1 MAEALPEDAPESAA
15 PAPAAEEKRKR
26 PKIAWSDDLSHDSEE
41 DRERERLAQLEREL
55 AETPVKPIYEPEEL
69 EKLKSYIMKMT
80 TIYDLRPEDWTE
92 DAIQHIEEWILEPKN
107 LILCIYFKGD
117 KLKAGPEIP
126 TSPVYDL
133 TYFLRPPDFVFKA
146 ETFHDDIIFGT
157 FIDSIESNVINMME
171 FVYAP
176 YFFAVNTWPD
186 SVKSEF
192 CTHIHTFLAKLT
204 DMYYKM
210 LGLTVLYI
218 PREGQNMSF
227 EKASADREL
236 VKRLEGVVVYWTHQ
250 IKSCLEDQAF
260 VASQK
265 ELLCPSDEYDFWIY
279 RHENLNALLHQLKN
293 PAVKH
298 ITKILVTTHSTFIH
312 QFQSLCEDIV
322 QKIGEAT
329 SNIEYLQVIKQPC
342 AVLECVVD
350 PDEIAKHIPHIIN
363 LFRFIWLESP
373 TYNSETRIT
382 NLFKALSNQIIILC
396 RNYIKLDELFDGNTI
411 KALGEFTKCIEC
423 CKKYREI
430 YDLMAEAHNDANP
443 NSWELDTGSIFNY
456 IDSFIQR
463 CFDMLDVCNC
473 MIIFGRINEMENIN
487 KPYFAGARGDQFEA
501 KCEKIERM
509 FFSALLDVKGV
520 GNTILDVQA
529 PSWYDDILAFRTII
543 KDIEIIIENLV
554 DTVFEGVNHVEEAVV
569 ALYSLNN
576 YSKRKNLKRVFK
588 RKTAEMWAM
597 FSEEVQ
603 EAKKDMVSTRGYYP
617 ADLPSY
623 AGRATVLRMR
633 KNRLM
638 YLKNIMT
645 DASAWLLPCSNSED
659 VIMHVNRLMGA
670 IDVAIRELW
679 ISWTHNLDEKCGAG
693 LNKTLMRK
701 SAENP
706 GLLECNIDINI
717 LELCKE
723 AAHWENLCM
732 DIPVHAFQVYQK
744 SKTVNYVYES
754 VLAVVKGYNKILDSL
769 SDEERLLFKPLIL
782 ACEKKVQ
789 PGITKLTWTS
799 TMSDAYIADCVM
811 QIGELQDFLTT
822 YKNCNVNLVKI
833 MEKIC
838 DTPFVEFDIYNVF
851 DIKVLR
857 AKIRKME
864 ATAMDAVL
872 DMYKVIVVYLVIVYE
887 GFEPYITQMAEHWIK
902 YVRRFDILLEDALR
916 LGIKST
922 MQNMYK
928 CVHGDGTMAPSPLIK
943 MDLYLTGKNITYI
956 PTKIEIQDTF
966 TTVLEEIVHIMS
978 TVPRLFEKFSL
989 PSGGLKKFYEA
1000 IALDQDC
1007 NKLQRFINDE
1017 IDYNIKLV
1025 NDHLTMWDPYMHIWT
1040 VDKDQFLEQYRA
1052 ERHTAEDFDCL
1063 VINYSNL
1070 ANSIQIQ
1077 ETINQIHFITLN
1089 SSELKKSI
1097 IAHCIVWQTRLG
1109 ELLRT
1114 ITEADIDVV
1123 YNYVEKSSEQAMKV
1137 PTDLKEL
1144 QESIETYD
1152 RLLSEITA
1160 IEKTFP
1166 PISDQMLTLAKFEV
1180 ELSSDMITRH
1190 ENIPVLWSDY
1200 LGVLEEAKKNLEAN
1214 KERFKTNL
1222 LDQAEVFKEQAKEF
1236 CEDFYRTAPVS
1247 SDISGKDALAQLKA
1261 FREQLNALRAQEQ
1274 LIRDG
1279 LAVFNLTTPV
1289 NLDLLKMEK
1298 ELEKLEEVWGLV
1310 NQWEESWEKY
1320 KTQSFWEMETDEMEE
1335 NVMFLFRNFN
1345 KLSRQ
1350 LKDKNWE
1357 IIDTTRIK
1365 VDAFRRTLPLIG
1377 DLKNPCMRERHWDR
1391 IKTLMAVDFDQNSAD
1406 FKLDLIMRLNFQAYA
1421 EEIAE
1426 ISNAATMELNIE
1438 NGLKAIREVWKN
1450 TTFEMQ
1456 HHRGD
1461 MYKIKTVDDVMQF
1474 LEDHQVQL
1482 SSMKS
1487 TKYVEPFIKE
1497 VDYWEKSLGYVA
1509 ECIEISLQVQ
1519 RRYLYLET
1527 IFSGEDIRKQLPA
1540 EVLIF
1545 DALTAA
1551 WTEVTG
1557 SMHAGKNAIEACIYK
1572 PQPYLFN
1579 KLNQMVDNL
1588 DGILRAL
1595 EKYLETKRQLFPRF
1609 YFISNDDLLEIL
1621 GNSKRPS
1628 LIQVHLKKLFDNVNR
1643 IRIDKNPMG
1652 LPVAKAMTSED
1663 GECVEWKYNLVLDG
1677 PAEIWLAG
1685 LEHTM
1690 RVVLRDQLILTR
1702 AALRKCRY
1710 QREAWI
1716 NDWPGQLGITSSK
1729 IQWTSDCTRTLC
1741 RCEIMQEK
1749 KPLKKLRKKQ
1759 NLILTT
1765 LQMMSRKEIS
1775 KILRAKVNALCVI
1788 EIHSRDTVDRMYKMG
1803 CMNVTAFEWFSQLK
1817 FYWDREREDC
1827 YIKQTNTN
1835 SIYTYEYIG
1844 NSGRLVIT
1852 PLTDRCY
1859 ITLTTALHLFRGGSP
1874 QGPAG
1879 TGKTETTKDL
1889 GRALARW
1896 VVVTNCSDGLDYK
1909 SMAKCFSGI
1918 AQSGCWGCFDEFNR
1932 INIEVLS
1939 VVAQQILAVLLALSL
1954 FQKRFIFEGA
1964 EIKLDPNCGI
1974 FITMN
1979 PGYAGRT
1986 ELPDN
1991 LKSMFRPI
1999 AMCVPDSLIIAE
2011 NTLFSDGFTAYKV
2024 NAKKVF
2030 TLYQLA
2036 MQQLSKQEHYDFG
2049 LRSMVA
2055 LLRYAGIKRRAYPH
2069 LPEQEMVILAMRDM
2083 NVARLTAKDVPLF
2096 DGIMQDIFPDV
2107 EIPTLDYELLET
2119 AITAEMR
2126 LAGLQPVKA
2135 ALHKVIQ
2142 TYETKN
2148 SRHSSILLGD
2158 TNTAKSV
2165 SWRMLALTITRLHN
2179 EKQPGFEVV
2188 HTFPMNPKALTL
2200 GELYGEYNLATGEWK
2215 DGVLSSIMRTTCQ
2228 DESPDSKWIIFDGP
2242 VDAIWIENLNSVM
2255 DDNKLLTLVNSE
2267 RISMPSQVTLLIET
2281 LDLAVA
2287 SPATVS
2293 RNGMVYNDYKDW
2305 GWWPFVNSWLETIDY
2320 ADYREMLR
2328 RFFLS
2333 ILTPVLELKRLYLRE
2348 GESVRGQE
2356 LTGVRCLCR
2365 LLSLLPEPAP
2375 ALPDEQTD
2383 IEGLAKMRFLFAMI
2397 WSVCATLE
2405 DEPRRKLDNWIREHE
2420 GIFPLKDTVYDYF
2433 VDERL
2438 QQFKPWEEKLPDNWR
2453 FNPATGF
2460 HSILVPTMEFIRVQ
2474 VVALEMLKAGYG
2486 VLVGGPT
2493 GTGKTFLIQGTLN
2506 MLDPTKYST
2515 QVINMSAQT
2524 TAANVQDIIE
2534 SRLEKRTKGNYV
2546 PAGGKKMIAF
2556 MDDINMPVRD
2566 YYGSQPPLELV
2577 RLWHDYG
2584 YWFDRAKQWRKNVKN
2599 MVLCGAAG
2607 PPGGAR
2613 SPLPARL
2620 LSCFHAFYLPSPTQQ
2635 QLVKIFGTMLG
2646 QHLQEFD
2653 EETKSVGK
2661 TVLIATIDMFN
2672 NIVAK
2677 LLPTPSKMHYLFNLR
2692 DISKIFQ
2699 GLLRSNKDYTNTKAR
2714 FLRLWIHEC
2723 FRVFCD
2729 RLTEEKDRDWFMNH
2743 IGDMLGKHFELTF
2756 HALCPSKSPP
2766 LFGHFLNPY
2775 EVYDDMNDPD
2785 ALRKYITN
2793 QMEEYNSCPGVVKM
2807 DLVLFKDAIEHI
2819 CRIVRVISQP
2829 RGNMLCVG
2837 IGGSGRTCLTRL
2849 ATYICEYNSFTVVV
2863 TKTYGLKD
2871 FREDLKILYTG
2882 CGVDHKKTTFIFSDT
2897 QIADECFT
2905 EIINNLLS
2913 SGEITNLYK
2922 PDEFED
2928 IKSALEKPMKA
2939 ANLMQTNEVVYL
2951 FLLERVRSNLHIVLC
2966 FSPIGEEFRNR
2977 IRQYPA
2983 LINATTTNWFLE
2995 WPREALLEVAYRF
3008 LHGVELLA
3016 SITGPRVRRMES
3028 LIESREDILRASV
3041 ASIMSLIHSSVGR
3054 YSLKMWQEMRRTNYV
3069 TPTNYL
3075 ELVAG
3080 YKEMLKMKRYEIALQ
3095 ANKLRNGL
3103 GKVEETTKLVGQ
3115 MSEELAEAQV
3125 QVGLYT
3131 EQCIEYMGVINVQQR
3146 NADEQ
3151 QRSVAARSKKTMEEE
3166 VQCKKLADAAMR
3178 DLAAAMP
3185 ALEEAIKA
3193 LDALNKK
3200 DITEVKSYAK
3210 PPQKVEMVLEA
3221 VLILLQKEPTWAEA
3235 KRQLGDQYFLDRL
3248 RDFDKD
3254 NISDK
3259 TLKKI
3264 GTYTVKPDFDPEIV
3278 GTVSSAAKSLCL
3290 WVRAIEKY
3298 GKIFKIVKPKKERL
3312 EEALESLRMKQQIL
3326 AEARAKLRELSE
3338 MIARLQREYDEK
3350 VAQKEELERRSRM
3363 LQLKLERAEALITGL
3378 SGEKERWEMTVE
3390 RLDKEFDNL
3399 PGDCLI
3405 ATGFVAYLGPFV
3417 SEYREA
3423 LMDDWFLEVCNESLP
3438 VTMDLSMK
3446 KFLLDDAT
3454 LRDWNYMGLPDDNFS
3469 AENGI
3474 IVVRATRWPLAVDP
3488 QGQALIWIS
3497 RLEEKNGIQVVDFG
3511 QPNYLRIME
3520 TCLSEGKPILIQN
3533 VGEVLDPS
3541 IAPILEKAIV
3551 TIGASKVIKFNDKM
3565 VSYHPDFHLYLTTKL
3580 GNPVYT
3586 PETLTKTTMVNFAV
3600 KEQGLTAQLL
3610 GIVVRKERPQL
3621 EQMKDT
3627 LVLSIAHNKKV
3638 LVDLENDLLRI
3649 MYESQVPLL
3658 ENEELFLTLQTSQ
3671 RTSLDVK
3678 EALITSQVTEKEID
3692 TARAGYVPV
3701 AVRASVLFFAL
3712 NDLSRIDPM
3721 YQFSLDAYIDLFT
3734 YSIDRSPKAGELEDR
3749 INNLN
3754 EFHTYAVYKNT
3765 CRALFE
3771 RHKLLLSFHIVSR
3784 ILFQMGKMSRNEYM
3798 FLLKGGVVLDRSE
3811 QPDNPTNWMPDDCWD
3826 NITEMDKLPGF
3837 HGIVDVFESLS
3848 KEWKDWYLHPEPESQ
3863 PLIGDWNDICS
3874 DFQKILFIRSLR
3886 VDRVSACITTFI
3898 INVLGPRYVEPPVL
3912 DIRAA
3917 WEESSWK
3924 TSLLFVLSPGVD
3936 PTAAL
3941 IQLAQ
3946 DVKMFDRFAS
3956 LSLGQGQ
3963 APTATRMLSHGMK
3976 EGGWVF
3982 LANCHLACEW
3992 LGSLR
3997 GLDNPKIHPRFR
4009 LWLSSMPDDKF
4020 PLNMLQRSIKMTTE
4034 PPQGLK
4040 GNLVR
4045 LFANINEDKFDE
4057 ATPKYRRL
4065 LFCVSFFHCTLI
4077 ARKRFRQLGYN
4088 AVYSF
4093 NDADFDV
4100 SDNLLANYLEE
4111 YEEVPWDALRYLFA
4125 IINYGGHITD
4135 DWDKRVLIA
4144 YINQFF
4150 NEDALET
4157 PFYRLSS
4164 IPAYHIPRDGSL
4176 ESYRD
4181 FLDLLPAY
4189 ERAESVGQHAS
4200 ADVATLA
4207 QDALIM
4213 CSTLFALASTG
4224 GGGAGG
4230 GEDQKVDELAQE
4242 MLNKLPARIDMETT
4256 ERMMGPEIVMP
4267 MCVSLLQEIGYY
4279 NVLINMITMGLKEL
4293 RRAIEGLVVMSEMLE
4308 TMYLCIF
4315 EGRTPSFWL
4324 RGRPSMKPL
4333 GAWCRE
4339 LFLRGAHLQ
4348 GWANAPRAPP
4358 TLCWL
4363 PAFVAPTGFLTAVM
4377 QTTARGESWPID
4389 TLCWEFTVMPLEESS
4404 FVRPPRDG
4412 GVYIRGQYLEG
4423 ASWFRKEGHL
4433 QEPLPMQL
4441 VFPMSP
4447 IHFKPVRAT
4456 GKRLR
4461 NRYVCPCYYYP
4472 LRMGAFVVAVDLPA
4486 GKETSDFWVKRGTA
4500 MLCTLAT

>member
-1 MAEALPEDAPESAA
+1 MAGI
-15 PAPAAEEKRKR
+15 KRVK
-26 PKIAWSDDLSHDSEE
+26 ATWSDDLSHNSEE
-41 DRERERLAQLEREL
+41 ERERERLAQLEKEL
-55 AETPVKPIYEPEEL
+55 AEQPVKPVYDPKEL
-69 EKLKSYIMKMT
+69 HLLISYIKKIT
-80 TIYDLRPEDWTE
+80 TLYDLRDEDWNQ
-92 DAIQHIEEWILEPKN
+92 AAVQGIENWITEPKD
-107 LILCIYFKGD
+107 LILCIYFEGD
-117 KLKAGPEIP
+117 KLRAASDIP
-126 TSPVYDL
+126 LSPVYDL
-133 TYFLRPPDFVFKA
+133 TYFLRQPDFVFKA
-146 ETFHDDIIFGT
+146 ETFHDDIVFGT
-157 FIDSIESNVINMME
+157 FVDSVESNMIQVLELM
-171 FVYAP
+171 YAP
-176 YFFAVNTWPD
+176 YFFAINTWPD

-192 CTHIHTFLAKLT
+192 CSQLHTFLAKLT

-218 PREGQNMSF
+218 PREGQHLSF
-227 EKASADREL
+227 EKASSDREL

-250 IKSCLEDQAF
+250 IKSCIEDQAS

-265 ELLCPSDEYDFWIY
+265 ELLCPSDEYDFWVY
-279 RHENLNALLHQLKN
+279 RHENLNALVYQLKN

-312 QFQSLCEDIV
+312 QFQSLCDEILF
-322 QKIGEAT
+322 KIEEAT
-329 SNIEYLQVIKQPC
+329 SNIEYLQIIKQPC

-350 PDEIAKHIPHIIN
+350 PDEICKHVPNIIN
-363 LFRFIWLESP
+363 LFRFIWMESP
-373 TYNSETRIT
+373 HYNSETRIT
-382 NLFKALSNQIIILC
+382 NLFKDLSNQIIILC
-396 RNYIKLDELFDGNTI
+396 MNFIKLDDLFNGQTK
-411 KALGEFTKCIEC
+411 KAMGEFSKCIDC
-423 CKKYREI
+423 CKQYREI
-430 YDLMAEAHNDANP
+430 YDLMLEAHTDRNP
-443 NSWELDTGSIFNY
+443 GTWNLDTGSIFNY
-456 IDSFIQR
+456 IDSFVQR

-473 MIIFGRINEMENIN
+473 MIIFGRIDELEVIS
-487 KPYFAGARGDQFEA
+487 KPMFGGARGDEFEA
-501 KCEKIERM
+501 KCDQIEHM
-509 FFSALLDVKGV
+509 FHDALDNVKAV
-520 GNTILDVQA
+520 TSSILDVQA
-529 PSWYDDILAFRTII
+529 PSWYDDILQFRTVI

-554 DTVFEGVNHVEEAVV
+554 ETVFEGVNHVEEAVV
-569 ALYSLNN
+569 ALFSLHN
-576 YSKRKNLKRVFK
+576 YSKRKNLRRIFK
-588 RKTAEMWAM
+588 RKTAEVWAM

-603 EAKKDMVSTRGYYP
+603 EAKKETVASRGEYP

-623 AGRATVLRMR
+623 AGRAVLLRLR
-633 KNRLM
+633 RNRLA
-638 YLKNIMT
+638 YLKKVMT
-645 DASAWLLPCSNSED
+645 DACVWLMPCSNSED

-679 ISWTHNLDEKCGAG
+679 ISWTHNIDEKCSAG

-706 GLLECNIDINI
+706 GLMECNIDVNI

-723 AAHWENLCM
+723 ASNWENLRL
-732 DIPVHAFQVYQK
+732 DIPLHAFQVYMK
-744 SKTVNYVYES
+744 SKTIFYVYES

-769 SDEERLLFKPLIL
+769 SEQERLLFKPLIT

-799 TMSDAYIADCVM
+799 TMSDAYIADCVV
-811 QIGELQDFLTT
+811 QISELQDFVTT
-822 YKNCNVNLVKI
+822 YKNCNLNLVKI
-833 MEKIC
+833 MEKVC
-838 DTPFVEFDIYNVF
+838 DTPLIEFDIYNVF
-851 DIKVLR
+851 HIKELR
-857 AKIRKME
+857 HKIRIME
-864 ATAMDAVL
+864 EEAAQKIL
-872 DMYKVIVVYLVIVYE
+872 DMYKEVITYIVIVYE
-887 GFEPYITQMAEHWIK
+887 GFEAYITQMAEYWIK
-902 YVRRFDILLEDALR
+902 YVKRFDQLLEDALR
-916 LGIKST
+916 LAIKAT

-928 CVHGDGTMAPSPLIK
+928 AVHGDGTMAPSPLIT
-943 MDLYLTGKNITYI
+943 MNLYLSNENRIIYD
-956 PTKIEIQDTF
+956 PTRNELEDTF
-966 TTVLEEIVHIMS
+966 TTVLEEIIHLVS
-978 TVPRLFEKFSL
+978 TIPRLYEKFGL
-989 PSGGLKKFYEA
+989 PAGGLKKFKDV
-1000 IALDQDC
+1000 ITSDTDS
-1007 NKLQRFINDE
+1007 NKLQSLIDTE
-1017 IDYNIKLV
+1017 IHYNITLV
-1025 NDHLTMWDPYMHIWT
+1025 NEHIRMWDPYSHIWK
-1040 VDKDQFLEQYRA
+1040 VNKDDFMVNYRDQG
-1052 ERHTAEDFDCL
+1052 HTAADFDAL
-1063 VINYSNL
+1063 IINYSDL
-1070 ANSIQIQ
+1070 ANAVQIQ

-1089 SSELKKSI
+1089 SCELKKSI
-1097 IAHCIVWQTRLG
+1097 ISHCLVWQTKLG
-1109 ELLRT
+1109 ELLKR
-1114 ITEADIDVV
+1114 ITEDDIDTV
-1123 YNYVEKSSEQAMKV
+1123 YNYIEKSSTEAMTM
-1137 PTDLKEL
+1137 PSTLKEL
-1144 QESIETYD
+1144 ATSIATYE
-1152 RLLSEITA
+1152 RLISEIPT

-1166 PISDQMLTLAKFEV
+1166 PITDKMTTLAKFEV
-1180 ELSSDMITRH
+1180 ELSSDMLAQH
-1190 ENIPVLWSDY
+1190 ENIPAKWAEYLVL
-1200 LGVLEEAKKNLEAN
+1200 LEEAKKLLESN
-1214 KERFKTNL
+1214 KDKFKAEL
-1222 LDQAEVFKEQAKEF
+1222 LEQAEVFKEQAKEF
-1236 CEDFYRTAPVS
+1236 CEEFYNTAPTS
-1247 SDISGKDALAQLKA
+1247 SDISGKDALSQLKA
-1261 FREQLNALRAQEQ
+1261 FRDQLNALRAQEQ
-1274 LIRDG
+1274 QIRDG

-1289 NLDLLKMEK
+1289 NLDLQKMEK

-1310 NQWEESWEKY
+1310 FQWEDSWEKY
-1320 KTQSFWEMETDEMEE
+1320 KTQIFWEMETDEMED

-1345 KLSRQ
+1345 RLSRQ
-1350 LKDKNWE
+1350 LKDKGWD
-1357 IIDTTRIK
+1357 IIDTTRVK

-1391 IKTLMAVDFDQNSAD
+1391 IKALMGVDFDQNSED
-1406 FKLDLIMRLNFQAYA
+1406 FKLELIMRLNFQAYA
-1421 EEIAE
+1421 EDIAE

-1438 NGLKAIREVWKN
+1438 NGLKAIREVWKS
-1450 TTFEMQ
+1450 TTYEMQ

-1461 MYKIKTVDDVMQF
+1461 MYRIKNVEEVMQF

-1519 RRYLYLET
+1519 RRYLYLES
-1527 IFSGEDIRKQLPA
+1527 IFSGEDIRKQLPE
-1540 EVLIF
+1540 EVKVF
-1545 DALTAA
+1545 DVLTAD
-1551 WTEVTG
+1551 WTEITSSMFAG
-1557 SMHAGKNAIEACIYK
+1557 SNAVEACLYK
-1572 PQPYLFN
+1572 PSPYLFN
-1579 KLNQMVDNL
+1579 KLNKMVENL

-1609 YFISNDDLLEIL
+1609 YFISNDDMLEIL
-1621 GNSKRPS
+1621 GNSKKPQ
-1628 LIQVHLKKLFDNVNR
+1628 LIQVHLKKLFDNVNK
-1643 IRIDKNPMG
+1643 IRIDKNALG
-1652 LPVAKAMTSED
+1652 LPVAKAMMSED
-1663 GECVEWKYNLVLDG
+1663 GECIEWKYNLVLDG
-1677 PAEIWLAG
+1677 PAEMWLLG

-1690 RVVLRDQLILTR
+1690 RVVLRDQLIITK

-1710 QREAWI
+1710 QREQWI
-1716 NDWPGQLGITSSK
+1716 NDYPGQLGITCSK

-1741 RCEIMQEK
+1741 RCEIMKEK

-1759 NLILTT
+1759 NQILAT
-1765 LQMMSRKEIS
+1765 LQNMSRKEIT
-1775 KILRAKVNALCVI
+1775 KILRCKVNALCVI
-1788 EIHSRDTVDRMYKMG
+1788 EIHSRDTVDRMYKLG
-1803 CMNVTAFEWFSQLK
+1803 CMSVTAFEWFSQLK

-1827 YIKQTNTN
+1827 YIRQTNTN

-1909 SMAKCFSGI
+1909 SMAKCFAGI

-1954 FQKRFIFEGA
+1954 NQKRFMFEGA
-1964 EIKLDPNCGI
+1964 DIKLDGNCGI

-2011 NTLFSDGFTAYKV
+2011 NTLFSDGFTAYKI

-2036 MQQLSKQEHYDFG
+2036 MQQLSKQDHYDFG

-2055 LLRYAGIKRRAYPH
+2055 LLRYAGVKRRAYPH

-2096 DGIMQDIFPDV
+2096 DGIMRDIFPDV
-2107 EIPTLDYELLET
+2107 DIPTLDYEMLET

-2126 LAGLQPVKA
+2126 ILTLQPTKA

-2158 TNTAKSV
+2158 TNTAKSI
-2165 SWRMLALTITRLHN
+2165 SWKMLAATLSRLAR
-2179 EKQPGFEVV
+2179 EKVPGFENVQ
-2188 HTFPMNPKALTL
+2188 TYPMNPKALTL

-2215 DGVLSSIMRTTCQ
+2215 DGVLSSIMRNTCQ
-2228 DESPDSKWIIFDGP
+2228 DESPDQKWIIFDGP
-2242 VDAIWIENLNSVM
+2242 VDAVWIENLNSVM

-2267 RISMPSQVTLLIET
+2267 RISMPSQVSLLIET

-2293 RNGMVYNDYKDW
+2293 RNGIVYNDYKDW
-2305 GWWPFVNSWLETIDY
+2305 GWWPYVNSWLESIIDLE
-2320 ADYREMLR
+2320 YRESLR
-2328 RFFLS
+2328 RHFLN
-2333 ILTPVLELKRLYLRE
+2333 ILTPVLELKRVHLVE
-2348 GESVRGQE
+2348 GQSVRGQE
-2356 LTGVRCLCR
+2356 LTGVRSMCR
-2365 LLSLLPEPAP
+2365 LLGLLPAP
-2375 ALPDEQTD
+2375 LPPLPDQED
-2383 IEGLAKMRFLFAMI
+2383 NEGFSKMRFLFALI

-2405 DEPRRKLDNWIREHE
+2405 EESRRKFDNWVREHE
-2420 GIFPLKDTVYDYF
+2420 GIFPLKDTVYDYY

-2438 QQFKPWEEKLPDNWR
+2438 RQFKPWEDKLPDNWR
-2453 FNPATGF
+2453 YNPNLGF
-2460 HSILVPTMEFIRVQ
+2460 HTILVPTVEFIRVQ
-2474 VVALEMLKAGYG
+2474 VVALEVLRAGHG
-2486 VLVGGPT
+2486 ILVGGST
-2493 GTGKTFLIQGTLN
+2493 GTGKTFLLQGTLAS
-2506 MLDPTKYST
+2506 LDPERYST

-2524 TAANVQDIIE
+2524 TAANVQDTIE
-2534 SRLEKRTKGNYV
+2534 ARLEKRTKGNYV
-2546 PAGGKKMIAF
+2546 PAGGKRMIAF

-2566 YYGSQPPLELV
+2566 EYGSQPPLELM
-2577 RLWHDYG
+2577 RLWYDYG
-2584 YWFDRAKQWRKNVKN
+2584 YWFDRLKQWRKNVKD

-2613 SPLPARL
+2613 SPLPQRL
-2620 LSCFHAFYLPSPTQQ
+2620 LSCFHAFFLPPPAQQ
-2635 QLVKIFGTMLG
+2635 QLVKIFGTMLS

-2653 EETKSVGK
+2653 EETKTVGK
-2661 TVLIATIDMFN
+2661 IVLIATIDMFN

-2699 GLLRSNKDYTNTKAR
+2699 GLLRSNKDYQNTKPR
-2714 FLRLWIHEC
+2714 FLRLWVHEC
-2723 FRVFCD
+2723 FRVFSD

-2743 IGDMLGKHFELTF
+2743 ISDMLGKHFELTF

-2766 LFGHFLNPY
+2766 LFGHFLNPF
-2775 EVYDDMNDPD
+2775 EVYDDLNDPA
-2785 ALRKYITN
+2785 ALRKYISN

-2829 RGNMLCVG
+2829 RGNVLCVG
-2837 IGGSGRTCLTRL
+2837 IGGSGRQSLTRV
-2849 ATYICEYNSFTVVV
+2849 ASYICECNSYQVVV
-2863 TKTYGLKD
+2863 TKTYGIKD
-2871 FREDLKILYTG
+2871 FREDLKTLYTS
-2882 CGVDHKKTTFIFSDT
+2882 CGVDSKKTTFIFCDT
-2897 QIADECFT
+2897 QIVEETFT
-2905 EIINNLLS
+2905 EVVNNLLS

-2939 ANLMQTNEVVYL
+2939 ANLMQTSEAVYL
-2951 FLLERVRSNLHIVLC
+2951 FLVERVRANLRIVLC
-2966 FSPIGEEFRNR
+2966 FSPIGDEFRNR

-2995 WPREALLEVAYRF
+2995 WPREALLEVAYKF
-3008 LHGVELLA
+3008 LEGVELLA
-3016 SITGPRVRRMES
+3016 SITGPRVRRKES
-3028 LIESREDILRASV
+3028 LVESREDTLRASV

-3054 YSLKMWQEMRRTNYV
+3054 YSVRMWREMRRTNYV

-3075 ELVAG
+3075 ELVSG
-3080 YKEMLKMKRYEIALQ
+3080 YKEMLKAKRIEIALQ

-3115 MSEELAEAQV
+3115 MSEELAVAKV
-3125 QVGLYT
+3125 QVAEYT

-3151 QRSVAARSKKTMEEE
+3151 QRSVAARSKKTQEEE
-3166 VQCKKLADAAMR
+3166 VQCKKLAEAAMR
-3178 DLAAAMP
+3178 DLASAMP
-3185 ALEEAIKA
+3185 ALDEAVKA

-3264 GTYTVKPDFDPEIV
+3264 GTYTCKPDFDPEIV
-3278 GTVSSAAKSLCL
+3278 GTVSLAAKSLCL

-3298 GKIFKIVKPKKERL
+3298 GKVYKIVKPKKERL

-3338 MIARLQREYDEK
+3338 MIARLQKEYDEK
-3350 VAQKEELERRSRM
+3350 VAQKDELERKSRM

-3378 SGEKERWEMTVE
+3378 SGERERWELTVE

-3423 LMDDWFLEVCNESLP
+3423 LMFDWFNEVCNEALP
-3438 VTMDLSMK
+3438 VTMELSMK
-3446 KFLLDDAT
+3446 VFLLDDAT

-3497 RLEEKNGIQVVDFG
+3497 RLEEHNDIQIVDFG
-3511 QPNYLRIME
+3511 QPNYLKIME
-3520 TCLSEGKPILIQN
+3520 TCLSSGQPIIVQN

-3541 IAPILEKAIV
+3541 IAPILDKAIV
-3551 TIGASKVIKFNDKM
+3551 KIGKDLVIKFNEKM
-3565 VSYHPDFHLYLTTKL
+3565 VPYNTQFKMYLTTKL

-3586 PETLTKTTMVNFAV
+3586 PEVLTKTTMVNFAV
-3600 KEQGLTAQLL
+3600 KEQGLTSQLL
-3610 GIVVRKERPQL
+3610 SIVVRKERPQL
-3621 EQMKDT
+3621 ETMKDN
-3627 LVLSIAHNKKV
+3627 LVMTIAKNKKT

-3658 ENEELFLTLQTSQ
+3658 ENEELFITLQTSQ
-3671 RTSLDVK
+3671 RTSLEVK

-3692 TARAGYVPV
+3692 TARQGYVPV

-3734 YSIDRSPKAGELEDR
+3734 YSIDRSPKSAELDDR
-3749 INNLN
+3749 ISNLN
-3754 EFHTYAVYKNT
+3754 EFHTFAVYKNT

-3771 RHKLLLSFHIVSR
+3771 RHKLLLSFHMVSR
-3784 ILFQMGKMSRNEYM
+3784 ILFQAGKMSSHEYL

-3811 QPDNPTNWMPDDCWD
+3811 QPDNPTNWLPEDCWD
-3826 NITEMDKLPGF
+3826 NITELDKLPGF
-3837 HGIVDVFESLS
+3837 HGITDAFETFS
-3848 KEWKDWYLHPEPESQ
+3848 KEWKEWYLHPEPESQ
-3863 PLIGDWNDICS
+3863 PLIGEWNDICS
-3874 DFQKILFIRSLR
+3874 EFQRILFVRSLR
-3886 VDRVSACITTFI
+3886 VDRVSACVTTYI
-3898 INVLGPRYVEPPVL
+3898 VNVLGPRYVEPPVL

-3936 PTAAL
+3936 PTSAL
-3941 IQLAQ
+3941 IQLAV
-3946 DVKMFDRFAS
+3946 DVKMFDKFQS

-3963 APTATRMLSHGMK
+3963 APAAAKMLAHGMR

-3982 LANCHLACEW
+3982 LANCHLACTW
-3992 LGSLR
+3992 LGAIR
-3997 GLDNPKIHPRFR
+3997 GLDNPRIHPRFR

-4020 PLNMLQRSIKMTTE
+4020 PLGVLQRSIKMTTE

-4040 GNLVR
+4040 GNMVR

-4057 ATPKYRRL
+4057 ASPKYRRL
-4065 LFCVSFFHCTLI
+4065 LFCVSFFHCSLI
-4077 ARKRFRQLGYN
+4077 ARKRFRHLGYN

-4093 NDADFDV
+4093 NDSDFEV

-4111 YEEVPWDALRYLFA
+4111 YDEVPWDALRYLFA

-4150 NEDALET
+4150 CEEAHDT

-4200 ADVATLA
+4200 ADVAALA
-4207 QDALIM
+4207 QDARIM

-4224 GGGAGG
+4224 GGGGGG
-4230 GEDQKVDELAQE
+4230 GEDQKVDELAAE
-4242 MLNKLPARIDMETT
+4242 MLSKLPARIDAETT
-4256 ERMMGPEIVMP
+4256 ERMMGPEVVMP

-4279 NVLINMITMGLKEL
+4279 NALISAIVAGLKEL

-4308 TMYLCIF
+4308 IMYNCIF
-4315 EGRTPSFWL
+4315 EGRVPSFWQKA
-4324 RGRPSMKPL
+4324 RPSMKPL

-4339 LFLRGAHLQ
+4339 LYLRGAHLTA
-4348 GWANAPRAPP
+4348 WANAPRSPP

-4363 PAFVAPTGFLTAVM
+4363 PALVAPTGFLTAVM
-4377 QTTARGESWPID
+4377 QTTARGECWPID
-4389 TLCWEFTVMPLEESS
+4389 TLCWEFTVLPLEESA

-4412 GVYIRGQYLEG
+4412 GVYIRGLFLEG
-4423 ASWFRKEGHL
+4423 ASWTRKEGHL

-4441 VFPMSP
+4441 LFPVTP
-4447 IHFKPVRAT
+4447 VHFKPVRAT
-4456 GKRLR
+4456 GRKLK

-4472 LRMGAFVVAVDLPA
+4472 LRKGAFVVAIDLPA
-4486 GKETSDFWVKRGTA
+4486 GKQTSDFWVKRGTA

>member
-1 MAEALPEDAPESAA
+1 MA
-15 PAPAAEEKRKR
+15 
-26 PKIAWSDDLSHDSEE
+26 
-41 DRERERLAQLEREL
+41 
-55 AETPVKPIYEPEEL
+55 
-69 EKLKSYIMKMT
+69 KLVSFVMRMT
-80 TIYDLRPEDWTE
+80 TLYDLRDEDWTADVKQAIE
-92 DAIQHIEEWILEPKN
+92 DWFLEPRA
-107 LILCIYFKGD
+107 LILCVYFRGD
-117 KLKAGPEIP
+117 RLKATCDIP
-126 TSPVYDL
+126 LSPVFDL
-133 TYFLRPPDFVFKA
+133 TYFLRQPDFVFKV
-146 ETFHDDIIFGT
+146 ESFHDDIVFGT
-157 FIDSIESNVINMME
+157 FVDSVESNMIQILE
-171 FVYAP
+171 YVYAP
-176 YFFAVNTWPD
+176 YFFAINTWPD

-192 CTHIHTFLAKLT
+192 CSHIHTFLAKLT

-218 PREGQNMSF
+218 PREGQQLSF
-227 EKASADREL
+227 EQASADREL

-250 IKSCLEDQAF
+250 IKSCIEDQAF

-279 RHENLNALLHQLKN
+279 RHENLNALRHQLKN
-293 PAVKH
+293 PAVRH

-312 QFQSLCEDIV
+312 QFQSLCDEII
-322 QKIGEAT
+322 QKIHEAT

-342 AVLECVVD
+342 AILECVED
-350 PDEIAKHIPHIIN
+350 PDEISNHIPQIIN
-363 LFRFIWLESP
+363 LFRFIWMESP
-373 TYNSETRIT
+373 FYNSETRIT
-382 NLFKALSNQIIILC
+382 NIFKALSNQIIILC
-396 RNYIKLDELFDGNTI
+396 RTYIKPDDLFDGKTK
-411 KALGEFTKCIEC
+411 KALGEFGKCIDC

-430 YDLMAEAHNDANP
+430 YDTMAEAHNDIKP
-443 NSWELDTGSIFNY
+443 GSWELDTGSIFNY
-456 IDSFIQR
+456 IDSFVQR

-473 MIIFGRINEMENIN
+473 MIIFGRIDEMENIN
-487 KPYFAGARGDQFEA
+487 KPMFGGAHGDRFEA
-501 KCEKIERM
+501 KCDQIEYM
-509 FFSALLDVKGV
+509 FHDALNYVRRV
-520 GNTILDVQA
+520 SNSILDVQA
-529 PSWYDDILAFRTII
+529 PSWYDDVLQFRGVI

-554 DTVFEGVNHVEEAVV
+554 ETVFEGVNHVEEAVV

-576 YSKRKNLKRVFK
+576 YSKRKNLRRIFK
-588 RKTAEMWAM
+588 RKTAEVWAM
-597 FSEEVQ
+597 FSDEVQ
-603 EAKKDMVSTRGYYP
+603 EAKKDMVATRSQHP
-617 ADLPSY
+617 ADLPAF
-623 AGRATVLRMR
+623 AGRAIVLRMR
-633 KNRLM
+633 KNRLL
-638 YLKNIMT
+638 YLKKVMT
-645 DASAWLLPCSNSED
+645 DASVWLMPCSNSED

-670 IDVAIRELW
+670 IDVAVRELF
-679 ISWTHNLDEKCGAG
+679 ISWTHNFDEKCGAG

-701 SAENP
+701 STENL
-706 GLLECNIDINI
+706 GLLECNIDVNI

-723 AAHWENLCM
+723 AAHWENLGL
-732 DIPVHAFQVYQK
+732 DIPLHAYQVYMK
-744 SKTVNYVYES
+744 TKTVFYVYES

-769 SDEERLLFKPLIL
+769 SDEERLLFKPLTT

-799 TMSDAYIADCVM
+799 TMSDAYIAECVTH
-811 QIGELQDFLTT
+811 IGELQDYLTT
-822 YKNCNVNLVKI
+822 YKNCNINLVKI
-833 MEKIC
+833 MEQIC
-838 DTPFVEFDIYNVF
+838 GTPFIEFDIYNIF
-851 DIKVLR
+851 EIRVLR
-857 AKIRKME
+857 ENIRVME
-864 ATAMDAVL
+864 AEAAEKIL
-872 DMYKVIVVYLVIVYE
+872 NMYKEIITYLVIVYE
-887 GFEPYITQMAEHWIK
+887 GFEAYITQMAEHWVK
-902 YVRRFDILLEDALR
+902 YVRRFDRLLEDALR
-916 LGIKST
+916 LSIKST

-943 MDLYLTGKNITYI
+943 MDLCLSNKIIIYL
-956 PTKIEIQDTF
+956 PSSHEIRETF
-966 TTVLEEIVHIMS
+966 TTILEEIVHITS
-978 TVPRLFEKFSL
+978 TIPRLFEKFAL
-989 PSGGLKKFYEA
+989 PSGGLKRFYEA
-1000 IALDQDC
+1000 IQIDTDC
-1007 NKLQRFINDE
+1007 NKLQSLIDAEIDFNINLINDH
-1017 IDYNIKLV
+1017 IR
-1025 NDHLTMWDPYMHIWT
+1025 MWEPYSHIWT
-1040 VDKDQFLEQYRA
+1040 VDKNEFLNKYR
-1052 ERHTAEDFDCL
+1052 EEKHTAADFDAL
-1063 VINYSNL
+1063 IINYSNL
-1070 ANSIQIQ
+1070 ANTVQIQ
-1077 ETINQIHFITLN
+1077 ETVNQIHFITLN

-1097 IAHCIVWQTRLG
+1097 ISHCLLWQVKLG
-1109 ELLRT
+1109 ELLRK
-1114 ITEADIDVV
+1114 ITEEDIDNV
-1123 YNYVEKSSEQAMKV
+1123 YAYVEKSSEEAMKM
-1137 PTDLKEL
+1137 PADLKEL
-1144 QESIETYD
+1144 S
-1152 RLLSEITA
+1152 TA
-1160 IEKTFP
+1160 IATYERLVSDVSRFEKTFP
-1166 PISDQMLTLAKFEV
+1166 PISDEIMTLAKFEV
-1180 ELSSDMITRH
+1180 ELSADMVTRH
-1190 ENIPVLWSDY
+1190 ENIPLIWAEY
-1200 LGVLEEAKKNLEAN
+1200 LAVLEEAKKALEIN
-1214 KERFKTNL
+1214 KEKFKTEL
-1222 LDQAEVFKEQAKEF
+1222 LEQAEVFKEAAKEF
-1236 CEDFYRTAPVS
+1236 CEDFYKSAPCS
-1247 SDISGKDALAQLKA
+1247 SDVSGKDAMSQLKS
-1261 FREQLNALRAQEQ
+1261 FRDQLNALRAQEQ
-1274 LIRDG
+1274 QIRDG

-1289 NLDLLKMEK
+1289 NLDLQKMEK

-1310 NQWEESWEKY
+1310 FQWEESWEKY
-1320 KTQSFWEMETDEMEE
+1320 KTQTFWEMETDEMEE

-1345 KLSRQ
+1345 RLSRQ
-1350 LKDKNWE
+1350 LKDKGWD
-1357 IIDTTRIK
+1357 IIDTTRVK

-1391 IKTLMAVDFDQNSAD
+1391 IKVLMGVEFDQNSED
-1406 FKLDLIMRLNFQAYA
+1406 FKLELIMRLNFQAYA
-1421 EEIAE
+1421 EDIAE

-1438 NGLKAIREVWKN
+1438 NGLKTIREVWKN
-1450 TTFEMQ
+1450 TTYEMQ
-1456 HHRGD
+1456 HHKGD
-1461 MYKIKTVDDVMQF
+1461 MYKIKNVEEVMQF

-1497 VDYWEKSLGYVA
+1497 VDYWEKSLGYIA

-1519 RRYLYLET
+1519 RRYLYLEN
-1527 IFSGEDIRKQLPA
+1527 IFSGEDIRKQLPS
-1540 EVLIF
+1540 EVQIF
-1545 DALTAA
+1545 DGLTAD
-1551 WTEVTG
+1551 WTEIT
-1557 SMHAGKNAIEACIYK
+1557 SNMYAGKNAVEACLYK
-1572 PQPYLFN
+1572 PAPYVFN
-1579 KLNQMVDNL
+1579 KLNKMVDNL

-1621 GNSKRPS
+1621 GNSKKPQ
-1628 LIQVHLKKLFDNVNR
+1628 LIQVHLKKLFDNVNK
-1643 IRIDKNPMG
+1643 IRIDKNAIG
-1652 LPVAKAMTSED
+1652 LPVAKAMMSED
-1663 GECVEWKYNLVLDG
+1663 GECIEWKYNLVLDG
-1677 PAEIWLAG
+1677 PAEVWLQG

-1690 RVVLRDQLILTR
+1690 RVVLREQLILTR

-1710 QREAWI
+1710 QREQWI
-1716 NDWPGQLGITSSK
+1716 NDWPGQLGITCSK

-1741 RCEIMQEK
+1741 RCEIMKEK

-1759 NLILTT
+1759 NQILST
-1765 LQMMSRKEIS
+1765 LQMMSRKEIT
-1775 KILRAKVNALCVI
+1775 KILRCKVNALCVI

-1803 CMNVTAFEWFSQLK
+1803 CMSVTAFEWFSQLK

-1827 YIKQTNTN
+1827 CIRQTNTN

-1909 SMAKCFSGI
+1909 SMAKCFAGI

-1954 FQKRFIFEGA
+1954 FQKKFVFEGC
-1964 EIKLDPNCGI
+1964 EIKLDSNCGI

-2011 NTLFSDGFTAYKV
+2011 NTLFSDGFTAYKI

-2036 MQQLSKQEHYDFG
+2036 MQQLSKQDHYDFG

-2055 LLRYAGIKRRAYPH
+2055 LLRYAGVKRRAYPN

-2096 DGIMQDIFPDV
+2096 DGIMQDIFPEV
-2107 EIPTLDYELLET
+2107 EVPTLDYEMLEN
-2119 AITAEMR
+2119 AISAEMR
-2126 LAGLQPVKA
+2126 LVGLQPVKA

-2142 TYETKN
+2142 IYETKN

-2165 SWRMLALTITRLHN
+2165 SWKMLAATLSRLSR
-2179 EKQPGFEVV
+2179 EKVPGFVNV
-2188 HTFPMNPKALTL
+2188 QVYPMNPKALTL

-2228 DESPDSKWIIFDGP
+2228 DESPDQKWIIFDGP

-2267 RISMPSQVTLLIET
+2267 RISMPAQVSLLIET
-2281 LDLAVA
+2281 LDLSVA

-2305 GWWPFVNSWLETIDY
+2305 GWWPFVNSWLDTIDDPEY
-2320 ADYREMLR
+2320 KEMLR
-2328 RFFLS
+2328 HHFVN
-2333 ILTPVLELKRLYLRE
+2333 ILTPVLELKRLQLRDA
-2348 GESVRGQE
+2348 GSVRGQE
-2356 LTGVRCLCR
+2356 LSAVRALCR
-2365 LLSLLPEPAP
+2365 LLGGGPPPAG
-2375 ALPDEQTD
+2375 DH
-2383 IEGLAKMRFLFAMI
+2383 EGLAKMRFLFAMI
-2397 WSVCATLE
+2397 WSVCSTLE
-2405 DEPRRKLDNWIREHE
+2405 EESRRKLDNWVREHE
-2420 GIFPLKDTVYDYF
+2420 GIFPLKDTVYDYY

-2438 QQFKPWEEKLPDNWR
+2438 CQFRPWEDKLPDNWR
-2453 FNPATGF
+2453 FNPNLGF
-2460 HSILVPTMEFIRVQ
+2460 HTILVPTVEFIRVQ
-2474 VVALEMLKAGYG
+2474 IIALDMLRSGFG

-2493 GTGKTFLIQGTLN
+2493 GTGKTFLIQGTLAS
-2506 MLDPTKYST
+2506 LDTSRYSM

-2534 SRLEKRTKGNYV
+2534 ARLEKRTKGNYV

-2556 MDDINMPVRD
+2556 LDDMNMPVRD
-2566 YYGSQPPLELV
+2566 EYGAQPPLELV

-2584 YWFDRAKQWRKNVKN
+2584 FWFDRQKQWRKHIKD
-2599 MVLCGAAG
+2599 MVVCGAAG
-2607 PPGGAR
+2607 PAGGAR
-2613 SPLPARL
+2613 CPLPARL
-2620 LSCFHAFYLPSPTQQ
+2620 LSRFHALFLPPPAQQ
-2635 QLVKIFGTMLG
+2635 QLVNIFGTMLS

-2653 EETKSVGK
+2653 EETKTVGK

-2699 GLLRSNKDYTNTKAR
+2699 GLLRSNKDYTNTKPR

-2723 FRVFCD
+2723 FRVFGD

-2743 IGDMLGKHFELTF
+2743 MGEMLGKHFELTF
-2756 HALCPSKSPP
+2756 HAVCPSKSPP

-2775 EVYDDMNDPD
+2775 EVYDDLIDPI
-2785 ALRKYITN
+2785 ALRKYILN

-2829 RGNMLCVG
+2829 RGNLLCVG
-2837 IGGSGRTCLTRL
+2837 IGGSGRQSLTRV
-2849 ATYICEYNSFTVVV
+2849 ASYICECNTFQVVV
-2863 TKTYGLKD
+2863 TKTYGIKD
-2871 FREDLKILYTG
+2871 FREDLKVLYTS
-2882 CGVDHKKTTFIFSDT
+2882 CGVDAKKTTFIFCDT
-2897 QIADECFT
+2897 QIAEETFT
-2905 EIINNLLS
+2905 EVINNLLS
-2913 SGEITNLYK
+2913 SGEVTNLYK

-2928 IKSALEKPMKA
+2928 IKQALEKPMKA
-2939 ANLMQTNEVVYL
+2939 ANLMQTAESVYL
-2951 FLLERVRSNLHIVLC
+2951 FLVDRVRTNMHIVLC
-2966 FSPIGEEFRNR
+2966 FSPIGDEFRNR

-2983 LINATTTNWFLE
+2983 LINSTTTNWFLE
-2995 WPREALLEVAYRF
+2995 WPREALLEVAYKF
-3008 LHGVELLA
+3008 LDGVELLA
-3016 SITGPRVRRMES
+3016 SITGPRVRRKES
-3028 LIESREDILRASV
+3028 LVESREDALRASV

-3054 YSLKMWQEMRRTNYV
+3054 YSRKMWLEMRRTNYV

-3075 ELVAG
+3075 ELVSG

-3115 MSEELAEAQV
+3115 MSEELATAQV
-3125 QVGLYT
+3125 QVAEYT

-3146 NADEQ
+3146 NVDEQ

-3178 DLAAAMP
+3178 DLASAMP
-3185 ALEEAIKA
+3185 ALEEAVKA

-3221 VLILLQKEPTWAEA
+3221 VLILLQKEPTWAET

-3264 GTYTVKPDFDPEIV
+3264 GTYTAKPDFDPEIV
-3278 GTVSSAAKSLCL
+3278 GTVSAAAKSLCL

-3298 GKIFKIVKPKKERL
+3298 GKVYKIVKPKKERL

-3338 MIARLQREYDEK
+3338 MIARLQKEYDEK
-3350 VAQKEELERRSRM
+3350 VAQKEELERKSRM
-3363 LQLKLERAEALITGL
+3363 LQLKLDRAEALITGL
-3378 SGEKERWEMTVE
+3378 SGERERWELTVQ
-3390 RLDKEFDNL
+3390 RLDREFDHL
-3399 PGDCLI
+3399 PGDCLV

-3423 LMDDWFLEVCNESLP
+3423 LMSDWFMEVFNEAVP
-3438 VTMDLSMK
+3438 VTMDLRMK
-3446 KFLLDDAT
+3446 YFLLDDTT

-3497 RLEEKNGIQVVDFG
+3497 NLEEKNDIQIVDFG
-3511 QPNYLRIME
+3511 QPNYLKIME
-3520 TCLSEGKPILIQN
+3520 VALTDGKPIIIQN

-3541 IAPILEKAIV
+3541 IAPILDKAIV
-3551 TIGASKVIKFNDKM
+3551 KIGNSLVIKFNEKM
-3565 VSYHPDFHLYLTTKL
+3565 VPYNEKFRMYLTTKL

-3621 EQMKDT
+3621 EQMKDN
-3627 LVLSIAHNKKV
+3627 LVMTIANNKKV

-3658 ENEELFLTLQTSQ
+3658 ENEELFITLQTSQ
-3671 RTSLDVK
+3671 RTSLEVK

-3692 TARAGYVPV
+3692 AARQGYVPV

-3734 YSIDRSPKAGELEDR
+3734 YSIDRSPKSMELEDR

-3784 ILFQMGKMSRNEYM
+3784 ILFQMGKMSAHEYL

-3811 QPDNPTNWMPDDCWD
+3811 QPENPTNWMPDECWD
-3826 NITEMDKLPGF
+3826 NITELDKLPGF
-3837 HGIVDVFESLS
+3837 HGITDTFEIFN
-3848 KEWKDWYLHPEPESQ
+3848 KEWKEWYLHPEPEHQ
-3863 PLIGDWNDICS
+3863 PLIGDWNEICNE
-3874 DFQKILFIRSLR
+3874 FQKILFVRSLR
-3886 VDRVSACITTFI
+3886 ADRVSACVAAYVVS
-3898 INVLGPRYVEPPVL
+3898 VLGPRYVEPPVL
-3912 DIRAA
+3912 DIKAA

-3941 IQLAQ
+3941 LQLAS
-3946 DVKMFDRFAS
+3946 DVKMFDKFQS

-3963 APTATRMLSHGMK
+3963 APTAARMLANGMK

-4020 PLNMLQRSIKMTTE
+4020 PLSVLQRSIKMTTE

-4045 LFANINEDKFDE
+4045 IFANINEDKFDE

-4150 NEDALET
+4150 CEEAYDT
-4157 PFYRLSS
+4157 PFYRLSA
-4164 IPAYHIPRDGSL
+4164 IPSYHVPRDGSL
-4176 ESYRD
+4176 SSYRD
-4181 FLDLLPAY
+4181 FLELLPGS
-4189 ERAESVGQHAS
+4189 ERAESLGQHAS

-4207 QDALIM
+4207 QDAMIM

-4224 GGGAGG
+4224 GGGGGG
-4230 GEDQKVDELAQE
+4230 GEDQKVDELSAE
-4242 MLNKLPARIDMETT
+4242 MIQKLPSTIDVETT

-4279 NVLINMITMGLKEL
+4279 NVLIGSITAGLREL
-4293 RRAIEGLVVMSEMLE
+4293 RRAIEGLVVMSEKLE
-4308 TMYLCIF
+4308 IMYTCIF
-4315 EGRTPSFWL
+4315 EGRVPSFWQK
-4324 RGRPSMKPL
+4324 GRPSMKLL
-4333 GAWCRE
+4333 GSWCRE
-4339 LFLRGAHLQ
+4339 LFLRGAHLSS
-4348 GWANAPRAPP
+4348 WANAPRAPP

-4363 PAFVAPTGFLTAVM
+4363 PALVAPTGFLTAVM
-4377 QTTARGESWPID
+4377 QTTARGEGWPID
-4389 TLCWEFTVMPLEESS
+4389 TLCWEFTVMPLEESA

-4412 GVYIRGQYLEG
+4412 GVYIRGLYLEG
-4423 ASWFRKEGHL
+4423 ASWFKKEGHL

-4456 GKRLR
+4456 GRRQK
-4461 NRYVCPCYYYP
+4461 NRYICPCYYYP
-4472 LRMGAFVVAVDLPA
+4472 MRMGAFVVAVDLPS

-4500 MLCTLAT
+4500 LLCTLAT

>member
-1 MAEALPEDAPESAA
+1 M
-15 PAPAAEEKRKR
+15 EERKR
-26 PKIAWSDDLSHDSEE
+26 VKVTWSDDLSHNSEE
-41 DRERERLAQLEREL
+41 ERERERQAQLEREL
-55 AETPVKPIYEPEEL
+55 AQLPVKPVYEPEEL
-69 EKLKSYIMKMT
+69 QNLVSYIMDIT
-80 TIYDLRPEDWTE
+80 TLYDLRDEDWNDETKAGIEDWITE
-92 DAIQHIEEWILEPKN
+92 PRA

-117 KLKAGPEIP
+117 KLKAASDIP
-126 TSPVYDL
+126 LSPVYDL
-133 TYFLRPPDFVFKA
+133 MYFIRQPDFVFKA
-146 ETFHDDIIFGT
+146 ETFHDDIVFGT
-157 FIDSIESNVINMME
+157 FVDSVESNMIKILE
-171 FVYAP
+171 CVYAP
-176 YFFAVNTWPD
+176 YFFAIRTWPD

-192 CTHIHTFLAKLT
+192 CSQLHTFLAKLT

-218 PREGQNMSF
+218 PREGQDLSF

-250 IKSCLEDQAF
+250 IKSCIEDQSS

-265 ELLCPSDEYDFWIY
+265 ELLCPSDEYDFWVY
-279 RHENLNALLHQLKN
+279 RHENLSALLYQLRN

-312 QFQSLCEDIV
+312 QFQALCDEIN
-322 QKIGEAT
+322 QKIKEAT
-329 SNIEYLQVIKQPC
+329 SNIEFLQVIKQPC
-342 AVLECVVD
+342 AILECVED
-350 PDEIAKHIPHIIN
+350 PDEICNHIPQIIN
-363 LFRFIWLESP
+363 LFRVIWMESP
-373 TYNSETRIT
+373 YYNSETRIT

-396 RNYIKLDELFDGNTI
+396 RNYIKLEDLFDGQTK
-411 KALGEFTKCIEC
+411 KALGEFSKCIDC
-423 CKKYREI
+423 CKRYREI
-430 YDLMAEAHNDANP
+430 YDLMAEAHSEVNP
-443 NSWELDTGSIFNY
+443 GTWELDTGSIFNY
-456 IDSFIQR
+456 IDSFVQR

-473 MIIFGRINEMENIN
+473 MIIFGRIDELEVIH
-487 KPYFAGARGDQFEA
+487 KPMFAGARGDQFEA
-501 KCEKIERM
+501 KCDQIEHM
-509 FFSALLDVKGV
+509 FHDALDQVRAV
-520 GNTILDVQA
+520 ADTILDVQA
-529 PSWYDDILAFRTII
+529 PSWYDDVLQFRTVI

-554 DTVFEGVNHVEEAVV
+554 ETVFEGVNHVEEAVV
-569 ALYSLNN
+569 ALYSLHN
-576 YSKRKNLKRVFK
+576 YSKRKSLRRIFK
-588 RKTAEMWAM
+588 RKTAEVWAM
-597 FSEEVQ
+597 FSDEVQ
-603 EAKKDMVSTRGYYP
+603 EAKKDMVSARGQYP
-617 ADLPSY
+617 SDLPSFS
-623 AGRATVLRMR
+623 GRAVVLRMR
-633 KNRLM
+633 KNRLA
-638 YLKNIMT
+638 YLKKVMT
-645 DASAWLLPCSNSED
+645 DASVWLMACSNSED

-706 GLLECNIDINI
+706 GLLECNIDVNI

-723 AAHWENLCM
+723 AHHWENLKL
-732 DIPVHAFQVYQK
+732 DIPLHAYAVYNK
-744 SKTVNYVYES
+744 SKTVFYVYES

-769 SDEERLLFKPLIL
+769 SEDERLLFKPLTT

-789 PGITKLTWTS
+789 PGIFKLTWTS
-799 TMSDAYIADCVM
+799 TMSDAYIADCVT

-822 YKNCNVNLVKI
+822 YKNCNLNLVKI
-833 MEKIC
+833 MEQIC
-838 DTPFVEFDIYNVF
+838 DTPLIEFDIYNVF
-851 DIKVLR
+851 EIQVLR
-857 AKIRKME
+857 ETIRKME
-864 ATAMDAVL
+864 TEAATKIL
-872 DMYKVIVVYLVIVYE
+872 DMYKEIIIYIIIVYE
-887 GFEPYITQMAEHWIK
+887 GFEAYIGQMAEHWVK
-902 YVRRFDILLEDALR
+902 YVRRFDRLMEDALR
-916 LGIKST
+916 LAIKAT

-943 MDLYLTGKNITYI
+943 MQLYLSGKNIVYLPSRT
-956 PTKIEIQDTF
+956 EIVDSF
-966 TTVLEEIVHIMS
+966 TTVLEEIVHILS
-978 TVPRLFEKFSL
+978 TVPRLFEKFGL
-989 PSGGLKKFYEA
+989 PAGGLKKFNEVIKTDA
-1000 IALDQDC
+1000 DT
-1007 NKLQRFINDE
+1007 NKLQSLIDTEIEYNLTLINDH
-1017 IDYNIKLV
+1017 IR
-1025 NDHLTMWDPYMHIWT
+1025 MWDPYSHIWK
-1040 VDKDQFLEQYRA
+1040 VDKDEFMIKYRE
-1052 ERHTAEDFDCL
+1052 ERHKASDFDEL
-1063 VINYSNL
+1063 IINYSNL
-1070 ANSIQIQ
+1070 ANAVQIQ

-1097 IAHCIVWQTRLG
+1097 IAHCLVWQTKLG
-1109 ELLRT
+1109 ELLRV

-1123 YNYVEKSSEQAMKV
+1123 YAYIEKSSVEAMTM
-1137 PTDLKEL
+1137 PADL
-1144 QESIETYD
+1144 QELASAIATYE
-1152 RLLSEITA
+1152 RLLSEIVPF
-1160 IEKTFP
+1160 EKTFP
-1166 PISDQMLTLAKFEV
+1166 PITDQMMTLAKFEV
-1180 ELSSDMITRH
+1180 EVSSDMMTRH
-1190 ENIPVLWSDY
+1190 ENIPVVWAEY
-1200 LGVLEEAKKNLEAN
+1200 LNLLEEAKKALEMN
-1214 KERFKTNL
+1214 KDKFKAEL
-1222 LDQAEVFKEQAKEF
+1222 LEQAEVFKEAAKDF
-1236 CEDFYRTAPVS
+1236 CEDFYKTAPCS
-1247 SDISGKDALAQLKA
+1247 SDISGKDAMAQLKA
-1261 FREQLNALRAQEQ
+1261 YREQLNALRAQEQ
-1274 LIRDG
+1274 QIRDG

-1289 NLDLLKMEK
+1289 NLDLQRMEK

-1310 NQWEESWEKY
+1310 FQWEESWEKY
-1320 KTQSFWEMETDEMEE
+1320 KTQTFWEMETDEMED
-1335 NVMFLFRNFN
+1335 NVMYLFRNFN
-1345 KLSRQ
+1345 RLSRQ
-1350 LKDKNWE
+1350 LKDKGWD
-1357 IIDTTRIK
+1357 IIDTTRVK

-1391 IKTLMAVDFDQNSAD
+1391 IKTLMGVEFDQNSED
-1406 FKLDLIMRLNFQAYA
+1406 FKLELIMRLNFQAYA
-1421 EEIAE
+1421 EDIAE

-1450 TTFEMQ
+1450 TTYEMQ
-1456 HHRGD
+1456 HHRGE
-1461 MYKIKTVDDVMQF
+1461 MYKIKNVEDVMQF

-1519 RRYLYLET
+1519 RRYLYLES
-1527 IFSGEDIRKQLPA
+1527 IFSGEDIRKQLPN
-1540 EVLIF
+1540 EVKIF
-1545 DALTAA
+1545 DALCND
-1551 WTEVTG
+1551 WTEIT
-1557 SMHAGKNAIEACIYK
+1557 SNMYAGTNAVEACLYK
-1572 PQPYLFN
+1572 PAPYLFN
-1579 KLNQMVDNL
+1579 KLNTMVDNL

-1621 GNSKRPS
+1621 GNSKKPQ
-1628 LIQVHLKKLFDNVNR
+1628 LIQVHLKKLFDNVNK
-1643 IRIDKNPMG
+1643 IRIDKNALG
-1652 LPVAKAMTSED
+1652 LPVAKAMMSDD
-1663 GECVEWKYNLVLDG
+1663 GECIEWKYNLVLDG
-1677 PAEIWLAG
+1677 PAEVWLLG
-1685 LEHTM
+1685 LENTM
-1690 RVVLRDQLILTR
+1690 RVVLREQLILTR

-1710 QREAWI
+1710 QREQWI
-1716 NDWPGQLGITSSK
+1716 NDWPGQLGITCSK

-1741 RCEIMQEK
+1741 RCEIMKEK

-1759 NLILTT
+1759 NQILST
-1765 LQMMSRKEIS
+1765 LQYMSRKEIS
-1775 KILRAKVNALCVI
+1775 KILRCKVNALCVI

-1803 CMNVTAFEWFSQLK
+1803 CMTVTAFEWFSQLK

-1827 YIKQTNTN
+1827 YIRQTNTN

-1909 SMAKCFSGI
+1909 SMAKCFAGI

-1954 FQKRFIFEGA
+1954 FLKRFVFEGC
-1964 EIKLDPNCGI
+1964 EIKLDGNCGI

-2011 NTLFSDGFTAYKV
+2011 NTLFSDGFTAYKI

-2036 MQQLSKQEHYDFG
+2036 MQQLSKQDHYDFG

-2055 LLRYAGIKRRAYPH
+2055 LLRYAGVKRRAYPN

-2107 EIPTLDYELLET
+2107 VVPTLDYEMLET
-2119 AITAEMR
+2119 AISAEMR
-2126 LAGLQPVKA
+2126 LAGLQPVRA

-2142 TYETKN
+2142 TFETKN

-2158 TNTAKSV
+2158 TNTAKTV
-2165 SWRMLALTITRLHN
+2165 SWKMLAATLSRLKR
-2179 EKQPGFEVV
+2179 EKVPGFENVQV
-2188 HTFPMNPKALTL
+2188 NPMNPKALTL

-2228 DESPDSKWIIFDGP
+2228 DESPDQKWIIFDGP

-2267 RISMPSQVTLLIET
+2267 RISMPPQVSLLIET

-2305 GWWPFVNSWLETIDY
+2305 GWWPYVNSWLDTVDDVE
-2320 ADYREMLR
+2320 YREMLR
-2328 RFFLS
+2328 RHFLN
-2333 ILTPVLELKRLYLRE
+2333 ILTPVLELKRVHLVE
-2348 GESVRGQE
+2348 GQSVRGQE

-2365 LLSLLPEPAP
+2365 LLGLLPAP
-2375 ALPDEQTD
+2375 APPQPDEED
-2383 IEGLAKMRFLFAMI
+2383 NEALSKMRFLFAMI

-2405 DEPRRKLDNWIREHE
+2405 EESRRKLDNWVREHE
-2420 GIFPLKDTVYDYF
+2420 GVFPLKDTVYDYY

-2438 QQFKPWEEKLPDNWR
+2438 RQFKPWEDKLPDNWR
-2453 FNPATGF
+2453 FNPSLGF
-2460 HSILVPTMEFIRVQ
+2460 HNILVPTVEFIRLQ
-2474 VVALEMLKAGYG
+2474 IIALDMLKAGHG
-2486 VLVGGPT
+2486 VLVGGGT
-2493 GTGKTFLIQGTLN
+2493 GTGKTFLIQGTLAQ
-2506 MLDPTKYST
+2506 LDGSKYST

-2534 SRLEKRTKGNYV
+2534 ARLEKRTKGNYV

-2566 YYGSQPPLELV
+2566 EYGSQPPLELV

-2584 YWFDRAKQWRKNVKN
+2584 YWFDRQKQWRKNVKD

-2620 LSCFHAFYLPSPTQQ
+2620 LSCFHALFLPPPTHQ
-2635 QLVKIFGTMLG
+2635 QLVKIFGTMLS
-2646 QHLQEFD
+2646 QHLHDFD
-2653 EETKSVGK
+2653 EETKTIGK
-2661 TVLIATIDMFN
+2661 IVLIATIDMFN

-2699 GLLRSNKDYTNTKAR
+2699 GLLRSNKDYQNTKPR
-2714 FLRLWIHEC
+2714 FLRLWVCEC
-2723 FRVFCD
+2723 FRVFSD
-2729 RLTEEKDRDWFMNH
+2729 RLTEEKDRDWFMGQM
-2743 IGDMLGKHFELTF
+2743 GDMLGKHFELTF
-2756 HALCPSKSPP
+2756 HALCPTKSAPI
-2766 LFGHFLNPY
+2766 FGHFLNPF
-2775 EVYDDMNDPD
+2775 EVYDDLNDPN
-2785 ALRKYITN
+2785 ALRRYISN

-2819 CRIVRVISQP
+2819 VRIVRVVSQP
-2829 RGNMLCVG
+2829 RGHMLCVG
-2837 IGGSGRTCLTRL
+2837 IGGSGRQSLTRV
-2849 ATYICEYNSFTVVV
+2849 ASYICECNSFQVVV
-2863 TKTYGLKD
+2863 TKTYGVKD
-2871 FREDLKILYTG
+2871 FREDLKVLYTS
-2882 CGVDHKKTTFIFSDT
+2882 CGVDCKKTTFIFCDT
-2897 QIADECFT
+2897 QIVEETFT

-2913 SGEITNLYK
+2913 SGEVTNLYK

-2928 IKSALEKPMKA
+2928 IKQALEKPMKN
-2939 ANLMQTNEVVYL
+2939 ANLLQTAESVYL
-2951 FLLERVRSNLHIVLC
+2951 FLVDRVRTNMHIVLC
-2966 FSPIGEEFRNR
+2966 FSPIGDEFRNR

-2995 WPREALLEVAYRF
+2995 WPREALLEVAYKF
-3008 LHGVELLA
+3008 LDGVELLA
-3016 SITGPRVRRMES
+3016 SITGPRVRRKES
-3028 LIESREDILRASV
+3028 LVESREDILRASV

-3054 YSLKMWQEMRRTNYV
+3054 YSVRMWQEMRRTNYV

-3075 ELVAG
+3075 ELVSG
-3080 YKEMLKMKRYEIALQ
+3080 YKEMLKAKRIEVALQ

-3115 MSEELAEAQV
+3115 MSEELAVAQV
-3125 QVGLYT
+3125 QVAEYT

-3178 DLAAAMP
+3178 DLASAMP
-3185 ALEEAIKA
+3185 ALEEAVKA

-3248 RDFDKD
+3248 REFDKD
-3254 NISDK
+3254 NIADK

-3264 GTYTVKPDFDPEIV
+3264 GTYTAKPDFDPEIV
-3278 GTVSSAAKSLCL
+3278 GTVSLAAKSLCL

-3298 GKIFKIVKPKKERL
+3298 GKVYKIVKPKKERL

-3338 MIARLQREYDEK
+3338 MIARLQKEYDEK
-3350 VAQKEELERRSRM
+3350 VAQKEELERKSRL

-3378 SGEKERWEMTVE
+3378 SGERERWELTVE

-3423 LMDDWFLEVCNESLP
+3423 LMYDWFSEVYNEGVP
-3438 VTMDLSMK
+3438 CTMDLSMK
-3446 KFLLDDAT
+3446 NFLLDDAT

-3497 RLEEKNGIQVVDFG
+3497 RLEEKNDIQIVDFG
-3511 QPNYLRIME
+3511 QPNYLKIME
-3520 TCLSEGKPILIQN
+3520 TCLTDGKPVIVQN

-3541 IAPILEKAIV
+3541 IAPILDKAIV
-3551 TIGASKVIKFNDKM
+3551 KIGTALVIKFNEKM
-3565 VSYHPDFHLYLTTKL
+3565 VPYNTAFKMYLTTKL

-3600 KEQGLTAQLL
+3600 KEQGLTSQLL

-3621 EQMKDT
+3621 ELMKDN
-3627 LVLSIAHNKKV
+3627 LVMTIAHNKKV

-3658 ENEELFLTLQTSQ
+3658 ENEELFVTLQTSQ
-3671 RTSLDVK
+3671 RTSLEVK

-3692 TARAGYVPV
+3692 TARQGYVPV

-3721 YQFSLDAYIDLFT
+3721 YQFSLDAYTDLFT
-3734 YSIDRSPKAGELEDR
+3734 YSIDRSPKGGELEDR

-3754 EFHTYAVYKNT
+3754 EFHTFAVYKNT

-3771 RHKLLLSFHIVSR
+3771 RHKLLLSFHMVSR
-3784 ILFQMGKMSRNEYM
+3784 ILFQMGKMSMHEYL

-3811 QPDNPTNWMPDDCWD
+3811 QPDNPTNWMPDNCWD
-3826 NITEMDKLPGF
+3826 NVTELDKLPGF
-3837 HGIVDVFESLS
+3837 HGVIDAFETFS
-3848 KEWKDWYLHPEPESQ
+3848 KEWRDWYLHPEPETQ
-3863 PLIGDWNDICS
+3863 PLVGEWNDVCNE
-3874 DFQKILFIRSLR
+3874 FQRILFVRSLR
-3886 VDRVSACITTFI
+3886 ADRVSACISTFI
-3898 INVLGPRYVEPPVL
+3898 VNTLGPRYVEPPVL
-3912 DIRAA
+3912 DIKAA
-3917 WEESSWK
+3917 WEESTWK

-3936 PTAAL
+3936 PTASL

-3946 DVKMFDRFAS
+3946 DVKMFDKFQS

-3963 APTATRMLSHGMK
+3963 APTAAKMLSHGMK

-3982 LANCHLACEW
+3982 LANCHLACAW

-3997 GLDNPKIHPRFR
+3997 GLDNPRIHPRFR

-4020 PLNMLQRSIKMTTE
+4020 PLAVLQRSIKMTTE

-4045 LFANINEDKFDE
+4045 IFSNISEEKFDE

-4093 NDADFDV
+4093 NDSDFDV

-4150 NEDALET
+4150 CEDALET

-4181 FLDLLPAY
+4181 FLDLLPPQ

-4200 ADVATLA
+4200 ADVATQA

-4224 GGGAGG
+4224 GGGGGG
-4230 GEDQKVDELAQE
+4230 GEDQKVDELAAE
-4242 MLNKLPARIDMETT
+4242 MLVKLPSKIDVETT

-4279 NVLINMITMGLKEL
+4279 NVLISGITSGLKEL

-4308 TMYLCIF
+4308 IMYTCIF
-4315 EGRTPSFWL
+4315 EGRVPAFWQKA
-4324 RGRPSMKPL
+4324 RPSMKPL
-4333 GAWCRE
+4333 GSWCRE
-4339 LFLRGAHLQ
+4339 LWLRGLHLG
-4348 GWANAPRAPP
+4348 GWAGAPRAPP

-4363 PAFVAPTGFLTAVM
+4363 PALVAPTGFLTAVM
-4377 QTTARGESWPID
+4377 QTTARGEGWPID
-4389 TLCWEFTVMPLEESS
+4389 TLCWEFTVMPLEETA

-4412 GVYIRGQYLEG
+4412 GVYIRGLYLEG
-4423 ASWFRKEGHL
+4423 ASWNKKEGYL

-4441 VFPMSP
+4441 VFPVSP
-4447 IHFKPVRAT
+4447 IHFKPVRST
-4456 GKRLR
+4456 GRRLK
-4461 NRYVCPCYYYP
+4461 NRYVCPTYYYP
-4472 LRMGAFVVAVDLPA
+4472 KRMGAFVVAVDLHS
-4486 GKETSDFWVKRGTA
+4486 GKESPDFWVKRGTA
-4500 MLCTLAT
+4500 LLCTLAT

>member
-1 MAEALPEDAPESAA
+1 MEEDI
-15 PAPAAEEKRKR
+15 KRVKVT
-26 PKIAWSDDLSHDSEE
+26 WSDDLSHNSEE
-41 DRERERLAQLEREL
+41 ERERERQAQLEREL
-55 AETPVKPIYEPEEL
+55 AALPVKPVYEPTEL
-69 EKLKSYIMKMT
+69 KALVSYIMEMT
-80 TIYDLRPEDWTE
+80 TIYDLRPEDWNDE
-92 DAIQHIEEWILEPKN
+92 AKFAIEEWITEPKA
-107 LILCIYFKGD
+107 LILCVYFKGD
-117 KLKAGPEIP
+117 VLKAASDIP
-126 TSPVYDL
+126 LSPVYDL
-133 TYFLRPPDFVFKA
+133 SYFIRQPDYVFKA

-157 FIDSIESNVINMME
+157 FVDSVESNIIKHLELV
-171 FVYAP
+171 FAP
-176 YFFAVNTWPD
+176 FFFAVNTWPD

-192 CTHIHTFLAKLT
+192 CSQIHTFLAKLT

-218 PREGQNMSF
+218 PREGQNLTF

-250 IKSCLEDQAF
+250 IKSCIEDQSS

-265 ELLCPSDEYDFWIY
+265 ELLCPSDEYDFWVY
-279 RHENLNALLHQLKN
+279 RHENLSSLLYQLRN

-312 QFQSLCEDIV
+312 QFQSLCDEIN
-322 QKIGEAT
+322 QKLKEAT
-329 SNIEYLQVIKQPC
+329 SNIEFLQIIKQPC
-342 AVLECVVD
+342 AILECVDD
-350 PDEIAKHIPHIIN
+350 PDEIANHVPQIIN
-363 LFRFIWLESP
+363 LFRVIWMESP
-373 TYNSETRIT
+373 YYNSEARIT

-396 RNYIKLDELFDGNTI
+396 RNYVKLDELFEGNTK
-411 KALGEFTKCIEC
+411 KALGEFSKCIDC
-423 CKKYREI
+423 CKRYREI
-430 YDLMAEAHNDANP
+430 YELMAEAHSDVNP
-443 NSWELDTGSIFNY
+443 SSWELDIGAIFNY
-456 IDSFIQR
+456 IDSFVQR

-473 MIIFGRINEMENIN
+473 MIIFGRIDELEVIN
-487 KPYFAGARGDQFEA
+487 KPMFGGARGDQFEA
-501 KCEKIERM
+501 KCDQIEHM
-509 FFSALLDVKGV
+509 FHDALDNVRAV
-520 GNTILDVQA
+520 ADTILDVQA
-529 PSWYDDILAFRTII
+529 PSWYDDILQFRAVI

-554 DTVFEGVNHVEEAVV
+554 ETVFEGVNHVEEAVV
-569 ALYSLNN
+569 ALYSLHN
-576 YSKRKNLKRVFK
+576 YSKRKSLKRIFK
-588 RKTAEMWAM
+588 RKTAEVWAM
-597 FSEEVQ
+597 FSDEVQ
-603 EAKKDMVSTRGYYP
+603 EAKKDMVSGRGQYP
-617 ADLPSY
+617 TDLPSF
-623 AGRATVLRMR
+623 AGRAAVLRMR
-633 KNRLM
+633 KNRLA
-638 YLKNIMT
+638 YLKKVMT
-645 DASAWLLPCSNSED
+645 DASVWLMACSNSED

-670 IDVAIRELW
+670 IDVAIRELF

-706 GLLECNIDINI
+706 GLLECNIDVNI

-723 AAHWENLCM
+723 AHHWENLGL
-732 DIPVHAFQVYQK
+732 DIPLHAYQVYNK
-744 SKTVNYVYES
+744 SKTVFYVYES
-754 VLAVVKGYNKILDSL
+754 VLAVVKGYNKIIDSL
-769 SDEERLLFKPLIL
+769 SDDERQLFKPLTS

-789 PGITKLTWTS
+789 PGIFKLTWTS
-799 TMSDAYIADCVM
+799 TMSDAYIADCVL

-822 YKNCNVNLVKI
+822 YKNCNINLVKI

-838 DTPFVEFDIYNVF
+838 DSPLIEFDIYNVF
-851 DIKVLR
+851 EIYVLR
-857 AKIRKME
+857 ETIRNME
-864 ATAMDAVL
+864 TEAITNIL
-872 DMYKVIVVYLVIVYE
+872 EMYKEIIVYIIIVYE
-887 GFEPYITQMAEHWIK
+887 GFESYIGQMAEHWVK
-902 YVRRFDILLEDALR
+902 YVRRFDRLIEDALR
-916 LGIKST
+916 LAIKAT

-943 MDLYLTGKNITYI
+943 MSLYLSDKIIIYL
-956 PTKIEIQDTF
+956 PTKNEIVDTF
-966 TTVLEEIVHIMS
+966 TTVLDEIVHILS
-978 TVPRLFEKFSL
+978 TMPRLFQKFGL
-989 PSGGLKKFYEA
+989 PAGGLKNFSDVIQTDA
-1000 IALDQDC
+1000 DT
-1007 NKLQRFINDE
+1007 NKLQSL
-1017 IDYNIKLV
+1017 IDNEVEYNLGLI
-1025 NDHLTMWDPYMHIWT
+1025 HEHIRMWDPYAHIWK
-1040 VDKDQFLEQYRA
+1040 VDKDEFMEKYRQ
-1052 ERHTAEDFDCL
+1052 EGHTAADFDKL
-1063 VINYSNL
+1063 IINYSDL
-1070 ANSIQIQ
+1070 ANAVQIQ
-1077 ETINQIHFITLN
+1077 ETFNQIHFITLN

-1097 IAHCIVWQTRLG
+1097 IVHCSVWQTKLG

-1114 ITEADIDVV
+1114 ITESDIDVI
-1123 YNYVEKSSEQAMKV
+1123 YAYIERSSVEAMTM
-1137 PTDLKEL
+1137 PADLKEL
-1144 QESIETYD
+1144 ATAMATYE
-1152 RLLSEITA
+1152 RLITEIA
-1160 IEKTFP
+1160 PFEKTFA
-1166 PISDQMLTLAKFEV
+1166 PITDQMTTLGKFEV
-1180 ELSSDMITRH
+1180 ELSSDMVTRH
-1190 ENIPVLWSDY
+1190 ENIPVTWAEY
-1200 LGVLEEAKKNLEAN
+1200 LNLLEEAKKALELN
-1214 KERFKTNL
+1214 KDKFKAEL
-1222 LDQAEVFKEQAKEF
+1222 LEQAEVFKEAAKEF
-1236 CEDFYRTAPVS
+1236 CEDFYNTAPCS
-1247 SDISGKDALAQLKA
+1247 SEVSGKDAMAQLKA

-1274 LIRDG
+1274 QIKDG

-1289 NLDLLKMEK
+1289 NLDLQKMEK

-1310 NQWEESWEKY
+1310 YQWEESWEKY
-1320 KTQSFWEMETDEMEE
+1320 KTQIFWEMETDEMEE
-1335 NVMFLFRNFN
+1335 NVMYLFRNFN
-1345 KLSRQ
+1345 RLSRQ
-1350 LKDKNWE
+1350 LKDKGWD
-1357 IIDTTRIK
+1357 IIDTTRVK

-1391 IKTLMAVDFDQNSAD
+1391 IKTLMGVEFDQNSED
-1406 FKLDLIMRLNFQAYA
+1406 FKLELIMRLNFQAYA
-1421 EEIAE
+1421 EDIAE

-1450 TTFEMQ
+1450 TTYEMQ

-1461 MYKIKTVDDVMQF
+1461 MYKIKNVEDVMQF

-1519 RRYLYLET
+1519 RRYLYLES
-1527 IFSGEDIRKQLPA
+1527 IFSGEDIRKQLPN
-1540 EVLIF
+1540 EVKIF
-1545 DALTAA
+1545 DALSAD
-1551 WTEVTG
+1551 WTEIT
-1557 SMHAGKNAIEACIYK
+1557 SNMYAGTNAIEACLYK
-1572 PQPYLFN
+1572 PAPYLFN
-1579 KLNQMVDNL
+1579 KLNTMVDNL
-1588 DGILRAL
+1588 DGILRQL

-1621 GNSKRPS
+1621 GNSKKPQ
-1628 LIQVHLKKLFDNVNR
+1628 LIQVHLKKLFDNVNK
-1643 IRIDKNPMG
+1643 IRIDKNAVG
-1652 LPVAKAMTSED
+1652 LPVAKAMMSDD
-1663 GECVEWKYNLVLDG
+1663 GECIEWKYNLILDG
-1677 PAEIWLAG
+1677 PAEIWLLG

-1690 RVVLRDQLILTR
+1690 RVVLRENLIATR
-1702 AALRKCRY
+1702 AALKKCRY
-1710 QREAWI
+1710 QREQWI
-1716 NDWPGQLGITSSK
+1716 NDFPGQLGITCSK

-1741 RCEIMQEK
+1741 RCELMKEK

-1759 NLILTT
+1759 NLILST
-1765 LQMMSRKEIS
+1765 LQNMSRKEIS
-1775 KILRAKVNALCVI
+1775 KILRCKVNALCVI
-1788 EIHSRDTVDRMYKMG
+1788 EIHSRDTVDRMYKLG
-1803 CMNVTAFEWFSQLK
+1803 CMTVSAFEWFSQLK

-1827 YIKQTNTN
+1827 FIRQTNTN

-1909 SMAKCFSGI
+1909 SMAKCFAGI
-1918 AQSGCWGCFDEFNR
+1918 SQSGCWGCFDEFNR

-1954 FQKRFIFEGA
+1954 FLKRFVFEGSD
-1964 EIKLDPNCGI
+1964 IKLDGNCGI

-2011 NTLFSDGFTAYKV
+2011 NTLFSDGFTAYKI

-2030 TLYQLA
+2030 TLYELA
-2036 MQQLSKQEHYDFG
+2036 MQQLSKQDHYDFG

-2055 LLRYAGIKRRAYPH
+2055 LLRYAGVKRRAYPN

-2107 EIPTLDYELLET
+2107 TVPTLDYEMLET
-2119 AITAEMR
+2119 AISAEMR
-2126 LAGLQPVKA
+2126 LVGLQPVKA

-2158 TNTAKSV
+2158 TNTAKTV
-2165 SWRMLALTITRLHN
+2165 SWKMLASTISRLKR
-2179 EKQPGFEVV
+2179 EKVPGFENVQV
-2188 HTFPMNPKALTL
+2188 HPMNPKALTL

-2228 DESPDSKWIIFDGP
+2228 DESPDQKWIIFDGP

-2267 RISMPSQVTLLIET
+2267 RISMPPQVSLLIET

-2305 GWWPFVNSWLETIDY
+2305 GWWPFVNSWLETID
-2320 ADYREMLR
+2320 DLEYREMLR
-2328 RFFLS
+2328 RHFLN
-2333 ILTPVLELKRLYLRE
+2333 ILTPVLELKRLHLVE
-2348 GESVRGQE
+2348 GQSVRGQE
-2356 LTGVRCLCR
+2356 LTGVRSLCR
-2365 LLSLLPEPAP
+2365 LLGLLPAP
-2375 ALPDEQTD
+2375 APPQPDEED
-2383 IEGLAKMRFLFAMI
+2383 NEGLSKMRFLFAMI

-2405 DEPRRKLDNWIREHE
+2405 EESRRKLDNWVREHE
-2420 GIFPLKDTVYDYF
+2420 GVFPLKDTVYDYY

-2438 QQFKPWEEKLPDNWR
+2438 RAFKPWEDKLPDNWR
-2453 FNPATGF
+2453 FNPSLGF
-2460 HSILVPTMEFIRVQ
+2460 HNILVPTVEFIRVQ
-2474 VVALEMLKAGYG
+2474 IIALDMLKAGYG
-2486 VLVGGPT
+2486 VLVGGGT
-2493 GTGKTFLIQGTLN
+2493 GTGKTFLIQGTLAQ
-2506 MLDPTKYST
+2506 LDPDRYSM

-2534 SRLEKRTKGNYV
+2534 ARLEKRTKGNYV
-2546 PAGGKKMIAF
+2546 PAGGKRMIAF

-2566 YYGSQPPLELV
+2566 AYGSQPPLELV

-2584 YWFDRAKQWRKNVKN
+2584 YWFDRQKQWRKNVKD

-2613 SPLPARL
+2613 SNLPPRL
-2620 LSCFHAFYLPSPTQQ
+2620 LSCFHAFFLPPPTQQ
-2635 QLVKIFGTMLG
+2635 QLIKIFGTMLS
-2646 QHLQEFD
+2646 QHLSDFD
-2653 EETKSVGK
+2653 EETKTIGK
-2661 TVLIATIDMFN
+2661 IVLTATIDTFN

-2699 GLLRSNKDYTNTKAR
+2699 GLLRSNKDYQNTKPR
-2714 FLRLWIHEC
+2714 FLRLWVHEC

-2729 RLTEEKDRDWFMNH
+2729 RLTEEKDRDWFMGQM
-2743 IGDMLGKHFELTF
+2743 GDMLGKHFELTF

-2766 LFGHFLNPY
+2766 IFGHFLNPF
-2775 EVYDDMNDPD
+2775 EVYDDLNDAN
-2785 ALRKYITN
+2785 ALRRFIAN

-2819 CRIVRVISQP
+2819 VRIVRVISQP
-2829 RGNMLCVG
+2829 RGHMLCVG
-2837 IGGSGRTCLTRL
+2837 IGGSGRQSLTRV
-2849 ATYICEYNSFTVVV
+2849 ASYICECNSFQVVV
-2863 TKTYGLKD
+2863 TKTYGVKD
-2871 FREDLKILYTG
+2871 FREDLKVLYST
-2882 CGVDHKKTTFIFSDT
+2882 CGVDSKKTTFIFCDT
-2897 QIADECFT
+2897 QIVEETFT

-2913 SGEITNLYK
+2913 SGEVTNLFK

-2928 IKSALEKPMKA
+2928 IKQALEKPMKA
-2939 ANLMQTNEVVYL
+2939 ANLMQTNEAVYL
-2951 FLLERVRSNLHIVLC
+2951 FLVDRVRANMHIVLC
-2966 FSPIGEEFRNR
+2966 FSPIGDEFRNR

-2995 WPREALLEVAYRF
+2995 WPREALLEVAYKF
-3008 LHGVELLA
+3008 LDGVELLA
-3016 SITGPRVRRMES
+3016 SITGPRVRRKES
-3028 LIESREDILRASV
+3028 LVESREDALRASV
-3041 ASIMSLIHSSVGR
+3041 ASIMSLIHSSVGK
-3054 YSLKMWQEMRRTNYV
+3054 YSVRMWQEMRRTNYV

-3075 ELVAG
+3075 ELVSG
-3080 YKEMLKMKRYEIALQ
+3080 YKEMLRLKRIDIALQ

-3115 MSEELAEAQV
+3115 MSEELAISQV
-3125 QVGLYT
+3125 QVAEYT

-3151 QRSVAARSKKTMEEE
+3151 QRSVAARSKKTQEEE
-3166 VQCKKLADAAMR
+3166 VQCKKLAEAAMR
-3178 DLAAAMP
+3178 DLASAMP
-3185 ALEEAIKA
+3185 ALEEAVKA

-3248 RDFDKD
+3248 REFDKD

-3264 GTYTVKPDFDPEIV
+3264 GTYTAKPDFDPEIV
-3278 GTVSSAAKSLCL
+3278 GTVSLAAKSLCL

-3298 GKIFKIVKPKKERL
+3298 GKVYKIVKPKKERL

-3338 MIARLQREYDEK
+3338 MIARLQKEYDEK
-3350 VAQKEELERRSRM
+3350 VAQKEELERKARM

-3378 SGEKERWEMTVE
+3378 SGERERWELTVE

-3405 ATGFVAYLGPFV
+3405 ATGFVAYLGPFI

-3423 LMDDWFLEVCNESLP
+3423 LMYDWFNEVYNEGVP
-3438 VTMDLSMK
+3438 CTMDLSMK
-3446 KFLLDDAT
+3446 YFLLDDAT

-3497 RLEEKNGIQVVDFG
+3497 HLEEKNEIEIVDFG
-3511 QPNYLRIME
+3511 QPNYLKVME
-3520 TCLSEGKPILIQN
+3520 TGLTEGKPILVQN

-3541 IAPILEKAIV
+3541 IAPILDKAIV
-3551 TIGASKVIKFNDKM
+3551 KIGTALVIKFNEKM
-3565 VSYHPDFHLYLTTKL
+3565 VPYNQNFRMYLTTKL

-3600 KEQGLTAQLL
+3600 KEQGLTSQLL

-3621 EQMKDT
+3621 ELMKDN
-3627 LVLSIAHNKKV
+3627 LVMTIANNKKV
-3638 LVDLENDLLRI
+3638 LMDLENDLLRI

-3658 ENEELFLTLQTSQ
+3658 ENEELFVTLQTSQ
-3671 RTSLDVK
+3671 RTSLEVK

-3692 TARAGYVPV
+3692 TARQGYVPV

-3734 YSIDRSPKAGELEDR
+3734 YSIDRSPKGGELEDR

-3754 EFHTYAVYKNT
+3754 EFHTFSVYKNT

-3771 RHKLLLSFHIVSR
+3771 RHKLLLSFHMVSR
-3784 ILFQMGKMSRNEYM
+3784 ILFQMGKMNMNEYL
-3798 FLLKGGVVLDRSE
+3798 FVLKGGIVLDRSE
-3811 QPDNPTNWMPDDCWD
+3811 QPDNPTNWLPEDCWD
-3826 NITEMDKLPGF
+3826 NITELDKIPGF
-3837 HGIVDVFESLS
+3837 HGVIDAFETFS
-3848 KEWKDWYLHPEPESQ
+3848 KEWKEWYLHPEPESQ
-3863 PLIGDWNDICS
+3863 PLVGEWNEICNE
-3874 DFQKILFIRSLR
+3874 FQRILFVRSLR
-3886 VDRVSACITTFI
+3886 ADRVSACVSAFI
-3898 INVLGPRYVEPPVL
+3898 VNTLGPRYVEPPVL
-3912 DIRAA
+3912 DIKAA
-3917 WEESSWK
+3917 WEESTWK

-3946 DVKMFDRFAS
+3946 DVKMFDKFQS

-3963 APTATRMLSHGMK
+3963 APTAARMLISGMRD
-3976 EGGWVF
+3976 GGWVY

-3992 LGSLR
+3992 LGSIR

-4020 PLNMLQRSIKMTTE
+4020 PLSVLQRSIKMTTE

-4045 LFANINEDKFDE
+4045 IFSNLNEDKFDE

-4065 LFCVSFFHCTLI
+4065 LFCVSFFHCSLI

-4093 NDADFDV
+4093 NDSDFDV

-4150 NEDALET
+4150 CEEALET

-4164 IPAYHIPRDGSL
+4164 IPSYHIPRDGSL

-4181 FLDLLPAY
+4181 FLDLLPPY

-4200 ADVATLA
+4200 ADVATQA

-4224 GGGAGG
+4224 GGGGGG
-4230 GEDQKVDELAQE
+4230 GEDQKVDELAAE
-4242 MLNKLPARIDMETT
+4242 MIVKLPSKIDVETT

-4279 NVLINMITMGLKEL
+4279 NVLISGITSGLKEL

-4308 TMYLCIF
+4308 IMYTCIF
-4315 EGRTPSFWL
+4315 EGRVPTFWQKA
-4324 RGRPSMKPL
+4324 RPSMKPL

-4339 LFLRGAHLQ
+4339 LFLRGGHL
-4348 GWANAPRAPP
+4348 GAWANAPRSPP

-4363 PAFVAPTGFLTAVM
+4363 PSLVAPTGFLTAVM
-4377 QTTARGESWPID
+4377 QTTARGEGWPID
-4389 TLCWEFTVMPLEESS
+4389 TLCWEFTVMPLEETS

-4412 GVYIRGQYLEG
+4412 GVYIRGLYLEG
-4423 ASWFRKEGHL
+4423 ASWNKKEGYL

-4441 VFPMSP
+4441 VFPVTP
-4447 IHFKPVRAT
+4447 IHFKPIRAT
-4456 GKRLR
+4456 GRKLR

-4472 LRMGAFVVAVDLPA
+4472 KRMGAFVVAVDLHS
-4486 GKETSDFWVKRGTA
+4486 GKEIPDFWVKRGTA
-4500 MLCTLAT
+4500 LLCTLAT

>member
-1 MAEALPEDAPESAA
+1 MEDEF
-15 PAPAAEEKRKR
+15 KR
-26 PKIAWSDDLSHDSEE
+26 PKVAWSDDLSHDSEE
-41 DRERERLAQLEREL
+41 ERERERLAQLEKEL
-55 AETPVKPIYEPEEL
+55 AETPIKPSYDPEEL
-69 EKLKSYIMKMT
+69 HKLIGYIMRIT
-80 TIYDLRPEDWTE
+80 TLYDLREEDWTE
-92 DAIQHIEEWILEPKN
+92 DVKHGIEEWLLEPRS
-107 LILCIYFKGD
+107 LILCIYFRGD
-117 KLKAGPEIP
+117 KLKSISDIP
-126 TSPVYDL
+126 LSPVYDL
-133 TYFLRPPDFVFKA
+133 TYFIRAPDFVFKSD
-146 ETFHDDIIFGT
+146 TFHDDIIFGT
-157 FIDSIESNVINMME
+157 FVDSVESNVIQILEN
-171 FVYAP
+171 VYAP
-176 YFFAVNTWPD
+176 YFFAVNAWPD

-192 CTHIHTFLAKLT
+192 CSQIHTFLAKLT

-218 PREGQNMSF
+218 PREGQQLTF
-227 EKASADREL
+227 EQASADREL

-250 IKSCLEDQAF
+250 IKSCLEDHAF

-279 RHENLNALLHQLKN
+279 RHENLNALLYQLKN
-293 PAVKH
+293 PAVRH
-298 ITKILVTTHSTFIH
+298 ITKTLVTTHSTFIH
-312 QFQSLCEDIV
+312 QFQTLCQEVI
-322 QKIGEAT
+322 QKINEAT

-342 AVLECVVD
+342 AILECVID
-350 PDEIAKHIPHIIN
+350 PDEIAKHVPQIIN
-363 LFRFIWLESP
+363 LFRFIWMESP
-373 TYNSETRIT
+373 YYNSEARIT

-396 RNYIKLDELFDGNTI
+396 RNYVNLDELFEGETK

-430 YDLMAEAHNDANP
+430 YDTMAEAHCDSKP
-443 NSWELDTGSIFNY
+443 DSWNLDTGSIFNY
-456 IDSFIQR
+456 IDSFVQR
-463 CFDMLDVCNC
+463 CFDMLEVCNC
-473 MIIFGRINEMENIN
+473 MIIFGRIDELEHIN
-487 KPYFAGARGDQFEA
+487 KPMFSGARGDQFEA
-501 KCEKIERM
+501 KCDQIEHM
-509 FFSALLDVKGV
+509 FQDALLNVRRV
-520 GNTILDVQA
+520 SRAILDVQA
-529 PSWYDDILAFRTII
+529 PAWYDDILQFRTVI

-554 DTVFEGVNHVEEAVV
+554 ESVFEGVNHVEEAVV
-569 ALYSLNN
+569 ALFSLNN
-576 YSKRKNLKRVFK
+576 YSKRKSLKRIFK
-588 RKTAEMWAM
+588 KKTAEVWAM
-597 FSEEVQ
+597 FSDEVQ
-603 EAKKDMVSTRGYYP
+603 EAKKDMVSNRGQFP
-617 ADLPSY
+617 ADLPSF
-623 AGRATVLRMR
+623 AGRAIVLKTR
-633 KNRLM
+633 KNRLV
-638 YLKNIMT
+638 YLKKVMT
-645 DASAWLLPCSNSED
+645 DASVWMMACSNSED

-679 ISWTHNLDEKCGAG
+679 ISWTHNLDEKCSAG
-693 LNKTLMRK
+693 LNRTLMRK
-701 SAENP
+701 SAENL
-706 GLLECNIDINI
+706 GLLECNIDMNI
-717 LELCKE
+717 LDLCKE
-723 AAHWENLCM
+723 AAHWENLGQ
-732 DIPVHAFQVYQK
+732 DIPLHAYQVYMK
-744 SKTVNYVYES
+744 SKTIYYVYES
-754 VLAVVKGYNKILDSL
+754 VLAVVKGYNKIIDSL
-769 SDEERLLFKPLIL
+769 SDDERLLFKPMIT
-782 ACEKKVQ
+782 ACDKKVQ
-789 PGITKLTWTS
+789 PGISKLTWTS
-799 TMSDAYIADCVM
+799 NMSDAYIADCVT
-811 QIGELQDFLTT
+811 QIGEFQDFLTT

-838 DTPFVEFDIYNVF
+838 DTPLIEFDVYNVF
-851 DIKVLR
+851 EIKDLR
-857 AKIRKME
+857 AKIRTMQAGAASKI
-864 ATAMDAVL
+864 L
-872 DMYKVIVVYLVIVYE
+872 DMYKEIVIYIIIVYE
-887 GFEPYITQMAEHWIK
+887 GFEPYIPQMAEYWVR
-902 YVRRFDILLEDALR
+902 YVRRFDRLLEDALR
-916 LGIKST
+916 LAIKGT
-922 MQNMYK
+922 MQNIYK
-928 CVHGDGTMAPSPLIK
+928 CVHGDGTMAPAPLIK
-943 MDLYLTGKNITYI
+943 MKLFLTGKDIVYV
-956 PTKIEIQDTF
+956 PTEQEIKDTF
-966 TTVLEEIVHIMS
+966 NSILEEIVHILS
-978 TVPRLFEKFSL
+978 TVPRLFEKFAL
-989 PSGGLKKFYEA
+989 PAGGLRRFYEA
-1000 IALDQDC
+1000 IQIDLDC
-1007 NKLQRFINDE
+1007 NKLQSLIDAEIEYNLSLINDH
-1017 IDYNIKLV
+1017 IC
-1025 NDHLTMWDPYMHIWT
+1025 MWDPYAHIWN
-1040 VDKDQFLEQYRA
+1040 VNKDQFLEQYRL
-1052 ERHTAEDFDCL
+1052 EKHTAAEFDAL
-1063 VINYSNL
+1063 IINYSNL
-1070 ANSIQIQ
+1070 ANSVQIQ
-1077 ETINQIHFITLN
+1077 ETINQIHFVTLN
-1089 SSELKKSI
+1089 SNHLKKSI
-1097 IAHCIVWQTRLG
+1097 IAHCLVWQTKLG
-1109 ELLRT
+1109 ELLRK
-1114 ITEADIDVV
+1114 ITESDIDKV
-1123 YNYVEKSSEQAMKV
+1123 YVYVEKSSEDAMKM
-1137 PTDLKEL
+1137 PADLNQL
-1144 QESIETYD
+1144 ASAIATYEHLMSD
-1152 RLLSEITA
+1152 ISRVQH
-1160 IEKTFP
+1160 TFP
-1166 PISDQMLTLAKFEV
+1166 PITDQMQTLAKFEV
-1180 ELSSDMITRH
+1180 ELSSDMVARH
-1190 ENIPVLWSDY
+1190 ENIPVIWAEY
-1200 LGVLEEAKKNLEAN
+1200 LALLEEAKKALELN
-1214 KERFKTNL
+1214 KDKFKADL
-1222 LDQAEVFKEQAKEF
+1222 LEQAEVFKEAAKTF
-1236 CEDFYRTAPVS
+1236 CEDFYETLPCS
-1247 SDISGKDALAQLKA
+1247 SEVTGKDAISQLKA
-1261 FREQLNALRAQEQ
+1261 FRDQLNALRAQEQ
-1274 LIRDG
+1274 QIRDG

-1289 NLDLLKMEK
+1289 NLDLQKMEK

-1310 NQWEESWEKY
+1310 FQWEESWEKY
-1320 KTQSFWEMETDEMEE
+1320 KTQTFWEMETDEMEE

-1345 KLSRQ
+1345 RLSRQ
-1350 LKDKNWE
+1350 LKDKGWDVIE
-1357 IIDTTRIK
+1357 TTRVK

-1377 DLKNPCMRERHWDR
+1377 DLKNPCMRERHWER
-1391 IKTLMAVDFDQNSAD
+1391 IKTLMAVEFDENSED
-1406 FKLDLIMRLNFQAYA
+1406 FKLEVIMRLNFQAYSD
-1421 EEIAE
+1421 EIAE

-1450 TTFEMQ
+1450 TTYEMQ
-1456 HHRGD
+1456 QHKGE
-1461 MYKIKTVDDVMQF
+1461 MYRIKNVEDVMQF

-1509 ECIEISLQVQ
+1509 ECIEIALQVQ
-1519 RRYLYLET
+1519 RRYLYLES
-1527 IFSGEDIRKQLPA
+1527 IFCGEDIRKQLPS
-1540 EVLIF
+1540 EVQIF
-1545 DALTAA
+1545 DALTDD
-1551 WTEVTG
+1551 WTEIT
-1557 SMHAGKNAIEACIYK
+1557 SNMYAGTNAVEACLYN
-1572 PQPYLFN
+1572 PAPYVYN
-1579 KLNQMVDNL
+1579 KLNSMVDNL

-1609 YFISNDDLLEIL
+1609 YFVSNDDMLEIL
-1621 GNSKRPS
+1621 GNSKKPQ
-1628 LIQVHLKKLFDNVNR
+1628 LIQTHLKKLFDNVNK
-1643 IRIDKNPMG
+1643 IRIDKNALG
-1652 LPVAKAMTSED
+1652 LPVAKAMMSED
-1663 GECVEWKYNLVLDG
+1663 GECIEWKYNLVLDG
-1677 PAEIWLAG
+1677 PAEVWLLG

-1690 RVVLRDQLILTR
+1690 RVVLREQLILTR

-1710 QREAWI
+1710 QREQWI
-1716 NDWPGQLGITSSK
+1716 NDWPGQLGITASK

-1741 RCEIMQEK
+1741 RCEIMNEK
-1749 KPLKKLRKKQ
+1749 KPMKKLRKKQ
-1759 NLILTT
+1759 NQILST

-1775 KILRAKVNALCVI
+1775 KILRCKVNALCVI
-1788 EIHSRDTVDRMYKMG
+1788 EIHSRDMVDKMYKLG
-1803 CMNVTAFEWFSQLK
+1803 CMTVSAFEWFSQLK

-1827 YIKQTNTN
+1827 YIRQTNTN

-1909 SMAKCFSGI
+1909 SMAKCFAGI

-1954 FQKRFIFEGA
+1954 YQKKFVFEGS
-1964 EIKLDPNCGI
+1964 EIKLDGNCGI

-2011 NTLFSDGFTAYKV
+2011 NTLFSDGFTAYKI

-2036 MQQLSKQEHYDFG
+2036 TQQLSKQDHYDFG

-2055 LLRYAGIKRRAYPH
+2055 LLRYAGVKRRAYPH

-2119 AITAEMR
+2119 AIAAEMR
-2126 LAGLQPVKA
+2126 QAGLQPTRA

-2142 TYETKN
+2142 TFETKN

-2165 SWRMLALTITRLHN
+2165 SWRMLSATISRLCREN
-2179 EKQPGFEVV
+2179 VPGFENVQV
-2188 HTFPMNPKALTL
+2188 HPMNPKALTL

-2215 DGVLSSIMRTTCQ
+2215 DGVLSSIMRTICQ
-2228 DESPDSKWIIFDGP
+2228 DESPDQKWIIFDGP

-2267 RISMPSQVTLLIET
+2267 RISMPRQVSLLIET

-2305 GWWPFVNSWLETIDY
+2305 GWWPYVNSWLETISDLE
-2320 ADYREMLR
+2320 YREMLR
-2328 RFFLS
+2328 RHFQN
-2333 ILTPVLELKRLYLRE
+2333 ILTPVLELKRLQLTE
-2348 GESVRGQE
+2348 GPSVRGQE
-2356 LTGVRCLCR
+2356 LTGVRALCR
-2365 LLSLLPEPAP
+2365 LLGLLPPPAAP
-2375 ALPDEQTD
+2375 LPDEED
-2383 IEGLAKMRFLFAMI
+2383 NENFSKMRFLFALV

-2405 DEPRRKLDNWIREHE
+2405 EESRRKIDNWIREHE
-2420 GIFPLKDTVYDYF
+2420 GIFPLKDTVYDYY

-2438 QQFKPWEEKLPDNWR
+2438 RQFKPWEDKLPDNWR
-2453 FNPATGF
+2453 FNAGLGF
-2460 HSILVPTMEFIRVQ
+2460 HTILVPTVEFIRVQ
-2474 VVALEMLKAGYG
+2474 IVALEMLRAGRG
-2486 VLVGGPT
+2486 VLVGGAT
-2493 GTGKTFLIQGTLN
+2493 GTGKTFLVQGTLAS
-2506 MLDPTKYST
+2506 LDPDRYST

-2534 SRLEKRTKGNYV
+2534 ARLEKRTKGNYV

-2556 MDDINMPVRD
+2556 LDDINMPVRD
-2566 YYGSQPPLELV
+2566 EYGSQPPLELV
-2577 RLWHDYG
+2577 RLWNDYG
-2584 YWFDRAKQWRKNVKN
+2584 YWFDRQKQWRKNVKD

-2613 SPLPARL
+2613 SALPPRL
-2620 LSCFHAFYLPSPTQQ
+2620 LSCFHAFYLPPPTQS
-2635 QLVKIFGTMLG
+2635 QLIKIFGTMLS

-2661 TVLIATIDMFN
+2661 IVLAATIDMFN

-2699 GLLRSNKDYTNTKAR
+2699 GLLRSNKDYTNTKPR

-2723 FRVFCD
+2723 FRVFGD
-2729 RLTEEKDRDWFMNH
+2729 RLTEEKDRDWFMNQVS
-2743 IGDMLGKHFELTF
+2743 DMLGKHFELTF

-2766 LFGHFLNPY
+2766 LFGHFLNPF
-2775 EVYDDMNDPD
+2775 EVYDDLNDPA
-2785 ALRKYITN
+2785 ALRRYIAN

-2807 DLVLFKDAIEHI
+2807 DLVLFKDAIEYI
-2819 CRIVRVISQP
+2819 VRIVRVISQP
-2829 RGNMLCVG
+2829 RGHMLCVG
-2837 IGGSGRTCLTRL
+2837 IGGSGRQSLTRV
-2849 ATYICEYNSFTVVV
+2849 ASYICECNSFQVVV
-2863 TKTYGLKD
+2863 TKTYGVKD
-2871 FREDLKILYTG
+2871 FREDLKVLYTS
-2882 CGVDHKKTTFIFSDT
+2882 CGVDSKKTTFIFCDT
-2897 QIADECFT
+2897 QIVEETFT

-2913 SGEITNLYK
+2913 SGEVTNLYK

-2928 IKSALEKPMKA
+2928 IKQALEKPMKA
-2939 ANLMQTNEVVYL
+2939 ANLMQTAEAVYL
-2951 FLLERVRSNLHIVLC
+2951 FLVDRVRANMHIVLC
-2966 FSPIGEEFRNR
+2966 FSPIGDDFRNR

-2995 WPREALLEVAYRF
+2995 WPREALLEVAYKF
-3008 LHGVELLA
+3008 LDGVELLA
-3016 SITGPRVRRMES
+3016 SITGQRVRRKES
-3028 LIESREDILRASV
+3028 VIESREDSLRASV
-3041 ASIMSLIHSSVGR
+3041 ASIMSLVHSSVGK
-3054 YSLKMWQEMRRTNYV
+3054 YSVKMWNEMRRTNYV

-3075 ELVAG
+3075 ELVTG
-3080 YKEMLKMKRYEIALQ
+3080 YKEMLKAKRFEVALQ

-3115 MSEELAEAQV
+3115 MSEELAVAQV
-3125 QVGLYT
+3125 QVAEYT
-3131 EQCIEYMGVINVQQR
+3131 DQCIEYMGVINAQQR

-3151 QRSVAARSKKTMEEE
+3151 QRSVAARSKKTQEEE

-3178 DLAAAMP
+3178 DLASAMP
-3185 ALEEAIKA
+3185 ALEEAVKA

-3248 RDFDKD
+3248 REFDKD

-3264 GTYTVKPDFDPEIV
+3264 GTYTAKPDFDPEIV
-3278 GTVSSAAKSLCL
+3278 GTVSLAAKSLCL

-3298 GKIFKIVKPKKERL
+3298 GKVYKIVKPKKERL

-3338 MIARLQREYDEK
+3338 MIARLQKEYDEK
-3350 VAQKEELERRSRM
+3350 VAQKDELERKSKL

-3378 SGEKERWEMTVE
+3378 SGEKERWALTVE
-3390 RLDKEFDNL
+3390 RLDEEFTRL
-3399 PGDCLI
+3399 PGDCLL

-3417 SEYREA
+3417 SVYRED
-3423 LMDDWFLEVCNESLP
+3423 LLDHWFKEVFNEEVP
-3438 VTMDLSMK
+3438 VTMELSMK
-3446 KFLLDDAT
+3446 NFLLDDAI

-3497 RLEEKNGIQVVDFG
+3497 KLEEPNGIQVVDFG
-3511 QPNYLRIME
+3511 QPNYLKVME
-3520 TCLSEGKPILIQN
+3520 SCLMEGKPVIIQN
-3533 VGEVLDPS
+3533 VGEILDPS
-3541 IAPILEKAIV
+3541 IAPILDKAIV
-3551 TIGASKVIKFNDKM
+3551 KIGNDLVIKFNEKM
-3565 VSYHPDFHLYLTTKL
+3565 IPYNTKFKMYLTTKL

-3600 KEQGLTAQLL
+3600 KEEGLTAQLL

-3621 EQMKDT
+3621 EQMKDS
-3627 LVLSIAHNKKV
+3627 LVMTIANNKKV

-3658 ENEELFLTLQTSQ
+3658 ENEELFVTLQISQ
-3671 RTSLDVK
+3671 RTSEEVK

-3692 TARAGYVPV
+3692 AARQGYVPV

-3721 YQFSLDAYIDLFT
+3721 YQFSLEAYIDLFT
-3734 YSIDRSPKAGELEDR
+3734 YSIDKSPKGGELEDR

-3754 EFHTYAVYKNT
+3754 EYHTYSVYKNT

-3784 ILFQMGKMSRNEYM
+3784 ILFQMNKMSAHEYL

-3811 QPDNPTNWMPDDCWD
+3811 QPENPTNWMPDECWD
-3826 NITEMDKLPGF
+3826 NVTELDKLPGF
-3837 HGIVDVFESLS
+3837 HGVVDAFETFS
-3848 KEWKDWYLHPEPESQ
+3848 KDWRDWYLHPEPESQ
-3863 PLIGDWNDICS
+3863 PLIGEWNDICN
-3874 DFQKILFIRSLR
+3874 DFQKILFIRCLR
-3886 VDRVSACITTFI
+3886 ADRVSACVTAFI
-3898 INVLGPRYVEPPVL
+3898 VSVLGARYVEPPVL
-3912 DIRAA
+3912 DIKQA
-3917 WEESSWK
+3917 WEESTWK

-3936 PTAAL
+3936 PTASL
-3941 IQLAQ
+3941 IQLAR
-3946 DVKMFDRFAS
+3946 DVKMADKFQS

-3963 APTATRMLSHGMK
+3963 APAAVRLLSRGMR
-3976 EGGWVF
+3976 EGGWVY
-3982 LANCHLACEW
+3982 LANCHLACAW
-3992 LGSLR
+3992 LAGLR
-3997 GLDNPKIHPRFR
+3997 LDASRVHARFR
-4009 LWLSSMPDDKF
+4009 LWLSSLPDARF
-4020 PLNMLQRSIKMTTE
+4020 PLAVLQRSIKMTTE

-4045 LFANINEDKFDE
+4045 IYANMNEDRFDE

-4100 SDNLLANYLEE
+4100 SDNLLSNYLEE
-4111 YEEVPWDALRYLFA
+4111 YDEVPWDALRYLFA

-4150 NEDALET
+4150 CEEALDT

-4164 IPAYHIPRDGSL
+4164 MPSYHIPRDGSL

-4181 FLDLLPAY
+4181 FLELLPGY

-4207 QDALIM
+4207 Q
-4213 CSTLFALASTG
+4213 
-4224 GGGAGG
+4224 
-4230 GEDQKVDELAQE
+4230 
-4242 MLNKLPARIDMETT
+4242 
-4256 ERMMGPEIVMP
+4256 
-4267 MCVSLLQEIGYY
+4267 
-4279 NVLINMITMGLKEL
+4279 EL
-4293 RRAIEGLVVMSEMLE
+4293 RRAIEGLVVMSEVLE
-4308 TMYLCIF
+4308 DMNTCIF
-4315 EGRTPSFWL
+4315 EGRVPIFWQK
-4324 RGRPSMKPL
+4324 GRPSMKPL
-4333 GAWCRE
+4333 GSWCRE
-4339 LFLRGAHLQ
+4339 LCLRGTHLAA
-4348 GWANAPRAPP
+4348 WAGAPRAPP

-4363 PAFVAPTGFLTAVM
+4363 PALVAPTGFLTAVM
-4377 QTTARGESWPID
+4377 QTTARGEGWPID
-4389 TLCWEFTVMPLEESS
+4389 TLCWEFTVMPLEETA

-4423 ASWFRKEGHL
+4423 ASWFKKEGYL

-4441 VFPMSP
+4441 VFPMTP
-4447 IHFKPVRAT
+4447 IHFKPIRAT
-4456 GKRLR
+4456 GRRLK
-4461 NRYVCPCYYYP
+4461 NRYTCPCYYYP
-4472 LRMGAFVVAVDLPA
+4472 LRQGAFVVAVDLPS
-4486 GKETSDFWVKRGTA
+4486 GKESSDFWVKRGTA
-4500 MLCTLAT
+4500 LLCTLAT

>member
-1 MAEALPEDAPESAA
+1 MAN
-15 PAPAAEEKRKR
+15 RKR
-26 PKIAWSDDLSHDSEE
+26 PKISWSDDLSHDSEE
-41 DRERERLAQLEREL
+41 EKERERLAQIEREL
-55 AETPVKPIYEPEEL
+55 AAAPKKPVYAPEDL
-69 EKLKSYIMKMT
+69 QFLIKSIIDMT
-80 TIYDLRPEDWTE
+80 TLYDLREEDWTQEAKQAIE
-92 DAIQHIEEWILEPKN
+92 DWILEPRA
-107 LILCIYFKGD
+107 LVLSIYFLSE
-117 KLKAGPEIP
+117 KLRAISGIP
-126 TSPVYDL
+126 IYPVYDL
-133 TYFLRPPDFVFKA
+133 TYFLRAPDYVFKVD
-146 ETFHDDIIFGT
+146 TFHDDIVFGT
-157 FIDSIESNVINMME
+157 FVDSVESNMIEVLENM
-171 FVYAP
+171 YAP
-176 YFFAVNTWPD
+176 YFFAITTWPD

-192 CTHIHTFLAKLT
+192 CCSIHTFLAKLT

-218 PREGQNMSF
+218 PREGQHLSF

-260 VASQK
+260 VSSQN

-279 RHENLNALLHQLKN
+279 RHENLNAVRYQLKN
-293 PAVKH
+293 PAVRH

-312 QFQSLCEDIV
+312 QFQSLCDEIN
-322 QKIGEAT
+322 QKIVEAT
-329 SNIEYLQVIKQPC
+329 SNIEYLQVIKHPC

-350 PDEIAKHIPHIIN
+350 PDEIAKHIPQIIN
-363 LFRFIWLESP
+363 LFRFIWTESP
-373 TYNSETRIT
+373 YYNSEHRIT

-396 RNYIKLDELFDGNTI
+396 KAYINLEDLFEGSTK
-411 KALGEFTKCIEC
+411 KAMGEFTKCIEC

-430 YDLMAEAHNDANP
+430 YDLMVEAHNEKKPD
-443 NSWELDTGSIFNY
+443 SWVLDTGSIFNY
-456 IDSFIQR
+456 IDSFVQR

-473 MIIFGRINEMENIN
+473 MIIFGRMDEMEVIS
-487 KPYFAGARGDQFEA
+487 KPLFSGARGDQFEE
-501 KCEKIERM
+501 KCSSIEHM
-509 FFSALLDVKGV
+509 FQDALRNVRQV
-520 GNTILDVQA
+520 SSTILDVQA
-529 PSWYDDILAFRTII
+529 PSWYDDVLQFRTVV

-554 DTVFEGVNHVEEAVV
+554 ESVFEGVNHVEEAVV

-576 YSKRKNLKRVFK
+576 YSKRKSLRRIFK
-588 RKTAEMWAM
+588 RKTAEVWAM
-597 FSEEVQ
+597 FSDKVQ
-603 EAKKDMVSTRGYYP
+603 ETKKDLVSCRNMYP
-617 ADLPSY
+617 ADLPSF
-623 AGRATVLRMR
+623 AGRAVVLRMR

-638 YLKNIMT
+638 YLKKVMT
-645 DASAWLLPCSNSED
+645 DASVWLLPCSNSED
-659 VIMHVNRLMGA
+659 VIMHVNRLVGA
-670 IDVAIRELW
+670 IDLAIRDLFV
-679 ISWTHNLDEKCGAG
+679 SWTHNFDERCGAG
-693 LNKTLMRK
+693 LNKTLMRR
-701 SAENP
+701 SAVNP
-706 GLLECNIDINI
+706 GLLECNIDVNI
-717 LELCKE
+717 LDLCKE
-723 AAHWENLCM
+723 SGHWEGLGI
-732 DIPVHAFQVYQK
+732 DIPMHASQVYVK
-744 SKTVNYVYES
+744 SKNVLFVYES

-769 SDEERLLFKPLIL
+769 SDEERLLFKPLTS

-789 PGITKLTWTS
+789 PGIFKLTWTS
-799 TMSDAYIADCVM
+799 TMSDAYIADCVA

-838 DTPFVEFDIYNVF
+838 DTPFVEFDIYNVYEIKDLREEIRVMENLASE
-851 DIKVLR
+851 DILN
-857 AKIRKME
+857 
-864 ATAMDAVL
+864 
-872 DMYKVIVVYLVIVYE
+872 MYKEIVTYLVIVYE
-887 GFEPYITQMAEHWIK
+887 GFEANISQMAEYWVK
-902 YVRRFDILLEDALR
+902 YVRRFDRLLEDALR
-916 LGIKST
+916 LAMKAT

-943 MDLYLTGKNITYI
+943 MNLYLTDKEITHI
-956 PTKIEIQDTF
+956 PTSHEIRDTF
-966 TTVLEEIVHIMS
+966 TTILDEIVHIMS
-978 TVPRLFEKFSL
+978 KVPRLFEKFAL
-989 PSGGLKKFYEA
+989 PGGGLKRFCEV
-1000 IALDQDC
+1000 IQVEPDC
-1007 NKLQRFINDE
+1007 NMLQTLIDTE
-1017 IDYNIKLV
+1017 IEYNITLV
-1025 NDHLTMWDPYMHIWT
+1025 AEHIKMWDPYAHIWK
-1040 VDKDQFLEQYRA
+1040 VDKEEFMVKYREEKHPA
-1052 ERHTAEDFDCL
+1052 SDFDAL
-1063 VINYSNL
+1063 IIDYSNL
-1070 ANSIQIQ
+1070 ANTVQIQ
-1077 ETINQIHFITLN
+1077 ETVNQIHFITLN

-1097 IAHCIVWQTRLG
+1097 IAHCLKWQVKLG
-1109 ELLRT
+1109 ELLRA

-1123 YNYVEKSSEQAMKV
+1123 YAYVEKSSEDAMKM
-1137 PTDLKEL
+1137 PADLKEL
-1144 QESIETYD
+1144 ASAIATYE
-1152 RLLSEITA
+1152 RLVSDVSNF
-1160 IEKTFP
+1160 EKTFP
-1166 PISDQMLTLAKFEV
+1166 PISDQMATLAKFEV
-1180 ELSSDMITRH
+1180 ELSSDMVTRH
-1190 ENIPVLWSDY
+1190 ENIPVVWAEY
-1200 LGVLEEAKKNLEAN
+1200 LALLEEAKKALELN
-1214 KERFKTNL
+1214 KDKFKTEL
-1222 LDQAEVFKEQAKEF
+1222 LEQAEEFKEAAKEF
-1236 CEDFYRTAPVS
+1236 CEDFYNTAPVS
-1247 SDISGKDALAQLKA
+1247 SDVSGKDAMAQLKA

-1274 LIRDG
+1274 QIRDG

-1289 NLDLLKMEK
+1289 NLDLQRMEK

-1310 NQWEESWEKY
+1310 FQWEESWEKY
-1320 KTQSFWEMETDEMEE
+1320 KTQTFWEMETDEMED

-1345 KLSRQ
+1345 RLSRQ
-1350 LKDKNWE
+1350 LKDKGWD
-1357 IIDTTRIK
+1357 IIDTTRVK

-1391 IKTLMAVDFDQNSAD
+1391 IKVLMGVEFDQNSED
-1406 FKLDLIMRLNFQAYA
+1406 FKLELIMRLNFQAYA
-1421 EEIAE
+1421 EDIAE

-1438 NGLKAIREVWKN
+1438 NGLKTIREIWKG
-1450 TTFEMQ
+1450 TTYEMQ
-1456 HHRGD
+1456 HHKGE
-1461 MYKIKTVDDVMQF
+1461 MYKIKNVEDVMQF

-1497 VDYWEKSLGYVA
+1497 VDYWEKALGYVA

-1519 RRYLYLET
+1519 RRYLYLES
-1527 IFSGEDIRKQLPA
+1527 IFSGEDIRKQLPS
-1540 EVLIF
+1540 EVQIF
-1545 DALTAA
+1545 DALTAD
-1551 WTEVTG
+1551 WTEIT
-1557 SMHAGKNAIEACIYK
+1557 SNMFAGANAIEACIYK
-1572 PQPYLFN
+1572 PMPYLYN
-1579 KLNQMVDNL
+1579 KLNKMVDNL

-1595 EKYLETKRQLFPRF
+1595 EKYLETKRMLFPRF

-1621 GNSKRPS
+1621 GNSKKPQ
-1628 LIQVHLKKLFDNVNR
+1628 LIQVHLKKLFDNVNK
-1643 IRIDKNPMG
+1643 IRIDKNALG
-1652 LPVAKAMTSED
+1652 LPVAKAMMSED
-1663 GECVEWKYNLVLDG
+1663 GECIEWKYNLILDG
-1677 PAEIWLAG
+1677 PAEVWLLG

-1690 RVVLRDQLILTR
+1690 RVVLREQLILTR
-1702 AALRKCRY
+1702 AALRKCKY
-1710 QREAWI
+1710 QREQWI
-1716 NDWPGQLGITSSK
+1716 NDWPGQLGITCSK

-1741 RCEIMQEK
+1741 RCELMKEK
-1749 KPLKKLRKKQ
+1749 KPMKKLRKKQ
-1759 NLILTT
+1759 NQILTT
-1765 LQMMSRKEIS
+1765 LQMMSRKDIS

-1788 EIHSRDTVDRMYKMG
+1788 EIHSRDMVDKMYKMG
-1803 CMNVTAFEWFSQLK
+1803 CMTVTAFEWFSQLK

-1827 YIKQTNTN
+1827 YIRQTNTN
-1835 SIYTYEYIG
+1835 SVYTYEYIG

-1909 SMAKCFSGI
+1909 SMAKCFAGI

-1939 VVAQQILAVLLALSL
+1939 VVAQQILAVLLALSQL
-1954 FQKRFIFEGA
+1954 QKKFVFEGC
-1964 EIKLDPNCGI
+1964 EIKLDSNCGI

-1999 AMCVPDSLIIAE
+1999 AMCVPDCLIIAE
-2011 NTLFSDGFTAYKV
+2011 NTLFSDGFTAYKI

-2036 MQQLSKQEHYDFG
+2036 MQQLSKQDHYDFG

-2055 LLRYAGIKRRAYPH
+2055 LLRYAGVKRRAYPN

-2107 EIPTLDYELLET
+2107 EVPTLDYEMLET
-2119 AITAEMR
+2119 AISAEMK
-2126 LAGLQPVKA
+2126 LVGLQPVRA

-2142 TYETKN
+2142 TFETKN

-2158 TNTAKSV
+2158 TNTAKTV
-2165 SWRMLALTITRLHN
+2165 SWKMLAATLSRLAR
-2179 EKQPGFEVV
+2179 EKVPGFINVQV
-2188 HTFPMNPKALTL
+2188 FPMNPKALTL

-2215 DGVLSSIMRTTCQ
+2215 DGVLSSIMRNTCQ
-2228 DESPDSKWIIFDGP
+2228 DESPDQKWIIFDGP

-2267 RISMPSQVTLLIET
+2267 RISMPAQVSLLIET

-2293 RNGMVYNDYKDW
+2293 RNGMVYNDYRDW
-2305 GWWPFVNSWLETIDY
+2305 GWWPFVNSWLDTVDDPEY
-2320 ADYREMLR
+2320 KEMLR
-2328 RFFLS
+2328 RHFLL
-2333 ILTPVLELKRLYLRE
+2333 ILTPVLELKRLHLSE
-2348 GESVRGQE
+2348 GASVRGQE
-2356 LTGVRCLCR
+2356 LTGVRALCR
-2365 LLSLLPEPAP
+2365 LLALWPPPAP
-2375 ALPDEQTD
+2375 PQPDEED
-2383 IEGLAKMRFLFAMI
+2383 NENFSKMRFLFAMI
-2397 WSVCATLE
+2397 WSVCSTLE
-2405 DEPRRKLDNWIREHE
+2405 DEPRRKLDNWVREHE
-2420 GIFPLKDTVYDYF
+2420 GIFPLKDTVYDYY

-2438 QQFKPWEEKLPDNWR
+2438 RQFKPWEDKLPDNWR
-2453 FNPATGF
+2453 FNPNLGF
-2460 HSILVPTMEFIRVQ
+2460 HMILVPTVEFIRVQ
-2474 VVALEMLKAGYG
+2474 IIALDMLVAGYG
-2486 VLVGGPT
+2486 VIVGGPT
-2493 GTGKTFLIQGTLN
+2493 GTGKTFLIQGTLAS
-2506 MLDPTKYST
+2506 LDPSKYSQ
-2515 QVINMSAQT
+2515 QVLNMSAQT

-2534 SRLEKRTKGNYV
+2534 ARLEKRTKGNYV

-2566 YYGSQPPLELV
+2566 NYGSQPPLELV

-2584 YWFDRAKQWRKNVKN
+2584 YWYDRAKQWRKNVKD
-2599 MVLCGAAG
+2599 MVLCAAAG

-2613 SPLPARL
+2613 SPLPPRL
-2620 LSCFHAFYLPSPTQQ
+2620 LSCFHPFYLTPPTHS
-2635 QLVKIFGTMLG
+2635 QLVKIFGTMLS
-2646 QHLQEFD
+2646 QHLMEFD
-2653 EETKSVGK
+2653 EETKTVGK
-2661 TVLIATIDMFN
+2661 VVLVATIDMFN

-2723 FRVFCD
+2723 FRVFGD
-2729 RLTEEKDRDWFMNH
+2729 RLTEEKDRDWFMNQV
-2743 IGDMLGKHFELTF
+2743 GDMLGKHFELTF

-2766 LFGHFLNPY
+2766 LFGHFLNPF
-2775 EVYDDMNDPD
+2775 EVYDDIVDPA
-2785 ALRKYITN
+2785 ALRKYILN

-2807 DLVLFKDAIEHI
+2807 ELVLFKDAIEHI
-2819 CRIVRVISQP
+2819 VRIVRVVSQP
-2829 RGNMLCVG
+2829 RGHVLCVG
-2837 IGGSGRTCLTRL
+2837 IGGSGRQSLTRV
-2849 ATYICEYNSFTVVV
+2849 ASYICECNSFQVVV
-2863 TKTYGLKD
+2863 TKTYGIKD
-2871 FREDLKILYTG
+2871 FREDLKLLYTST
-2882 CGVDHKKTTFIFSDT
+2882 GVDAKKTTFIFSDT
-2897 QIADECFT
+2897 QIVEDSFT

-2913 SGEITNLYK
+2913 SGEVTNLFK

-2928 IKSALEKPMKA
+2928 IKSALEKPMKN
-2939 ANLMQTNEVVYL
+2939 ANIMQTAEAVQL
-2951 FLLERVRSNLHIVLC
+2951 FLIDRVRTNLHIVLC
-2966 FSPIGEEFRNR
+2966 FSPIGDQFRNR

-2995 WPREALLEVAYRF
+2995 WPREALLEVAYKF
-3008 LHGVELLA
+3008 LEGVELLA
-3016 SITGPRVRRMES
+3016 SITGPRIRRKES
-3028 LIESREDILRASV
+3028 LIESREDGLRASV
-3041 ASIMSLIHSSVGR
+3041 ASIMSLIHSSVGK
-3054 YSLKMWQEMRRTNYV
+3054 YSVKMWLEMRRTNYV

-3075 ELVAG
+3075 ELVSG
-3080 YKEMLKMKRYEIALQ
+3080 YKEMLKMKRSEIALQ

-3103 GKVEETTKLVGQ
+3103 GKVAETTTLVGQ
-3115 MSEELAEAQV
+3115 MSEELAVSQV
-3125 QVGLYT
+3125 QVAEYT

-3166 VQCKKLADAAMR
+3166 VQCKKLAEAAMR
-3178 DLAAAMP
+3178 DLASAMP
-3185 ALEEAIKA
+3185 ALEEAVKA

-3235 KRQLGDQYFLDRL
+3235 KRQLGDQYFLDKL
-3248 RDFDKD
+3248 REFDKD

-3264 GTYTVKPDFDPEIV
+3264 GTYTAKPEFEPEII
-3278 GTVSSAAKSLCL
+3278 GMVSTAAKSLCL

-3298 GKIFKIVKPKKERL
+3298 GKVYKIVKPKKERL

-3338 MIARLQREYDEK
+3338 MIARLQKEYDEK
-3350 VAQKEELERRSRM
+3350 VAQKEELERKARM

-3378 SGEKERWEMTVE
+3378 SGERERWELTVE
-3390 RLDKEFDNL
+3390 RLDKEFANL

-3417 SEYREA
+3417 SEYRED
-3423 LMDDWFLEVCNESLP
+3423 LMGDWFREVYNEQLP

-3446 KFLLDDAT
+3446 YFLLDDAT

-3497 RLEEKNGIQVVDFG
+3497 RLEEKSNIEIVDFG
-3511 QPNYLRIME
+3511 QPNYLKIME
-3520 TCLSEGKPILIQN
+3520 TCLQEGKPVLVQN
-3533 VGEVLDPS
+3533 VGEVLEPS
-3541 IAPILEKAIV
+3541 IQPVLDKAIV
-3551 TIGASKVIKFNDKM
+3551 RIGKDLVIKFNEKM
-3565 VSYHPDFHLYLTTKL
+3565 VPYNPNFRMYLTTKL
-3580 GNPVYT
+3580 GNPAYT
-3586 PETLTKTTMVNFAV
+3586 PEILTKTTMVNFAV
-3600 KEQGLTAQLL
+3600 KEQGLTSQLL

-3621 EQMKDT
+3621 ELMKDN
-3627 LVLSIAHNKKV
+3627 LVMTIANNKKV

-3658 ENEELFLTLQTSQ
+3658 ENEELFITLQTSQ
-3671 RTSLDVK
+3671 RTSLEVK
-3678 EALITSQVTEKEID
+3678 EALITSQETEKEID
-3692 TARAGYVPV
+3692 TARQGYVPV

-3721 YQFSLDAYIDLFT
+3721 YQFSLDAYTDLFM
-3734 YSIDRSPKAGELEDR
+3734 YSIDRSPKGGELEDR

-3754 EFHTYAVYKNT
+3754 EFHTYSVYKNT

-3771 RHKLLLSFHIVSR
+3771 RHKLLLSFHMVSR
-3784 ILFQMGKMSRNEYM
+3784 ILFQMGKMSMHEYLY
-3798 FLLKGGVVLDRSE
+3798 LLKGGIVLDRSE
-3811 QPDNPTNWMPDDCWD
+3811 QPENPTNWMPEDCWD
-3826 NITEMDKLPGF
+3826 NITELDKLPGF
-3837 HGIVDVFESLS
+3837 HGVQDAFETFS
-3848 KEWKDWYLHPEPESQ
+3848 KEWKEWYLHPEPESQ
-3863 PLIGDWNDICS
+3863 PLIGEWNDICNE
-3874 DFQKILFIRSLR
+3874 FQRILWIRALR
-3886 VDRVSACITTFI
+3886 VDRVSACVAAFVTS
-3898 INVLGPRYVEPPVL
+3898 VLGGRYVEPPVL
-3912 DIRAA
+3912 DIKMA

-3941 IQLAQ
+3941 IQLAR
-3946 DVKMFDRFAS
+3946 DVKMEDKFHS

-3963 APTATRMLSHGMK
+3963 APTATRMLSQGMK

-3997 GLDNPKIHPRFR
+3997 GFDNPRIHPRFR

-4020 PLNMLQRSIKMTTE
+4020 PLNVLQRSIKMTTE

-4045 LFANINEDKFDE
+4045 IFANMNEDKFDE

-4150 NEDALET
+4150 CEEAYDT

-4213 CSTLFALASTG
+4213 CRTLFALASTG
-4224 GGGAGG
+4224 GGGGGG
-4230 GEDQKVDELAQE
+4230 GEDQKVDELALE
-4242 MLNKLPARIDMETT
+4242 MMQKLPNQIDVETT
-4256 ERMMGPEIVMP
+4256 EKMMGPEIVMP
-4267 MCVSLLQEIGYY
+4267 MCVSLLQEIGYF
-4279 NVLINMITMGLKEL
+4279 NVLIGGIVAGLKEL
-4293 RRAIEGLVVMSEMLE
+4293 RRAIEGLVVMSEILE
-4308 TMYLCIF
+4308 DMYTCIF
-4315 EGRTPSFWL
+4315 EGRVPTFW
-4324 RGRPSMKPL
+4324 RKGRPSMKPL

-4339 LFLRGAHLQ
+4339 LALRGAHLQ
-4348 GWANAPRAPP
+4348 AWAAAPRSPP

-4363 PAFVAPTGFLTAVM
+4363 PALVVPTGFLTAVM
-4377 QTTARGESWPID
+4377 QTTARAESWPID
-4389 TLCWEFTVMPLEESS
+4389 TLCWEFTVLPLEEAS

-4423 ASWFRKEGHL
+4423 ASWFKKEGYL

-4441 VFPMSP
+4441 VFPMTP
-4447 IHFKPVRAT
+4447 IHFKPIRAT
-4456 GKRLR
+4456 GRRMR
-4461 NRYVCPCYYYP
+4461 NRYICPCYYYP
-4472 LRMGAFVVAVDLPA
+4472 ARMGAFVVAVDMPA
-4486 GKETSDFWVKRGTA
+4486 GKESSDFWVKRGTA
-4500 MLCTLAT
+4500 LLCTLAT

>member
-1 MAEALPEDAPESAA
+1 
-15 PAPAAEEKRKR
+15 
-26 PKIAWSDDLSHDSEE
+26 
-41 DRERERLAQLEREL
+41 
-55 AETPVKPIYEPEEL
+55 
-69 EKLKSYIMKMT
+69 
-80 TIYDLRPEDWTE
+80 
-92 DAIQHIEEWILEPKN
+92 
-107 LILCIYFKGD
+107 
-117 KLKAGPEIP
+117 
-126 TSPVYDL
+126 
-133 TYFLRPPDFVFKA
+133 
-146 ETFHDDIIFGT
+146 
-157 FIDSIESNVINMME
+157 
-171 FVYAP
+171 
-176 YFFAVNTWPD
+176 
-186 SVKSEF
+186 
-192 CTHIHTFLAKLT
+192 
-204 DMYYKM
+204 
-210 LGLTVLYI
+210 
-218 PREGQNMSF
+218 
-227 EKASADREL
+227 
-236 VKRLEGVVVYWTHQ
+236 
-250 IKSCLEDQAF
+250 
-260 VASQK
+260 
-265 ELLCPSDEYDFWIY
+265 
-279 RHENLNALLHQLKN
+279 
-293 PAVKH
+293 
-298 ITKILVTTHSTFIH
+298 
-312 QFQSLCEDIV
+312 
-322 QKIGEAT
+322 
-329 SNIEYLQVIKQPC
+329 
-342 AVLECVVD
+342 
-350 PDEIAKHIPHIIN
+350 
-363 LFRFIWLESP
+363 
-373 TYNSETRIT
+373 
-382 NLFKALSNQIIILC
+382 
-396 RNYIKLDELFDGNTI
+396 
-411 KALGEFTKCIEC
+411 
-423 CKKYREI
+423 
-430 YDLMAEAHNDANP
+430 
-443 NSWELDTGSIFNY
+443 
-456 IDSFIQR
+456 
-463 CFDMLDVCNC
+463 
-473 MIIFGRINEMENIN
+473 
-487 KPYFAGARGDQFEA
+487 
-501 KCEKIERM
+501 
-509 FFSALLDVKGV
+509 
-520 GNTILDVQA
+520 
-529 PSWYDDILAFRTII
+529 
-543 KDIEIIIENLV
+543 
-554 DTVFEGVNHVEEAVV
+554 
-569 ALYSLNN
+569 
-576 YSKRKNLKRVFK
+576 
-588 RKTAEMWAM
+588 
-597 FSEEVQ
+597 
-603 EAKKDMVSTRGYYP
+603 
-617 ADLPSY
+617 
-623 AGRATVLRMR
+623 
-633 KNRLM
+633 
-638 YLKNIMT
+638 
-645 DASAWLLPCSNSED
+645 
-659 VIMHVNRLMGA
+659 
-670 IDVAIRELW
+670 
-679 ISWTHNLDEKCGAG
+679 
-693 LNKTLMRK
+693 
-701 SAENP
+701 
-706 GLLECNIDINI
+706 
-717 LELCKE
+717 
-723 AAHWENLCM
+723 
-732 DIPVHAFQVYQK
+732 
-744 SKTVNYVYES
+744 
-754 VLAVVKGYNKILDSL
+754 
-769 SDEERLLFKPLIL
+769 
-782 ACEKKVQ
+782 
-789 PGITKLTWTS
+789 
-799 TMSDAYIADCVM
+799 MSDAYIADCVT

-822 YKNCNVNLVKI
+822 YKNCNINLVKI

-838 DTPFVEFDIYNVF
+838 DTPLVEFDIYNVF
-851 DIKVLR
+851 KIKDLR
-857 AKIRKME
+857 EKIRNMEAIAAAKILE
-864 ATAMDAVL
+864 
-872 DMYKVIVVYLVIVYE
+872 MYKEIITYVIIVYE
-887 GFEPYITQMAEHWIK
+887 GFEAQIAQMAEYWIK
-902 YVRRFDILLEDALR
+902 YVRRFDCLLEDALR
-916 LGIKST
+916 LAIKAT
-922 MQNMYK
+922 MQNLYK

-943 MDLYLTGKNITYI
+943 MNLYLVGKDIVYA
-956 PTKIEIQDTF
+956 PSRHEVLDTF

-978 TVPRLFEKFSL
+978 TVPRLFEKFAL
-989 PSGGLKKFYEA
+989 PSAGLKKFWEA
-1000 IALDQDC
+1000 IQIDSDC
-1007 NKLQRFINDE
+1007 NKLQALIDAE
-1017 IDYNIKLV
+1017 IEYNISLI
-1025 NDHLTMWDPYMHIWT
+1025 NEHIHMWDPYMHIWK
-1040 VDKDQFLEQYRA
+1040 VNKDDFMQKYR
-1052 ERHTAEDFDCL
+1052 EENHTAAEFDEL
-1063 VINYSNL
+1063 IINYSDL
-1070 ANSIQIQ
+1070 ANTVQIQ
-1077 ETINQIHFITLN
+1077 ETVNQIHFITLN
-1089 SSELKKSI
+1089 SSDLKKSI
-1097 IAHCIVWQTRLG
+1097 IAHCLVWQTKLG
-1109 ELLRT
+1109 ELLRK
-1114 ITEADIDVV
+1114 ISESDIDKV
-1123 YNYVEKSSEQAMKV
+1123 YTYVEKSSEEAMKM
-1137 PTDLKEL
+1137 PADLKDLAFAIATYERL
-1144 QESIETYD
+1144 ISDIPIVES
-1152 RLLSEITA
+1152 
-1160 IEKTFP
+1160 TFP
-1166 PISDQMLTLAKFEV
+1166 PITDKMTTLAKFEV
-1180 ELSSDMITRH
+1180 ELSSDMVTRH
-1190 ENIPVLWSDY
+1190 ENIPVIWSDY
-1200 LGVLEEAKKNLEAN
+1200 LLLLEEAKKNLELN
-1214 KERFKTNL
+1214 KDKFKTEL
-1222 LDQAEVFKEQAKEF
+1222 LEQAEVFKEAAKDF
-1236 CEDFYRTAPVS
+1236 CEDFYKKSPCS
-1247 SDISGKDALAQLKA
+1247 SDISGKDAMAQLKA
-1261 FREQLNALRAQEQ
+1261 FRDQLNALRAQEQ
-1274 LIRDG
+1274 QIRDG

-1289 NLDLLKMEK
+1289 NLDLQKMEK

-1310 NQWEESWEKY
+1310 FQWEESWEKY
-1320 KTQSFWEMETDEMEE
+1320 KTQTFWEMETDEMEE

-1345 KLSRQ
+1345 RLSRQ
-1350 LKDKNWE
+1350 LKDKGWD
-1357 IIDTTRIK
+1357 IIDTTRVK

-1391 IKTLMAVDFDQNSAD
+1391 IKTLMGVEFDQDSED
-1406 FKLDLIMRLNFQAYA
+1406 FKLELIMRLNFQAYA
-1421 EEIAE
+1421 DEIAE

-1450 TTFEMQ
+1450 TTYEMQ
-1456 HHRGD
+1456 HHKGE
-1461 MYKIKTVDDVMQF
+1461 MYRIKNVEEVMQF

-1487 TKYVEPFIKE
+1487 TKYVEPFIRE

-1509 ECIEISLQVQ
+1509 ECIEIALQVQ

-1527 IFSGEDIRKQLPA
+1527 IFSGEDIRKQLPN
-1540 EVLIF
+1540 EVIIF
-1545 DALTAA
+1545 DALTAD
-1551 WTEVTG
+1551 WTEIT
-1557 SMHAGKNAIEACIYK
+1557 SNMYAGTNAVEACLYK
-1572 PQPYLFN
+1572 PAPYVYN

-1609 YFISNDDLLEIL
+1609 YFISNDDMLEIL
-1621 GNSKRPS
+1621 GNSKKPQ
-1628 LIQVHLKKLFDNVNR
+1628 LIQVHLKKLFDNVNK

-1652 LPVAKAMTSED
+1652 LPVAKAMMSDD
-1663 GECVEWKYNLVLDG
+1663 GECIEWKYNLILDG
-1677 PAEIWLAG
+1677 PAEVWLLG

-1710 QREAWI
+1710 QREQWI
-1716 NDWPGQLGITSSK
+1716 NDWPGQLGITCSK

-1741 RCEIMQEK
+1741 RCELMKEK
-1749 KPLKKLRKKQ
+1749 KPMKKLRKKQ
-1759 NLILTT
+1759 NQILST
-1765 LQMMSRKEIS
+1765 LQMMSRKDIS

-1788 EIHSRDTVDRMYKMG
+1788 EIHSRDMVDKMYKLG
-1803 CMNVTAFEWFSQLK
+1803 CMSVSAFEWFSQLK

-1827 YIKQTNTN
+1827 YIRQTNTN

-1909 SMAKCFSGI
+1909 SMAKCFAGI

-1954 FQKRFIFEGA
+1954 YQKKFFFEGF
-1964 EIKLDPNCGI
+1964 EIKLDSNCGV

-1999 AMCVPDSLIIAE
+1999 AMCVPDCLIIAE
-2011 NTLFSDGFTAYKV
+2011 NTLFSDGFTAYKLS
-2024 NAKKVF
+2024 AKKVF

-2036 MQQLSKQEHYDFG
+2036 MQQLSKQDHYDFG

-2055 LLRYAGIKRRAYPH
+2055 LLRYAGVKRRAYPH
-2069 LPEQEMVILAMRDM
+2069 LPEQEIVILAMRDM

-2107 EIPTLDYELLET
+2107 TVPTLDYDMLET
-2119 AITAEMR
+2119 AISAEMR
-2126 LAGLQPVKA
+2126 QAGLQPMKA

-2142 TYETKN
+2142 TFETKN

-2165 SWRMLALTITRLHN
+2165 SWKMLACTISRLYR
-2179 EKQPGFEVV
+2179 EKVPGFDNVQ
-2188 HTFPMNPKALTL
+2188 TFPINPKALTL

-2215 DGVLSSIMRTTCQ
+2215 DGVLSSIMRNTCQ
-2228 DESPDSKWIIFDGP
+2228 DESPDQKWIIFDGP

-2267 RISMPSQVTLLIET
+2267 RISMPRQVSLLIET

-2305 GWWPFVNSWLETIDY
+2305 GWWPYVNSWLDTVSDIE
-2320 ADYREMLR
+2320 YRDMLR
-2328 RFFLS
+2328 RHFQN
-2333 ILTPVLELKRLYLRE
+2333 ILTPVLELKRTQLAE
-2348 GESVRGQE
+2348 GASVRGQE
-2356 LTGVRCLCR
+2356 LTGVRALCR
-2365 LLSLLPEPAP
+2365 LLGQLPAP
-2375 ALPDEQTD
+2375 APPGPDDED
-2383 IEGLAKMRFLFAMI
+2383 NDNFSKMRFLFAMI

-2405 DEPRRKLDNWIREHE
+2405 EEPRRKLDNWVREHE
-2420 GIFPLKDTVYDYF
+2420 GIFPLKDTVYDYY

-2438 QQFKPWEEKLPDNWR
+2438 RQFKPWEDKLPENWR
-2453 FNPATGF
+2453 YNPNLGF
-2460 HSILVPTMEFIRVQ
+2460 HTILVPTVELVRVQ
-2474 VVALEMLKAGYG
+2474 TVALDMLKAGYG
-2486 VLVGGPT
+2486 VLVGGAT
-2493 GTGKTFLIQGTLN
+2493 GTGKTFLVQGTLGS
-2506 MLDPTKYST
+2506 LDPVRYST

-2534 SRLEKRTKGNYV
+2534 ARLEKRTKGNYV

-2566 YYGSQPPLELV
+2566 EYGSQPPLELI

-2584 YWFDRAKQWRKNVKN
+2584 YWFDRQKQWRKNVKD
-2599 MVLCGAAG
+2599 MVMCAAAG

-2613 SPLPARL
+2613 SPLPTRL
-2620 LSCFHAFYLPSPTQQ
+2620 LSCFHAFFLPAPAQA
-2635 QLVKIFGTMLG
+2635 QLVRIFGTMLQ
-2646 QHLQEFD
+2646 QHLYDFD
-2653 EETKSVGK
+2653 EETKGVGK
-2661 TVLIATIDMFN
+2661 VVLTATIDMFN

-2699 GLLRSNKDYTNTKAR
+2699 GLLRSNKDYTNTKPR

-2729 RLTEEKDRDWFMNH
+2729 RLTEEKDRDWFMNLVS
-2743 IGDMLGKHFELTF
+2743 DMLGKHFELTF

-2766 LFGHFLNPY
+2766 IFGHFLNPF
-2775 EVYDDMNDPD
+2775 EVYDDLNDPV
-2785 ALRKYITN
+2785 ALRKYIAN

-2807 DLVLFKDAIEHI
+2807 ELVLFREAIEHV
-2819 CRIVRVISQP
+2819 CRIVRVVSQP
-2829 RGNMLCVG
+2829 RGNLLCVG
-2837 IGGSGRTCLTRL
+2837 IGGSGRQSLTRI
-2849 ATYICEYNSFTVVV
+2849 ASYISECNTFQVVV
-2863 TKTYGLKD
+2863 TKTYGVKD
-2871 FREDLKILYTG
+2871 FREDLKVLYTA
-2882 CGVDHKKTTFIFSDT
+2882 CGVDCKKTTFIFCDT
-2897 QIADECFT
+2897 QIVEETFT

-2913 SGEITNLYK
+2913 SGEVTNLYK

-2928 IKSALEKPMKA
+2928 IKSSLEKPMKA
-2939 ANLMQTNEVVYL
+2939 ANLMQTAESVYL
-2951 FLLERVRSNLHIVLC
+2951 FLVDRVRANMHIVLC
-2966 FSPIGEEFRNR
+2966 FSPIGDEFRNR

-2995 WPREALLEVAYRF
+2995 WPREALLEVAYKF
-3008 LHGVELLA
+3008 LDGVELLA
-3016 SITGPRVRRMES
+3016 SITGPRVRRKES
-3028 LIESREDILRASV
+3028 LVESREDTLRASV
-3041 ASIMSLIHSSVGR
+3041 ASIMSLIHSSVGK
-3054 YSLKMWQEMRRTNYV
+3054 YSVKMWNEMRRTNYV

-3075 ELVAG
+3075 ELVSG
-3080 YKEMLKMKRYEIALQ
+3080 YKEMLKMKRHEVALQ

-3115 MSEELAEAQV
+3115 MSEELAVAQV
-3125 QVGLYT
+3125 QVAEYT

-3151 QRSVAARSKKTMEEE
+3151 QRSVAARSKKTQEEE
-3166 VQCKKLADAAMR
+3166 VQCKKLADAALR
-3178 DLAAAMP
+3178 DLASAMP
-3185 ALEEAIKA
+3185 ALDEAVKA

-3248 RDFDKD
+3248 REFDKD

-3264 GTYTVKPDFDPEIV
+3264 GTYTAKPDFDPEIV
-3278 GTVSSAAKSLCL
+3278 GTVSLAAKSLCL

-3298 GKIFKIVKPKKERL
+3298 GKVYKIVKPKKERL

-3350 VAQKEELERRSRM
+3350 VAQKDELERKSKL
-3363 LQLKLERAEALITGL
+3363 LQLKLERAEALISGL
-3378 SGEKERWEMTVE
+3378 SGERERWEQTVE

-3423 LMDDWFLEVCNESLP
+3423 LMDDWFNEVYNEAVP

-3446 KFLLDDAT
+3446 NFLLDDAT

-3497 RLEEKNGIQVVDFG
+3497 RLEEQNDIQLVDFG
-3511 QPNYLRIME
+3511 QPNYLKVME
-3520 TCLSEGKPILIQN
+3520 TCLTEGKPIIVQN

-3541 IAPILEKAIV
+3541 IAPILDKAIV
-3551 TIGASKVIKFNDKM
+3551 KIGNSMVIKFNEKM
-3565 VSYHPDFHLYLTTKL
+3565 VPYNEDFKMYLTTKL

-3600 KEQGLTAQLL
+3600 KEQGLTSQLL

-3621 EQMKDT
+3621 EQMKDN
-3627 LVLSIAHNKKV
+3627 LVMTIANNKKT
-3638 LVDLENDLLRI
+3638 LMDLENDLLRI

-3658 ENEELFLTLQTSQ
+3658 ENEELFVTLQTSQ
-3671 RTSLDVK
+3671 RTSLEVK
-3678 EALITSQVTEKEID
+3678 DALITSQETEREID
-3692 TARAGYVPV
+3692 TARQGYVPV

-3734 YSIDRSPKAGELEDR
+3734 YSIDRSPKGGELEDR

-3771 RHKLLLSFHIVSR
+3771 RHKLLLSFHMVSR
-3784 ILFQMGKMSRNEYM
+3784 ILFQMGKMNINEYL

-3811 QPDNPTNWMPDDCWD
+3811 QPDNPTNWMPDECWD
-3826 NITEMDKLPGF
+3826 NVTELDKLPGF
-3837 HGIVDVFESLS
+3837 HGVIDAFEVFS
-3848 KEWKDWYLHPEPESQ
+3848 KEWREWYLNPEPELQ
-3863 PLIGDWNDICS
+3863 PLIGDWNDICN
-3874 DFQKILFIRSLR
+3874 DFQRILFVRSLR

-3912 DIRAA
+3912 DIKAA

-3936 PTAAL
+3936 PTASL
-3941 IQLAQ
+3941 IQLAV
-3946 DVKMFDRFAS
+3946 DVKMFDKFQS

-3963 APTATRMLSHGMK
+3963 APTAARMLAHGMK

-4009 LWLSSMPDDKF
+4009 LWLTSMPDDKF
-4020 PLNMLQRSIKMTTE
+4020 PLNILQRSIKMTTE

-4040 GNLVR
+4040 GNMVR
-4045 LFANINEDKFDE
+4045 IFANINEDKFDE

-4150 NEDALET
+4150 CEEALDT

-4164 IPAYHIPRDGSL
+4164 LPAYHIPRDGSL

-4181 FLDLLPAY
+4181 FLDVLPAA

-4207 QDALIM
+4207 QDAIIM
-4213 CSTLFALASTG
+4213 TSTLFALASTG
-4224 GGGAGG
+4224 GGGGGG
-4230 GEDQKVDELAQE
+4230 GEDQKVDELAAE
-4242 MLNKLPARIDMETT
+4242 MLSKLPNKIDVETT

-4279 NVLINMITMGLKEL
+4279 NVLITAITAGLKEM

-4308 TMYLCIF
+4308 DMYTCIF
-4315 EGRTPSFWL
+4315 EGKVPSFWQK
-4324 RGRPSMKPL
+4324 GRPSMKPL
-4333 GAWCRE
+4333 GSWCRE
-4339 LFLRGAHLQ
+4339 LWLRGAHLGGWANAPRAPPTLCWLPAFVAPTGFLTAVMCECVNVSGRPSMKPLGSWCRELWLRGAHLGGWANAPRAPPTLCWLPAFVAPTGFLTAVMCECVNVSGRPSMKPLGSWCRELWLRGAHLG

-4377 QTTARGESWPID
+4377 QTTARGEGWPID
-4389 TLCWEFTVMPLEESS
+4389 TLCWEFTVMPLDEGS

-4423 ASWFRKEGHL
+4423 ASWFKKEGYL

-4441 VFPMSP
+4441 VYPLTP
-4447 IHFKPVRAT
+4447 IHFKPIRAT
-4456 GKRLR
+4456 GKRLK
-4461 NRYVCPCYYYP
+4461 NRYICPCYYYP
-4472 LRMGAFVVAVDLPA
+4472 MRKGAFVVAVDLPS

-4500 MLCTLAT
+4500 LLCTLAT

>member
-1 MAEALPEDAPESAA
+1 MADGEGKPEGPEVVTIM
-15 PAPAAEEKRKR
+15 PPVVKR

-55 AETPVKPIYEPEEL
+55 EQTREQKPIYDPEEL
-69 EKLKSYIMKMT
+69 EKLVDYVVRMT
-80 TIYDLRPEDWTE
+80 TIYDLRPEDWTP
-92 DAIQHIEEWILEPKN
+92 DTRQHIEDWFLEPKS
-107 LILCIYFKGD
+107 LILCIYFKGECLRASHD
-117 KLKAGPEIP
+117 IP
-126 TSPVYDL
+126 LTPVYDL
-133 TYFLRPPDFVFKA
+133 TYFIRPPDYVFKA
-146 ETFHDDIIFGT
+146 DTFHDDIVFGT
-157 FIDSIESNVINMME
+157 FRDSIESNVINMME
-171 FVYAP
+171 HVYAP
-176 YFFAVNTWPD
+176 YFFAITAWPD

-218 PREGQNMSF
+218 PREGQNLSF

-250 IKSCLEDQAF
+250 IKSCLEDTAF

-265 ELLCPSDEYDFWIY
+265 ELLCPSDEYDFWVY

-322 QKIGEAT
+322 QKVREAT
-329 SNIEYLQVIKQPC
+329 ANIEYLQVIKQPC

-350 PDEIAKHIPHIIN
+350 PDEIAKHIPQIIN
-363 LFRFIWLESP
+363 LFRFIWMESP

-396 RNYIKLDELFDGNTI
+396 RNYIKLDDLFDGNTI
-411 KALGEFTKCIEC
+411 KALGEFSKCIDC

-430 YDLMAEAHNDANP
+430 YDVMAEAHNDDNP
-443 NSWELDTGSIFNY
+443 DSWVLDTGSIFNY

-473 MIIFGRINEMENIN
+473 MIIFGRINEFETIN
-487 KPYFAGARGDQFEA
+487 KPYFGGARGDQFEA

-509 FFSALLDVKGV
+509 FFAALLDVKAV

-588 RKTAEMWAM
+588 RKTSEMWAM

-603 EAKKDMVSTRGYYP
+603 ESKKDMVSTRSHYP
-617 ADLPSY
+617 ADMPSY
-623 AGRATVLRMR
+623 AGRASVLKMR
-633 KNRLM
+633 KNRLV
-638 YLKNIMT
+638 YLKNVMT
-645 DASAWLLPCSNSED
+645 DASAWLLPCSSSED

-679 ISWTHNLDEKCGAG
+679 IAWTHNLDEKCGVG

-701 SAENP
+701 SAEFP
-706 GLLECNIDINI
+706 GLLECNIDVNI
-717 LELCKE
+717 LELCHE
-723 AAHWENLCM
+723 AAHWENLMM
-732 DIPVHAFQVYQK
+732 DIPLHAFQVYSK
-744 SKTVNYVYES
+744 SSTINYVYES

-769 SDEERLLFKPLIL
+769 SDEERLLFKPLIT

-799 TMSDAYIADCVM
+799 TMSDAYIADCVI

-851 DIKVLR
+851 EIKTLR
-857 AKIRKME
+857 ANIRKME
-864 ATAMDAVL
+864 STAMDSVL
-872 DMYKVIVVYLVIVYE
+872 EMYKLIVIYLVIVYE
-887 GFEPYITQMAEHWIK
+887 GFEAHITQMAEHWIK
-902 YVRRFDILLEDALR
+902 YVRRFDKLLEDALR

-928 CVHGDGTMAPSPLIK
+928 CVHGDGTMAPSPLLK
-943 MDLYLTGKNITYI
+943 MDLYLVGKNITYI
-956 PTKIEIQDTF
+956 PSKIEIQDTF
-966 TTVLEEIVHIMS
+966 TTVLEEIVHIIS
-978 TVPRLFEKFSL
+978 SVPRLYEKFSL
-989 PSGGLKKFYEA
+989 PSGGLRKFHEV
-1000 IALDQDC
+1000 IATDPDC

-1025 NDHLTMWDPYMHIWT
+1025 IDHLEMWDPYVHIWA
-1040 VDKDQFLEQYRA
+1040 VNKDEFLANYRTEQ
-1052 ERHTAEDFDCL
+1052 HTAEEFDDL
-1063 VINYSNL
+1063 IINYSNL
-1070 ANSIQIQ
+1070 ANSVQIQ

-1097 IAHCIVWQTRLG
+1097 ISHCIVWQTKLG

-1114 ITEADIDVV
+1114 ITEADIDVI
-1123 YNYVEKSSEQAMKV
+1123 YNYVEKSSEEAMKV
-1137 PTDLKEL
+1137 PKDLKEL
-1144 QESIETYD
+1144 QESIDTYD
-1152 RLLSEITA
+1152 RLISEIA
-1160 IEKTFP
+1160 QIEKTFP
-1166 PISDQMLTLAKFEV
+1166 PITDQMLTLVKFEV
-1180 ELSSDMITRH
+1180 ELSSDMTTRH
-1190 ENIPVLWSDY
+1190 ENIPLLWEQY

-1214 KERFKTNL
+1214 KEKFKTDL
-1222 LDQAEVFKEQAKEF
+1222 LDQAEVFKEAAKEF
-1236 CEDFYRTAPVS
+1236 CEEFYKTAPIS
-1247 SDISGKDALAQLKA
+1247 SEFTGKEALAQLKA

-1274 LIRDG
+1274 AIRDG

-1320 KTQSFWEMETDEMEE
+1320 KTQTFWEMETDEMEE
-1335 NVMFLFRNFN
+1335 NVMYLFRNFN

-1350 LKDKNWE
+1350 LKDRNWE
-1357 IIDTTRIK
+1357 IIDTTRVK

-1391 IKTLMAVDFDQNSAD
+1391 IRALMGVEFDQNSED
-1406 FKLDLIMRLNFQAYA
+1406 FKLDLIMKLNFQAYA

-1438 NGLKAIREVWKN
+1438 NGLKAIREVWKS
-1450 TTFEMQ
+1450 TKFEMS

-1527 IFSGEDIRKQLPA
+1527 IFTGEDIRKQLPA

-1545 DALTAA
+1545 DALTAD
-1551 WTEVTG
+1551 WTEVTKN
-1557 SMHAGKNAIEACIYK
+1557 MHAGKNAIEACIYK

-1609 YFISNDDLLEIL
+1609 YFISNDDMLEIL
-1621 GNSKRPS
+1621 GNSKKPS
-1628 LIQVHLKKLFDNVNR
+1628 LIQVHLKKLFDNVTR

-1677 PAEIWLAG
+1677 PAEVWLLG

-1702 AALRKCRY
+1702 AALRKCKY
-1710 QREAWI
+1710 QREQWI

-1741 RCEIMQEK
+1741 RCEIMKEK

-1759 NLILTT
+1759 NQILAT

-1879 TGKTETTKDL
+1879 TGKTETVKDL

-1909 SMAKCFSGI
+1909 SMAKCFAGI

-1954 FQKRFIFEGA
+1954 FQKRFIFEGND
-1964 EIKLDPNCGI
+1964 IKLDPNCGI

-2011 NTLFSDGFTAYKV
+2011 NTLFSDGFTAYKI

-2055 LLRYAGIKRRAYPH
+2055 LLRYAGIKRRAYPN

-2107 EIPTLDYELLET
+2107 EIPTLDYDMLET

-2165 SWRMLALTITRLHN
+2165 SWRMLAATLTRLN
-2179 EKQPGFEVV
+2179 REKQPGFEVV

-2228 DESPDSKWIIFDGP
+2228 DDSPDMKWIIFDGP

-2267 RISMPSQVTLLIET
+2267 RISMPAQVTLLIET

-2305 GWWPFVNSWLETIDY
+2305 GWWPYVNSWLDTIESPE
-2320 ADYREMLR
+2320 YREMLR

-2333 ILTPVLELKRLYLRE
+2333 ILTPVLELKRLSLQE

-2356 LTGVRCLCR
+2356 LTGVRCMCR
-2365 LLSLLPEPAP
+2365 LLGRLPEPAP
-2375 ALPDEQTD
+2375 ALPDEQSD
-2383 IEGLAKMRFLFAMI
+2383 LEGLTKMRFLFAMI

-2405 DEPRRKLDNWIREHE
+2405 EEPRRRLDNWIREHE
-2420 GIFPLKDTVYDYF
+2420 GIFPLKDTVYDYY

-2438 QQFKPWEEKLPDNWR
+2438 AQFKPWEEKLPDNWK
-2453 FNPATGF
+2453 FNPNAGF
-2460 HSILVPTMEFIRVQ
+2460 HMILVPTMEFIRVQ
-2474 VVALEMLKAGYG
+2474 IIALDMLKAGYG
-2486 VLVGGPT
+2486 VLIGGPT

-2506 MLDPTKYST
+2506 SLDPAIYST

-2534 SRLEKRTKGNYV
+2534 ARLEKRTKGNYV

-2613 SPLPARL
+2613 SPLPPRL
-2620 LSCFHAFYLPSPTQQ
+2620 LSCFHAFYLSSPTQQ
-2635 QLVKIFGTMLG
+2635 QLIKIFGTMLG
-2646 QHLQEFD
+2646 QHLLDFD

-2672 NIVAK
+2672 NVVAK

-2699 GLLRSNKDYTNTKAR
+2699 GLLRSNKDYTNTKPR

-2729 RLTEEKDRDWFMNH
+2729 RLTEEKDREWFLNH
-2743 IGDMLGKHFELTF
+2743 VGDMLGKHFELTF

-2785 ALRKYITN
+2785 ALRKYILN
-2793 QMEEYNSCPGVVKM
+2793 QLEEYNSCPGVVKM
-2807 DLVLFKDAIEHI
+2807 DLVLFKDAIEHV

-2849 ATYICEYNSFTVVV
+2849 ATYICEYISFTVVV
-2863 TKTYGLKD
+2863 TKTYGIKE
-2871 FREDLKILYTG
+2871 FREDLKVLYTG
-2882 CGVDHKKTTFIFSDT
+2882 CGVDQKKTTFIFSDT
-2897 QIADECFT
+2897 QIAEETFT
-2905 EIINNLLS
+2905 EVMNNLLS
-2913 SGEITNLYK
+2913 SGEVTNLYK

-2928 IKSALEKPMKA
+2928 IKTALEKPMKA
-2939 ANLMQTNEVVYL
+2939 AGLMQTNEVIYL
-2951 FLLERVRSNLHIVLC
+2951 FLVDRVRSHMHIVLC

-2995 WPREALLEVAYRF
+2995 WPREALLEVAYKF
-3008 LHGVELLA
+3008 LQGVELLA
-3016 SITGPRVRRMES
+3016 SITGPRVRRLES

-3041 ASIMSLIHSSVGR
+3041 ASIMSLIHSSVGK
-3054 YSLKMWQEMRRTNYV
+3054 YSVRMWQEMRRTNYV

-3075 ELVAG
+3075 ELVSG
-3080 YKEMLKMKRYEIALQ
+3080 YKEMLGAKRIEIALQ

-3115 MSEELAEAQV
+3115 MSEELAEAKV

-3151 QRSVAARSKKTMEEE
+3151 QRSVAARSKKTQEEE

-3178 DLAAAMP
+3178 DLASAMP

-3210 PPQKVEMVLEA
+3210 PPYKVEMVLEA

-3248 RDFDKD
+3248 REFDKD

-3259 TLKKI
+3259 TLKKV

-3278 GTVSSAAKSLCL
+3278 GTVSAAAKSLCL

-3298 GKIFKIVKPKKERL
+3298 GKIYKIVKPKKERL

-3417 SEYREA
+3417 SEYRES
-3423 LMDDWFLEVCNESLP
+3423 LMEDWFLEVCNESLP

-3511 QPNYLRIME
+3511 QPNYMKVME
-3520 TCLSEGKPILIQN
+3520 TCLSTGKPIIIQN

-3551 TIGASKVIKFNDKM
+3551 TIGTSKVIKFNDKM
-3565 VSYHPDFHLYLTTKL
+3565 VSYHNDFHLYLTTKL

-3600 KEQGLTAQLL
+3600 KEQGLTSQLL

-3658 ENEELFLTLQTSQ
+3658 ENEELFITLQTSQ
-3671 RTSLDVK
+3671 RTSLEVK

-3692 TARAGYVPV
+3692 TARAAYVPV

-3721 YQFSLDAYIDLFT
+3721 YQFSLDAYIDLFM

-3784 ILFQMGKMSRNEYM
+3784 ILFQSGKMSRNEYM
-3798 FLLKGGVVLDRSE
+3798 FLLKGGIVLDRSE
-3811 QPDNPTNWMPDDCWD
+3811 QPDNPTNWMPDECWD
-3826 NITEMDKLPGF
+3826 NITELDKIPGF
-3837 HGIVDVFESLS
+3837 HGIVDVFEPLS
-3848 KEWKDWYLHPEPESQ
+3848 KEWKDWYLHPEPETQ

-3917 WEESSWK
+3917 WEESTWK

-3941 IQLAQ
+3941 IQLSQ
-3946 DVKMFDRFAS
+3946 DVKMFDKFAS

-3963 APTATRMLSHGMK
+3963 AATATRMLSHGMK

-3982 LANCHLACEW
+3982 LANCHLACAW

-4020 PLNMLQRSIKMTTE
+4020 PLNILQRSIKMTTE

-4150 NEDALET
+4150 NEEALET

-4181 FLDLLPAY
+4181 FLDLLPGY
-4189 ERAESVGQHAS
+4189 ERAESLGQHAS

-4224 GGGAGG
+4224 GSGAGG

-4242 MLNKLPARIDMETT
+4242 MLTKLPARIDLETT

-4267 MCVSLLQEIGYY
+4267 MCVSLLQEITYY
-4279 NVLINMITMGLKEL
+4279 NTLLNIIISGLKEL

-4308 TMYLCIF
+4308 TMYTCIF
-4315 EGRTPSFWL
+4315 GGKTPSFWL
-4324 RGRPSMKPL
+4324 RGRPSMKSL

-4339 LFLRGAHLQ
+4339 LFLRGAHLS
-4348 GWANAPRAPP
+4348 GWAAAPRAPP

-4389 TLCWEFTVMPLEESS
+4389 TLCWEFTVMPLEEAG

-4423 ASWFRKEGHL
+4423 ASWFRKDGHL

-4447 IHFKPVRAT
+4447 IHFKPVRIT
-4456 GKRLR
+4456 GKRTR

-4486 GKETSDFWVKRGTA
+4486 GKETADFWVKRGTA

>member
-1 MAEALPEDAPESAA
+1 MGDEGK
-15 PAPAAEEKRKR
+15 KRQKV
-26 PKIAWSDDLSHDSEE
+26 AWSDDMSHDSEAE
-41 DRERERLAQLEREL
+41 KEKERQIQLQKEL
-55 AETPVKPIYEPEEL
+55 AAKLLEKPKYEPE
-69 EKLKSYIMKMT
+69 KLQAIIEFIMKMT
-80 TIYDLRPEDWTE
+80 TLYDLRESDWTDDVKQGIE
-92 DAIQHIEEWILEPKN
+92 DWILETKA
-107 LILCIYFKGD
+107 LMLCIYFSGT
-117 KLKAGPEIP
+117 KLKA
-126 TSPVYDL
+126 TSDMPFAPVYDL
-133 TYFLRPPDFVFKA
+133 TYFLRKPDLIFQP
-146 ETFHDDIIFGT
+146 ETFHEEIVFGS
-157 FIDSIESNVINMME
+157 FVDSVESNLIQILETM
-171 FVYAP
+171 YAP
-176 YFFAVNTWPD
+176 YFFAITTWPE

-192 CTHIHTFLAKLT
+192 CSQIHTFLAKLT
-204 DMYYKM
+204 DMYFKM

-218 PREGQNMSF
+218 PREGQHLTF
-227 EKASADREL
+227 EKASTDREL

-250 IKSCLEDQAF
+250 IKSCLEDTAS

-279 RHENLNALLHQLKN
+279 RHENLSALLYQIKN

-312 QFQSLCEDIV
+312 QFQALCDDIL
-322 QKIGEAT
+322 QKIKEAK

-350 PDEIAKHIPHIIN
+350 PDEISTHVPHIIN
-363 LFRFIWLESP
+363 LFRFIWMESP
-373 TYNSETRIT
+373 YYNSETRIT
-382 NLFKALSNQIIILC
+382 NIFKALSNQIIILC
-396 RNYIKLDELFDGNTI
+396 RNYINLNDLFDGETK
-411 KALGEFTKCIEC
+411 KALGEFSKCIDC

-430 YDLMAEAHNDANP
+430 YDVMAEAHSEQVP
-443 NSWELDTGSIFNY
+443 NSWNLDTGYIFNY
-456 IDSFIQR
+456 IDSFVQR
-463 CFDMLDVCNC
+463 CFDMIDVCNC
-473 MIIFGRINEMENIN
+473 MIIFGRIDELEPVP
-487 KPYFAGARGDQFEA
+487 KPIFGGARGEQFEQ
-501 KCEKIERM
+501 KCAQIEQM
-509 FFSALLDVKGV
+509 FLDALQHVRAVSA
-520 GNTILDVQA
+520 TILDVQA
-529 PSWYDDILAFRTII
+529 PSWYDEILQFRTVV
-543 KDIEIIIENLV
+543 KDVEIIIENLV
-554 DTVFEGVNHVEEAVV
+554 ETVFEGVNQLEEAVV
-569 ALYSLNN
+569 ALFSLNN
-576 YSKRKNLKRVFK
+576 YSRRKSLRRIFK
-588 RKTAEMWAM
+588 RKTAEVWSM
-597 FSEEVQ
+597 FSDEVQ
-603 EAKKDMVSTRGYYP
+603 EAKKDMVATRSQHP
-617 ADLPSY
+617 SELPSF
-623 AGRATVLRMR
+623 AGRAAVLRMR
-633 KNRLM
+633 KNRLV
-638 YLKNIMT
+638 YLKKVMT
-645 DASAWLLPCSNSED
+645 DAAWMMPCSSSED

-679 ISWTHNLDEKCGAG
+679 ISWTHNLDEKCANG
-693 LNKTLMRK
+693 LNRTLMRK
-701 SAENP
+701 STENP
-706 GLLECNIDINI
+706 GLMECNIDVNI

-723 AAHWENLCM
+723 ASHWENLGM
-732 DIPVHAFQVYQK
+732 DIPQHAYVVYAK
-744 SKTVNYVYES
+744 SKSIMFVYES
-754 VLAVVKGYNKILDSL
+754 VLSVTKGYNKILDSL
-769 SDEERLLFKPLIL
+769 SPDERLLFKPLTV
-782 ACEKKVQ
+782 ACEKKIQ
-789 PGITKLTWTS
+789 PGISKLTWTS
-799 TMSDAYIADCVM
+799 TMSDAYIADCVV
-811 QIGELQDFLTT
+811 QIGELRDFVNT
-822 YKNCNVNLVKI
+822 YKNSNLNIIKI

-838 DTPFVEFDIYNVF
+838 DTPLIEFDIYNVF
-851 DIKVLR
+851 EIKDLRHDITDMETKGTE
-857 AKIRKME
+857 KILE
-864 ATAMDAVL
+864 
-872 DMYKVIVVYLVIVYE
+872 MYKEIIIYLVIVYE
-887 GFEPYITQMAEHWIK
+887 GFEAQITQMAEHWIH
-902 YVRRFDILLEDALR
+902 YVRRFDRTLEDALR
-916 LGIKST
+916 LSIKAT

-943 MDLYLTGKNITYI
+943 MNLYLTGKDVTYLPTRHEVQYTFNNI
-956 PTKIEIQDTF
+956 
-966 TTVLEEIVHIMS
+966 LEAIVIIMDS
-978 TVPRLFEKFSL
+978 IPRLYEKFSL
-989 PSGGLKKFYEA
+989 PAMGLKRFCDV
-1000 IALDQDC
+1000 IRVDNDS
-1007 NKLQRFINDE
+1007 NKLQSLIDE
-1017 IDYNIKLV
+1017 EVQFNIGLI
-1025 NDHLTMWDPYMHIWT
+1025 HEHMRMWEPYSSIWK
-1040 VDKDQFLEQYRA
+1040 VDKDEFLLKYR
-1052 ERHTAEDFDCL
+1052 EENHTAAEFEA
-1063 VINYSNL
+1063 VINNYGDL
-1070 ANSIQIQ
+1070 AHQVQVQ
-1077 ETINQIHFITLN
+1077 ETVNQVHFITLN
-1089 SSELKKSI
+1089 SSNLKKSI
-1097 IAHCIVWQTRLG
+1097 IEHCMRWQLVLG
-1109 ELLRT
+1109 DLLRK
-1114 ITEADIDVV
+1114 ITECDIDEV
-1123 YNYVEKSSEQAMKV
+1123 YAYVEKCSEEAMQM
-1137 PTDLKEL
+1137 PADLKEL
-1144 QESIETYD
+1144 AKSIATYE
-1152 RLLSEITA
+1152 RLMGDLSRM
-1160 IEKTFP
+1160 EKTFP
-1166 PISDQMLTLAKFEV
+1166 PITDKVHTLVKFEV
-1180 ELSSDMITRH
+1180 ELSSDMVTRH
-1190 ENIPVLWSDY
+1190 EEIPMIWANY
-1200 LGVLEEAKKNLEAN
+1200 LALLEEAKKQLELN
-1214 KERFKTNL
+1214 KDKFKAEL
-1222 LDQAEVFKEQAKEF
+1222 LEKAEEFKEAAKEF
-1236 CEDFYRTAPVS
+1236 CDTFYQSAPIS
-1247 SDISGKDALAQLKA
+1247 SDITGKDAMAQLKA
-1261 FREQLNALRAQEQ
+1261 FRDQLNALRAQEQ
-1274 LIRDG
+1274 EIRDG

-1289 NLDLLKMEK
+1289 NLDLQRMEK

-1310 NQWEESWEKY
+1310 FQWEESWEKY
-1320 KTQSFWEMETDEMEE
+1320 KTQTFWEMETDEMED

-1345 KLSRQ
+1345 RLSRQ
-1350 LKDKNWE
+1350 LKDKGWD
-1357 IIDTTRIK
+1357 IIDTTRVK

-1391 IKTLMAVDFDQNSAD
+1391 IRTLMAVEFDQNSED
-1406 FKLDLIMRLNFQAYA
+1406 FKLDLIMKLNFQAYA
-1421 EEIAE
+1421 DEIAE
-1426 ISNAATMELNIE
+1426 ISKAATMELNIE
-1438 NGLKAIREVWKN
+1438 NGLKAIREIWKN
-1450 TTFEMQ
+1450 TTYEMA
-1456 HHRGD
+1456 HHRD
-1461 MYKIKTVDDVMQF
+1461 EIYRIKNVEDVMQF

-1527 IFSGEDIRKQLPA
+1527 IFGGEDIRKQLPK
-1540 EVLIF
+1540 EVVIF
-1545 DALTAA
+1545 DNLTAD
-1551 WTEVTG
+1551 WTDITKN
-1557 SMHAGKNAIEACIYK
+1557 MYAGKNAVEACLFK
-1572 PQPYLFN
+1572 PAPYVYN
-1579 KLNQMVDNL
+1579 KLNGMIENL
-1588 DGILRAL
+1588 DGILRSL
-1595 EKYLETKRQLFPRF
+1595 EKYLETKRQIFPRF

-1621 GNSKRPS
+1621 GNSKKPQ
-1628 LIQVHLKKLFDNVNR
+1628 LIQVHLKKLFDNVVK
-1643 IRIDKNPMG
+1643 IRIDKNALG
-1652 LPVAKAMTSED
+1652 LPVAKAMMSED
-1663 GECVEWKYNLVLDG
+1663 GECIEWKYNLVLDG
-1677 PAEIWLAG
+1677 PAEMWLLG
-1685 LEHTM
+1685 LETTM
-1690 RVVLRDQLILTR
+1690 RTVLRDNLILTR
-1702 AALRKCRY
+1702 LALRKCKY
-1710 QREAWI
+1710 QREQWI
-1716 NDWPGQLGITSSK
+1716 NDFPGQLGITCSK
-1729 IQWTSDCTRTLC
+1729 IMWTSDCTRTLA
-1741 RCEIMQEK
+1741 RCELMKEK
-1749 KPLKKLRKKQ
+1749 KPMKKLRKKQ
-1759 NLILTT
+1759 NVILAT
-1765 LQMMSRKEIS
+1765 LQGMSRKEIP

-1788 EIHSRDTVDRMYKMG
+1788 EIHSRDMVDKMYKTG
-1803 CMNVTAFEWFSQLK
+1803 CMTVSAFEWFSQLK

-1827 YIKQTNTN
+1827 YIRQTNTC

-1859 ITLTTALHLFRGGSP
+1859 ITLTTALNLFRGGSP

-1954 FQKRFIFEGA
+1954 LQRRFFFEGA
-1964 EIKLDPNCGI
+1964 DIKLDPNCGI

-1999 AMCVPDSLIIAE
+1999 AMCVPDCLIIAE
-2011 NTLFSDGFTAYKV
+2011 ITLFSDGFTAYKV

-2036 MQQLSKQEHYDFG
+2036 MQQLSKQDHYDFG

-2055 LLRYAGIKRRAYPH
+2055 LLRYAGVKRRAYPN

-2107 EIPTLDYELLET
+2107 VVPTLDYEMLEA
-2119 AITAEMR
+2119 AISAEMR
-2126 LAGLQPVKA
+2126 LVNLQPTKA

-2142 TYETKN
+2142 TFETKN

-2165 SWRMLALTITRLHN
+2165 SWKILASTISRC
-2179 EKQPGFEVV
+2179 KRDRVPGFENVQV
-2188 HTFPMNPKALTL
+2188 QPMNPKALTL

-2215 DGVLSSIMRTTCQ
+2215 DGVLSSIMRTVCQ
-2228 DESPDSKWIIFDGP
+2228 DESPDLKWIIFDGP

-2267 RISMPSQVTLLIET
+2267 RISMPAQVSILIET

-2305 GWWPFVNSWLETIDY
+2305 GWWPFVNSWLDTISDPEY
-2320 ADYREMLR
+2320 KEFLR
-2328 RFFLS
+2328 QHFLN
-2333 ILTPVLELKRLYLRE
+2333 ILTPVLELKRVHLVE
-2348 GESVRGQE
+2348 GQSVRGQE
-2356 LTGVRCLCR
+2356 LTGVRSMCR
-2365 LLSLLPEPAP
+2365 LLGLLPPPAQP
-2375 ALPDEQTD
+2375 QGDE
-2383 IEGLAKMRFLFAMI
+2383 EGNEGFSKMRFLFAMI
-2397 WSVCATLE
+2397 WSICATLE
-2405 DEPRRKLDNWIREHE
+2405 DEPRRKLDNWVREHE
-2420 GIFPLKDTVYDYF
+2420 GVFPLKDTVYDYY

-2438 QQFKPWEEKLPDNWR
+2438 RQFKPWEDRLPDNWR
-2453 FNPATGF
+2453 YNPAAGF
-2460 HSILVPTMEFIRVQ
+2460 HNILVPTVEFIRVQ
-2474 VVALEMLKAGYG
+2474 LVALDMLKAGYG

-2493 GTGKTFLIQGTLN
+2493 GTGKTFLIQGTLAS
-2506 MLDPTKYST
+2506 LDPAIYSQ

-2534 SRLEKRTKGNYV
+2534 ARLEKRTKGNYV

-2566 YYGSQPPLELV
+2566 AYGSQPPLELV

-2584 YWFDRAKQWRKNVKN
+2584 YWFDREKQWRKNVRG

-2613 SPLPARL
+2613 SPLPPRL
-2620 LSCFHAFYLPSPTQQ
+2620 LSCFHAFYLTAPTQQ
-2635 QLVKIFGTMLG
+2635 QLIKIFGTMLS

-2653 EETKSVGK
+2653 EETKTVGK
-2661 TVLIATIDMFN
+2661 VVLVATIDVFN
-2672 NIVAK
+2672 NVVAK

-2699 GLLRSNKDYTNTKAR
+2699 GLLRSNKDYQNTKKS
-2714 FLRLWIHEC
+2714 FLRLWICEC
-2723 FRVFCD
+2723 FRVFGD
-2729 RLTEEKDRDWFMNH
+2729 RLTEERDRDWFMMH
-2743 IGDMLGKHFELTF
+2743 MGDQLGKHFELTF
-2756 HALCPSKSPP
+2756 HAVCPTKTAPI
-2766 LFGHFLNPY
+2766 FGHFLNPF
-2775 EVYDDMNDPD
+2775 EVYDDLADPE
-2785 ALRKYITN
+2785 ALRKYIAN

-2819 CRIVRVISQP
+2819 VRIVRVISQP

-2837 IGGSGRTCLTRL
+2837 IGGSGRQSLTRV
-2849 ATYICEYNSFTVVV
+2849 ASYICECNSFQVVV
-2863 TKTYGLKD
+2863 TKTYGVKD
-2871 FREDLKILYTG
+2871 FKEDLKTLYTAT
-2882 CGVDHKKTTFIFSDT
+2882 GVEAKKTTFIFSDT
-2897 QIADECFT
+2897 QIADETFT
-2905 EIINNLLS
+2905 EIVNNLLS
-2913 SGEITNLYK
+2913 SGEVTNLFK
-2922 PDEFED
+2922 QDEFED
-2928 IKSALEKPMKA
+2928 IKQALEKPMKN
-2939 ANLMQTNEVVYL
+2939 ANIMQTNEAVYL
-2951 FLLERVRSNLHIVLC
+2951 FLVERVRANLRIVLC

-2995 WPREALLEVAYRF
+2995 WPREALLEVAYKF
-3008 LHGVELLA
+3008 LEGVELLA
-3016 SITGPRVRRMES
+3016 SITGPRIRRKES
-3028 LIESREDILRASV
+3028 LVESREDGLRASV

-3054 YSLKMWQEMRRTNYV
+3054 YSVKMYNETRRTNYV

-3080 YKEMLKMKRYEIALQ
+3080 YKEMLKMKRHEIALQ

-3103 GKVEETTKLVGQ
+3103 GKVEETTKLVGL
-3115 MSEELAEAQV
+3115 MSEELAVAKV
-3125 QVGLYT
+3125 QVAEYT

-3151 QRSVAARSKKTMEEE
+3151 QRSVAARSKKTQEEE
-3166 VQCKKLADAAMR
+3166 VQCKKLAEAAMR
-3178 DLAAAMP
+3178 DLASAMP
-3185 ALEEAIKA
+3185 ALEEAVKA

-3264 GTYTVKPDFDPEIV
+3264 GTYTIKPDFDPEIV
-3278 GTVSSAAKSLCL
+3278 GTVSAAAKSLCL

-3298 GKIFKIVKPKKERL
+3298 GKVYKIVKPKKERL

-3338 MIARLQREYDEK
+3338 MLARLQAEYDEK
-3350 VAQKEELERRSRM
+3350 LKQKEELEEKSRQ
-3363 LQLKLERAEALITGL
+3363 LLLKLERAEALITGL
-3378 SGEKERWEMTVE
+3378 SGERERWELTVE

-3423 LMDDWFLEVCNESLP
+3423 LMSDWFMEVYNEQLP
-3438 VTMDLSMK
+3438 VTMDMTMK
-3446 KFLLDDAT
+3446 YFLLDDAT
-3454 LRDWNYMGLPDDNFS
+3454 LREWNSMGLPEDNFS

-3497 RLEEKNGIQVVDFG
+3497 RLEEKNDIQIVDFG
-3511 QPNYLRIME
+3511 QPNYLKIME
-3520 TCLSEGKPILIQN
+3520 TCLIEGKPVIVQG

-3541 IAPILEKAIV
+3541 IAPILDKAIIK
-3551 TIGASKVIKFNDKM
+3551 IGNSMVIKFNEKM
-3565 VSYHPDFHLYLTTKL
+3565 VTYHEKFKLYLTTKL
-3580 GNPVYT
+3580 GNPTYT

-3600 KEQGLTAQLL
+3600 KEQGLTSQLL
-3610 GIVVRKERPQL
+3610 SIVVRKERPQL
-3621 EQMKDT
+3621 EIMKDN
-3627 LVLSIAHNKKV
+3627 LVTTIANNKKI

-3658 ENEELFLTLQTSQ
+3658 ENEELFVTLQTSQ
-3671 RTSLDVK
+3671 RTSLEVK

-3692 TARAGYVPV
+3692 SARQGYVPV

-3721 YQFSLDAYIDLFT
+3721 YQFSLDAYIDLFN
-3734 YSIDRSPKAGELEDR
+3734 YSIDRSAKNSELEER

-3754 EFHTYAVYKNT
+3754 EFHTYSVYKNT

-3784 ILFQMGKMSRNEYM
+3784 ILFQSGKMDYNEYM
-3798 FLLKGGVVLDRSE
+3798 FLLKGGIVLDRSE
-3811 QPDNPTNWMPDDCWD
+3811 QPENPTNWLPDDCWD
-3826 NITEMDKLPGF
+3826 NLTEMDKLPGF
-3837 HGIVDVFESLS
+3837 HGVIETFEVFT
-3848 KEWKDWYLHPEPESQ
+3848 KEWKEWYLHPEPETQ
-3863 PLIGDWNDICS
+3863 PLLGDWNDTMN
-3874 DFQKILFIRSLR
+3874 DFQHILWIRSLR
-3886 VDRVSACITTFI
+3886 VDRVSACITTFVV
-3898 INVLGPRYVEPPVL
+3898 NVLGPRYVEPPVL
-3912 DIRAA
+3912 DIKQS
-3917 WEESSWK
+3917 WEESSFK

-3941 IQLAQ
+3941 IQLATET
-3946 DVKMFDRFAS
+3946 KMFDKFQS

-3963 APTATRMLSHGMK
+3963 APTAARMLASGMR

-4020 PLNMLQRSIKMTTE
+4020 PLHVLQRSIKMTTE

-4040 GNLVR
+4040 GNMVR
-4045 LFANINEDKFDE
+4045 LFANMNEDKFDE

-4065 LFCVSFFHCTLI
+4065 LYCVSFFHCSLI

-4100 SDNLLANYLEE
+4100 SDNLLANYLEQ

-4150 NEDALET
+4150 CEEALDV
-4157 PFYRLSS
+4157 PFYRLAT

-4181 FLDLLPAY
+4181 FLDLWPGY

-4207 QDALIM
+4207 QDALIL
-4213 CSTLFALASTG
+4213 CSTLFSLASTG

-4230 GEDQKVDELAQE
+4230 GEDQKVDELALE
-4242 MLNKLPARIDMETT
+4242 MMTKLPNKIDMETT

-4267 MCVSLLQEIGYY
+4267 MCVSLLQEIGYF
-4279 NVLINMITMGLKEL
+4279 NVLINTIVSGLKEL

-4308 TMYLCIF
+4308 IMYNCIF
-4315 EGRTPSFWL
+4315 EGKVPTFWQKA
-4324 RGRPSMKPL
+4324 RPSMKPL
-4333 GAWCRE
+4333 GSWCRE
-4339 LFLRGAHLQ
+4339 LFLRGAHLTA
-4348 GWANAPRAPP
+4348 WANAPRAPP

-4363 PAFVAPTGFLTAVM
+4363 PSLVAPTGFLTAVM
-4377 QTTARGESWPID
+4377 QTTARGEGWPID
-4389 TLCWEFTVMPLEESS
+4389 TLCWEFTVMPMDESS

-4423 ASWFRKEGHL
+4423 ASWFRKDGYL

-4441 VFPMSP
+4441 VFPMTP
-4447 IHFKPVRAT
+4447 IHFKPIRAT
-4456 GKRLR
+4456 GRRLR
-4461 NRYVCPCYYYP
+4461 NRYICPCYYYP
-4472 LRMGAFVVAVDLPA
+4472 KRMGAFVVAVDMPS
-4486 GKETSDFWVKRGTA
+4486 GKEVPDFWVKRGTA
-4500 MLCTLAT
+4500 LLCTLAT

>member
-1 MAEALPEDAPESAA
+1 MSDLEVK
-15 PAPAAEEKRKR
+15 KRVKV
-26 PKIAWSDDLSHDSEE
+26 AWSDDLSHNSEE

-55 AETPVKPIYEPEEL
+55 AEQPVKPVYEPQEL
-69 EKLKSYIMKMT
+69 NDLVSYVMKMT
-80 TIYDLRPEDWTE
+80 TLFDLRDQDWNEETKHTIEDWITE
-92 DAIQHIEEWILEPKN
+92 PRS
-107 LILCIYFKGD
+107 LILCVYFKGD
-117 KLKAGPEIP
+117 RLKASCDIP
-126 TSPVYDL
+126 LSPVYDL
-133 TYFLRPPDFVFKA
+133 TYFLRQPDQVFKA
-146 ETFHDDIIFGT
+146 ETFHDEVVFGT
-157 FIDSIESNVINMME
+157 FVDSVESNMIKILELM
-171 FVYAP
+171 YAP
-176 YFFAVNTWPD
+176 YFFAIATWPD

-192 CTHIHTFLAKLT
+192 CSQLHTFLAKLT

-210 LGLTVLYI
+210 LGLTVLYV
-218 PREGQNMSF
+218 PREGQHLSF
-227 EKASADREL
+227 EKASSDREL

-250 IKSCLEDQAF
+250 IKSCIEDQAS

-265 ELLCPSDEYDFWIY
+265 ELLCPSDEYDFWVY
-279 RHENLNALLHQLKN
+279 RHENLSGLVYQLKN

-312 QFQSLCEDIV
+312 QFQVLCEEIM
-322 QKIGEAT
+322 QKILEAT

-342 AVLECVVD
+342 AILECVVD
-350 PDEIAKHIPHIIN
+350 PDDICKHIPNIIN
-363 LFRFIWLESP
+363 LFRFIWMESP
-373 TYNSETRIT
+373 YYNSETRIT

-396 RNYIKLDELFDGNTI
+396 KNYIKLDELFSGKTK
-411 KALGEFTKCIEC
+411 KALGEFTKCIDC
-423 CKKYREI
+423 CKQYREI
-430 YDLMAEAHNDANP
+430 YDLMAEAHSEVKP
-443 NSWELDTGSIFNY
+443 GSWELDTGSIFNY
-456 IDSFIQR
+456 IDSFVQR

-473 MIIFGRINEMENIN
+473 MIIFGRIDELEVIN
-487 KPYFAGARGDQFEA
+487 KPMFGGARGDQFEA
-501 KCEKIERM
+501 KCDQIEHM
-509 FFSALLDVKGV
+509 FHDALDNVKAV
-520 GNTILDVQA
+520 APSILDVQA
-529 PSWYDDILAFRTII
+529 PSWYDDILQFRTVI

-554 DTVFEGVNHVEEAVV
+554 ETVFEGVNHVEEAVV
-569 ALYSLNN
+569 ALYSLHN
-576 YSKRKNLKRVFK
+576 YSKRKNLRRIFK
-588 RKTAEMWAM
+588 RKTAEVWAM
-597 FSEEVQ
+597 FSDEVQ
-603 EAKKDMVSTRGYYP
+603 AAKKETVSSRG
-617 ADLPSY
+617 ARAGVLPDA
-623 AGRATVLRMR
+623 AGRAALLRAR
-633 KNRLM
+633 THSLR
-638 YLKNIMT
+638 YLKKVMT
-645 DASAWLLPCSNSED
+645 DASVWLLPCSNSED
-659 VIMHVNRLMGA
+659 VIMHVNRLVGA

-679 ISWTHNLDEKCGAG
+679 ISWTHNLDEKCAAG
-693 LNKTLMRK
+693 LNRTLMRK
-701 SAENP
+701 SIENP
-706 GLLECNIDINI
+706 GLLECNIDVNI
-717 LELCKE
+717 LDLCKE
-723 AAHWENLCM
+723 ASHWENLQM
-732 DIPVHAFQVYQK
+732 DIPLHAYQVYMK
-744 SKTVNYVYES
+744 SKTVFYVYES

-769 SDEERLLFKPLIL
+769 SEEERLLFKPLTL

-799 TMSDAYIADCVM
+799 TMSDAYIADCVT

-822 YKNCNVNLVKI
+822 YKNCNINLVKI

-838 DTPFVEFDIYNVF
+838 DTPLIEFDIYNVF
-851 DIKVLR
+851 EIKELR
-857 AKIRKME
+857 QIIRKME
-864 ATAMDAVL
+864 EEAAAKIL
-872 DMYKVIVVYLVIVYE
+872 EMYKEIITYIIIVYE
-887 GFEPYITQMAEHWIK
+887 GFEAYITQMADHWIK
-902 YVRRFDILLEDALR
+902 YVRRFDRLFEDALR
-916 LGIKST
+916 LAIKET
-922 MQNMYK
+922 MKNMYK
-928 CVHGDGTMAPSPLIK
+928 AVHGDGTMAPSPLIK
-943 MDLYLTGKNITYI
+943 MSLYLTDKQITFI
-956 PTKIEIQDTF
+956 PSRHELLDTF
-966 TTVLEEIVHIMS
+966 TTIMEEIIHLIS
-978 TVPRLFEKFSL
+978 TIPRLYEKFGL
-989 PSGGLKKFYEA
+989 PAGGLKKFTEV
-1000 IALDQDC
+1000 IKTDTDS
-1007 NKLQRFINDE
+1007 NKLQSLINAE
-1017 IDYNIKLV
+1017 IEYNLALV
-1025 NDHLTMWDPYMHIWT
+1025 MEHMRMWDPYSHIWK
-1040 VDKDQFLEQYRA
+1040 VNKDEFMLKYRQ
-1052 ERHTAEDFDCL
+1052 EGHTAADFDEL
-1063 VINYSNL
+1063 IINYSNL
-1070 ANSIQIQ
+1070 ANAVQIQ

-1097 IAHCIVWQTRLG
+1097 ISHCLVWQTKLG
-1109 ELLRT
+1109 ELLRK
-1114 ITEADIDVV
+1114 ITECDIDNV
-1123 YNYVEKSSEQAMKV
+1123 YAYIDKSSTEAMTM

-1144 QESIETYD
+1144 ASAMATYEC
-1152 RLLSEITA
+1152 LMSEISQV
-1160 IEKTFP
+1160 EKTFP
-1166 PISDQMLTLAKFEV
+1166 PITDKMTTLAKFEV
-1180 ELSSDMITRH
+1180 EISSDMSTRH
-1190 ENIPVLWSDY
+1190 ENIPVAWTEY
-1200 LGVLEEAKKNLEAN
+1200 LALLEEAKKALEMN
-1214 KERFKTNL
+1214 KDKFKAEL
-1222 LDQAEVFKEQAKEF
+1222 LEQAEVFKEAAKEF
-1236 CEDFYRTAPVS
+1236 CEDFYKTAPCS
-1247 SDISGKDALAQLKA
+1247 SDVSGKDALAQLKA
-1261 FREQLNALRAQEQ
+1261 YRDQLNALRAQEQ
-1274 LIRDG
+1274 QIRDG

-1289 NLDLLKMEK
+1289 NLELQKMEK

-1310 NQWEESWEKY
+1310 FQWEESWEKY
-1320 KTQSFWEMETDEMEE
+1320 KTQTFWEMETDEMED
-1335 NVMFLFRNFN
+1335 NVMYLFRNFN
-1345 KLSRQ
+1345 RLSRQ
-1350 LKDKNWE
+1350 LKEKGWD
-1357 IIDTTRIK
+1357 IIDTTRVK

-1391 IKTLMAVDFDQNSAD
+1391 IKTLMGVEFDQNSED
-1406 FKLDLIMRLNFQAYA
+1406 FKLELIMRLNFQAYA
-1421 EEIAE
+1421 EDIAE

-1438 NGLKAIREVWKN
+1438 NGLKAIREVWKA
-1450 TTFEMQ
+1450 TTYEMQ

-1461 MYKIKTVDDVMQF
+1461 MYKIKNVEDVSQF

-1519 RRYLYLET
+1519 RRYLYLES
-1527 IFSGEDIRKQLPA
+1527 IFSGEDIRKQLPN
-1540 EVLIF
+1540 EVKVF
-1545 DALTAA
+1545 DALTAD
-1551 WTEVTG
+1551 WTEIT
-1557 SMHAGKNAIEACIYK
+1557 SNMYAGKNAVEACLYK
-1572 PQPYLFN
+1572 PAPYLFN

-1621 GNSKRPS
+1621 GNSKKPQ
-1628 LIQVHLKKLFDNVNR
+1628 LIQVHLKKLFDNVNK
-1643 IRIDKNPMG
+1643 IKIDKNAMG
-1652 LPVAKAMTSED
+1652 LPVAKAMMSDD
-1663 GECVEWKYNLVLDG
+1663 GECIEWKYNLVLDG
-1677 PAEIWLAG
+1677 PAEVWLLG

-1690 RVVLRDQLILTR
+1690 RVVLREQLILTR

-1710 QREAWI
+1710 QREQWI

-1741 RCEIMQEK
+1741 RCDIMKEK

-1759 NLILTT
+1759 NQILAT
-1765 LQMMSRKEIS
+1765 LQLMSRKEIS
-1775 KILRAKVNALCVI
+1775 KILRCKVNALCVI
-1788 EIHSRDTVDRMYKMG
+1788 EIHSRDTVERLYKMG
-1803 CMNVTAFEWFSQLK
+1803 CMSVSAFEWFSQLK

-1827 YIKQTNTN
+1827 YIRQTNTN

-1909 SMAKCFSGI
+1909 SMAKCFAGI

-1954 FQKRFIFEGA
+1954 NQKRFVFEGA
-1964 EIKLDPNCGI
+1964 DIKLDGNCGI

-2011 NTLFSDGFTAYKV
+2011 NTLFSDGFTAYKI

-2036 MQQLSKQEHYDFG
+2036 MQQLSKQDHYDFG

-2055 LLRYAGIKRRAYPH
+2055 LLRYAGVKRRAYPN

-2083 NVARLTAKDVPLF
+2083 NVARLTSKDVPLF
-2096 DGIMQDIFPDV
+2096 DGIMRDIFPDV
-2107 EIPTLDYELLET
+2107 EIPTLDYEMLEN
-2119 AITAEMR
+2119 AISAEMR
-2126 LAGLQPVKA
+2126 LLTLQPVKA

-2158 TNTAKSV
+2158 TNTAKTV
-2165 SWRMLALTITRLHN
+2165 SWKMLAATLSRLRREN
-2179 EKQPGFEVV
+2179 VPGFENVQV
-2188 HTFPMNPKALTL
+2188 YPMNPKALTL
-2200 GELYGEYNLATGEWK
+2200 GELYGEYNLGTGEWK

-2228 DESPDSKWIIFDGP
+2228 DESPDQKWIIFDGP
-2242 VDAIWIENLNSVM
+2242 VDAVWIENLNSVM

-2267 RISMPSQVTLLIET
+2267 RISMPSQVSLLIET

-2293 RNGMVYNDYKDW
+2293 RNGIVYNDYKDW
-2305 GWWPFVNSWLETIDY
+2305 GWWPFVNSWLESVSDLE
-2320 ADYREMLR
+2320 YREMLR
-2328 RFFLS
+2328 RLFAGTLG
-2333 ILTPVLELKRLYLRE
+2333 PVLELRRRLRE
-2348 GESVRGQE
+2348 GG
-2356 LTGVRCLCR
+2356 GVRAQQLSGVRALCR
-2365 LLSLLPEPAP
+2365 LLPRAAP
-2375 ALPDEQTD
+2375 VPPDETF
-2383 IEGLAKMRFLFAMI
+2383 AKMRFLFALV
-2397 WSVCATLE
+2397 WSVCATLD
-2405 DEPRRKLDNWIREHE
+2405 DESRRKLDNWVREHE
-2420 GIFPLKDTVYDYF
+2420 GLFPLKDTVYDYY

-2438 QQFKPWEEKLPDNWR
+2438 REFKPWEDRLPDNWR
-2453 FNPATGF
+2453 YNPSLGF
-2460 HSILVPTMEFIRVQ
+2460 HTILVPTVDFIRVQ
-2474 VVALEMLKAGYG
+2474 IVALEVIRGGNG
-2486 VLVGGPT
+2486 VLVSGPT
-2493 GTGKTFLIQGTLN
+2493 GCGKSCLLQGTLGS
-2506 MLDPTKYST
+2506 LDRDRYST

-2534 SRLEKRTKGNYV
+2534 ARLEKRTKGNYV
-2546 PAGGKKMIAF
+2546 PAGGKKLIAF

-2566 YYGSQPPLELV
+2566 EYGSQPPLELM
-2577 RLWHDYG
+2577 RLWYDYG
-2584 YWFDRAKQWRKNVKN
+2584 FWFDRQKQWRKNVKD

-2607 PPGGAR
+2607 PAGGAR

-2620 LSCFHAFYLPSPTQQ
+2620 LSCFHAFYLPAPAHS
-2635 QLVKIFGTMLG
+2635 QLVSIFGTMLD
-2646 QHLQEFD
+2646 QHLRDFD
-2653 EETKSVGK
+2653 EETKTLGK
-2661 TVLIATIDMFN
+2661 IVLTATIDMFN

-2699 GLLRSNKDYTNTKAR
+2699 GLLRSNKDYQNTKPR
-2714 FLRLWIHEC
+2714 FLRLWVHEC
-2723 FRVFCD
+2723 FRVFGD
-2729 RLTEEKDRDWFMNH
+2729 RLTEEKDRDWFMNQV
-2743 IGDMLGKHFELTF
+2743 GDMLGKHFELTF
-2756 HALCPSKSPP
+2756 HALCPSKTAPI
-2766 LFGHFLNPY
+2766 FGHFLNPF
-2775 EVYDDMNDPD
+2775 EIYDDLNDPN
-2785 ALRKYITN
+2785 ALRKYISN

-2829 RGNMLCVG
+2829 RGHMLCVG
-2837 IGGSGRTCLTRL
+2837 IGGSGRQSLTRV
-2849 ATYICEYNSFTVVV
+2849 ASYICEYNSFQVVV
-2863 TKTYGLKD
+2863 TKTYGIKD
-2871 FREDLKILYTG
+2871 FREDLKVLYTS
-2882 CGVDHKKTTFIFSDT
+2882 CGVDTKTTTFIFCDT
-2897 QIADECFT
+2897 QIVEETFT
-2905 EIINNLLS
+2905 EIVNNLLS
-2913 SGEITNLYK
+2913 SGEVTNLYK
-2922 PDEFED
+2922 ADEFED
-2928 IKSALEKPMKA
+2928 IKQSLEKPMKN
-2939 ANLMQTNEVVYL
+2939 ANIVQTNESVYL
-2951 FLLERVRSNLHIVLC
+2951 FLVDRVQANMHIVLC
-2966 FSPIGEEFRNR
+2966 FSPIGDDFRNR

-2995 WPREALLEVAYRF
+2995 WPREALLEVAYKF
-3008 LHGVELLA
+3008 LEGVELLA
-3016 SITGPRVRRMES
+3016 SITGPRIRRKES
-3028 LIESREDILRASV
+3028 LVESREDALRASV
-3041 ASIMSLIHSSVGR
+3041 ASIMSLIHSSVGQ
-3054 YSLKMWQEMRRTNYV
+3054 YSVKMWREMRRTNYV

-3075 ELVAG
+3075 ELVSG
-3080 YKEMLKMKRYEIALQ
+3080 YKEMLRLKRIEIALQ

-3115 MSEELAEAQV
+3115 MSEELAVAQV
-3125 QVGLYT
+3125 QVAEYT
-3131 EQCIEYMGVINVQQR
+3131 EQCIEYMGVINAQQR

-3151 QRSVAARSKKTMEEE
+3151 QRSVAARSKKTQEEE

-3178 DLAAAMP
+3178 DLASAMP
-3185 ALEEAIKA
+3185 ALEEAVKA

-3210 PPQKVEMVLEA
+3210 PPQKVEMVMEA

-3248 RDFDKD
+3248 REFDKD

-3264 GTYTVKPDFDPEIV
+3264 GTYTAKPDFDPEIV
-3278 GTVSSAAKSLCL
+3278 GTVSLAAKSLCL

-3298 GKIFKIVKPKKERL
+3298 GKVYKIVKPKKERL

-3338 MIARLQREYDEK
+3338 MIARLQKEYDEK
-3350 VAQKEELERRSRM
+3350 LAQKEELERKSRM

-3378 SGEKERWEMTVE
+3378 SGERERWELTVE
-3390 RLDKEFDNL
+3390 RLDREFDNL

-3417 SEYREA
+3417 SEYRED
-3423 LMDDWFLEVCNESLP
+3423 LMGDWFKEVYNETLP

-3446 KFLLDDAT
+3446 TFLLDDAT

-3497 RLEEKNGIQVVDFG
+3497 RLEEKNDIQIVDFG
-3511 QPNYLRIME
+3511 QPNYLKIME
-3520 TCLSEGKPILIQN
+3520 TCLSAGQPIIVQN

-3541 IAPILEKAIV
+3541 IAPILDKAIV
-3551 TIGASKVIKFNDKM
+3551 RIGADLVIKFNEKM
-3565 VSYHPDFHLYLTTKL
+3565 VPYNPAFKMYLTTKL

-3610 GIVVRKERPQL
+3610 SIVVRKERPQL
-3621 EQMKDT
+3621 ETMKDN
-3627 LVLSIAHNKKV
+3627 LVMTIANNKKV
-3638 LVDLENDLLRI
+3638 LIDLENDLLRI

-3658 ENEELFLTLQTSQ
+3658 ENEELFITLQTSQ
-3671 RTSLDVK
+3671 RTSLEVK
-3678 EALITSQVTEKEID
+3678 EALITSQDTEKEID
-3692 TARAGYVPV
+3692 SARQGYVPV

-3734 YSIDRSPKAGELEDR
+3734 YSIDRSPKGGELQDR
-3749 INNLN
+3749 ISNLN
-3754 EFHTYAVYKNT
+3754 EFHTFAVYKNT

-3771 RHKLLLSFHIVSR
+3771 RHKLLLSFHMVSR
-3784 ILFQMGKMSRNEYM
+3784 ILFQMGKMSTNEYL

-3811 QPDNPTNWMPDDCWD
+3811 QPDNPTNWLPDDCWD
-3826 NITEMDKLPGF
+3826 NITELDKLPGF
-3837 HGIVDVFESLS
+3837 HGVIDSFEVFS
-3848 KEWKDWYLHPEPESQ
+3848 KEWREWYLHPEPESQ
-3863 PLIGDWNDICS
+3863 PLIGDWNDICNE
-3874 DFQKILFIRSLR
+3874 FQRILFARSLR
-3886 VDRVSACITTFI
+3886 VDRVAACVSAYVV
-3898 INVLGPRYVEPPVL
+3898 NVLGPRYVEPPVL
-3912 DIRAA
+3912 DIKAA
-3917 WEESSWK
+3917 WEESTWK

-3936 PTAAL
+3936 PTSAL
-3941 IQLAQ
+3941 IQLAI
-3946 DVKMFDRFAS
+3946 DVKMFDKFQS

-3963 APTATRMLSHGMK
+3963 APTAARMLAHGMK

-3982 LANCHLACEW
+3982 LANCHLACVW
-3992 LGSLR
+3992 LGALR
-3997 GLDNPKIHPRFR
+3997 GLDNPRIHPRFR

-4020 PLNMLQRSIKMTTE
+4020 PLGVLQRSIKMTTE

-4045 LFANINEDKFDE
+4045 LFANLNEDKFDE
-4057 ATPKYRRL
+4057 ATPMYRRL
-4065 LFCVSFFHCTLI
+4065 LFCVSFFHCSLI

-4093 NDADFDV
+4093 NDSDFEV

-4111 YEEVPWDALRYLFA
+4111 YDEVPWDALRYLFA

-4150 NEDALET
+4150 CEEALDT

-4164 IPAYHIPRDGSL
+4164 IPSYHIPRDGSL

-4181 FLDLLPAY
+4181 FLDLLPAA

-4207 QDALIM
+4207 QDARIM
-4213 CSTLFALASTG
+4213 CLTLFALASTG
-4224 GGGAGG
+4224 GGGGGG
-4230 GEDQKVDELAQE
+4230 GEDQKVDELAAE
-4242 MLNKLPARIDMETT
+4242 MLSKLPNRIDVETT

-4279 NVLINMITMGLKEL
+4279 NVLIGNIVAGLQEL
-4293 RRAIEGLVVMSEMLE
+4293 RRAIEGLVIMSEILE
-4308 TMYLCIF
+4308 TMYSCIF
-4315 EGRTPSFWL
+4315 EGRVPGFWQK
-4324 RGRPSMKPL
+4324 GRPSLKPL

-4339 LFLRGAHLQ
+4339 LSLRGGHLSA
-4348 GWANAPRAPP
+4348 WAGAPRAPP
-4358 TLCWL
+4358 ALCWL
-4363 PAFVAPTGFLTAVM
+4363 PALVAPTGFLTAVM
-4377 QTTARGESWPID
+4377 QTTARGEGWPID
-4389 TLCWEFTVMPLEESS
+4389 TLCWEFNVMPLEETA

-4412 GVYIRGQYLEG
+4412 GVYIRGLYLEG
-4423 ASWFRKEGHL
+4423 ASWFRKDGHL

-4441 VFPMSP
+4441 VFPMTP
-4447 IHFKPVRAT
+4447 IHFKPVRST
-4456 GKRLR
+4456 GRRLR

-4472 LRMGAFVVAVDLPA
+4472 LRMGAFVVAVDLHS

-4500 MLCTLAT
+4500 LLCTLAT

>member
-1 MAEALPEDAPESAA
+1 MIS
-15 PAPAAEEKRKR
+15 
-26 PKIAWSDDLSHDSEE
+26 
-41 DRERERLAQLEREL
+41 
-55 AETPVKPIYEPEEL
+55 
-69 EKLKSYIMKMT
+69 
-80 TIYDLRPEDWTE
+80 
-92 DAIQHIEEWILEPKN
+92 
-107 LILCIYFKGD
+107 
-117 KLKAGPEIP
+117 
-126 TSPVYDL
+126 
-133 TYFLRPPDFVFKA
+133 
-146 ETFHDDIIFGT
+146 II
-157 FIDSIESNVINMME
+157 
-171 FVYAP
+171 
-176 YFFAVNTWPD
+176 
-186 SVKSEF
+186 
-192 CTHIHTFLAKLT
+192 
-204 DMYYKM
+204 
-210 LGLTVLYI
+210 
-218 PREGQNMSF
+218 
-227 EKASADREL
+227 
-236 VKRLEGVVVYWTHQ
+236 
-250 IKSCLEDQAF
+250 
-260 VASQK
+260 
-265 ELLCPSDEYDFWIY
+265 
-279 RHENLNALLHQLKN
+279 
-293 PAVKH
+293 
-298 ITKILVTTHSTFIH
+298 
-312 QFQSLCEDIV
+312 
-322 QKIGEAT
+322 
-329 SNIEYLQVIKQPC
+329 
-342 AVLECVVD
+342 
-350 PDEIAKHIPHIIN
+350 
-363 LFRFIWLESP
+363 
-373 TYNSETRIT
+373 
-382 NLFKALSNQIIILC
+382 
-396 RNYIKLDELFDGNTI
+396 
-411 KALGEFTKCIEC
+411 
-423 CKKYREI
+423 
-430 YDLMAEAHNDANP
+430 
-443 NSWELDTGSIFNY
+443 
-456 IDSFIQR
+456 
-463 CFDMLDVCNC
+463 
-473 MIIFGRINEMENIN
+473 
-487 KPYFAGARGDQFEA
+487 
-501 KCEKIERM
+501 
-509 FFSALLDVKGV
+509 
-520 GNTILDVQA
+520 
-529 PSWYDDILAFRTII
+529 
-543 KDIEIIIENLV
+543 
-554 DTVFEGVNHVEEAVV
+554 
-569 ALYSLNN
+569 
-576 YSKRKNLKRVFK
+576 
-588 RKTAEMWAM
+588 
-597 FSEEVQ
+597 
-603 EAKKDMVSTRGYYP
+603 
-617 ADLPSY
+617 
-623 AGRATVLRMR
+623 
-633 KNRLM
+633 
-638 YLKNIMT
+638 
-645 DASAWLLPCSNSED
+645 
-659 VIMHVNRLMGA
+659 
-670 IDVAIRELW
+670 
-679 ISWTHNLDEKCGAG
+679 
-693 LNKTLMRK
+693 
-701 SAENP
+701 
-706 GLLECNIDINI
+706 
-717 LELCKE
+717 
-723 AAHWENLCM
+723 
-732 DIPVHAFQVYQK
+732 
-744 SKTVNYVYES
+744 
-754 VLAVVKGYNKILDSL
+754 
-769 SDEERLLFKPLIL
+769 
-782 ACEKKVQ
+782 
-789 PGITKLTWTS
+789 
-799 TMSDAYIADCVM
+799 
-811 QIGELQDFLTT
+811 
-822 YKNCNVNLVKI
+822 
-833 MEKIC
+833 
-838 DTPFVEFDIYNVF
+838 
-851 DIKVLR
+851 
-857 AKIRKME
+857 
-864 ATAMDAVL
+864 
-872 DMYKVIVVYLVIVYE
+872 
-887 GFEPYITQMAEHWIK
+887 QMAEYWIK
-902 YVRRFDILLEDALR
+902 YVRRFDCLLEDALR
-916 LGIKST
+916 LAIKAT
-922 MQNMYK
+922 MQNLYK

-943 MDLYLTGKNITYI
+943 MNLYLVGKDIVYA
-956 PTKIEIQDTF
+956 PSRHEVLDTF

-978 TVPRLFEKFSL
+978 TVPRLFEKFAL
-989 PSGGLKKFYEA
+989 PSAGLKKFWEA
-1000 IALDQDC
+1000 IQIDSDC
-1007 NKLQRFINDE
+1007 NKLQALIDAE
-1017 IDYNIKLV
+1017 IEYNISLI
-1025 NDHLTMWDPYMHIWT
+1025 NEHIHMWDPYMHIWK
-1040 VDKDQFLEQYRA
+1040 VNKDDFMQKYR
-1052 ERHTAEDFDCL
+1052 EENHTAAEFDEL
-1063 VINYSNL
+1063 IINYSDL
-1070 ANSIQIQ
+1070 ANTVQIQ
-1077 ETINQIHFITLN
+1077 ETVNQIHFITLN
-1089 SSELKKSI
+1089 SSDLKKSI
-1097 IAHCIVWQTRLG
+1097 IAHCLVWQTKLG
-1109 ELLRT
+1109 ELLRK
-1114 ITEADIDVV
+1114 ISESDIDKV
-1123 YNYVEKSSEQAMKV
+1123 YTYVEKSSEEAMKM
-1137 PTDLKEL
+1137 PADLKDLAFAIATYERL
-1144 QESIETYD
+1144 ISDIPIVES
-1152 RLLSEITA
+1152 
-1160 IEKTFP
+1160 TFP
-1166 PISDQMLTLAKFEV
+1166 PITDKMTTLAKFEV
-1180 ELSSDMITRH
+1180 ELSSDMVTRH
-1190 ENIPVLWSDY
+1190 ENIPVIWSDY
-1200 LGVLEEAKKNLEAN
+1200 LLLLEEAKKNLELN
-1214 KERFKTNL
+1214 KDKFKTEL
-1222 LDQAEVFKEQAKEF
+1222 LEQAEVFKEAAKDF
-1236 CEDFYRTAPVS
+1236 CEDFYKKSPCS
-1247 SDISGKDALAQLKA
+1247 SDISGKDAMAQLKA
-1261 FREQLNALRAQEQ
+1261 FRDQLNALRAQEQ
-1274 LIRDG
+1274 QIRDG

-1289 NLDLLKMEK
+1289 NLDLQKMEK

-1310 NQWEESWEKY
+1310 FQWEESWEKY
-1320 KTQSFWEMETDEMEE
+1320 KTQTFWEMETDEMEE

-1345 KLSRQ
+1345 RLSRQ
-1350 LKDKNWE
+1350 LKDKGWD
-1357 IIDTTRIK
+1357 IIDTTRVK

-1391 IKTLMAVDFDQNSAD
+1391 IKTLMGVEFDQDSED
-1406 FKLDLIMRLNFQAYA
+1406 FKLELIMRLNFQAYA
-1421 EEIAE
+1421 DEIAE

-1450 TTFEMQ
+1450 TTYEMQ
-1456 HHRGD
+1456 HHKGE
-1461 MYKIKTVDDVMQF
+1461 MYRIKNVEEVMQF

-1487 TKYVEPFIKE
+1487 TKYVEPFIRE

-1509 ECIEISLQVQ
+1509 ECIEIALQVQ

-1527 IFSGEDIRKQLPA
+1527 IFSGEDIRKQLPN
-1540 EVLIF
+1540 EVIIF
-1545 DALTAA
+1545 DALTAD
-1551 WTEVTG
+1551 WTEIT
-1557 SMHAGKNAIEACIYK
+1557 SNMYAGTNAVEACLYK
-1572 PQPYLFN
+1572 PAPYVYN

-1609 YFISNDDLLEIL
+1609 YFISNDDMLEIL
-1621 GNSKRPS
+1621 GNSKKPQ
-1628 LIQVHLKKLFDNVNR
+1628 LIQVHLKKLFDNVNK

-1652 LPVAKAMTSED
+1652 LPVAKAMMSDD
-1663 GECVEWKYNLVLDG
+1663 GECIEWKYNLILDG
-1677 PAEIWLAG
+1677 PAEVWLLG

-1710 QREAWI
+1710 QREQWI
-1716 NDWPGQLGITSSK
+1716 NDWPGQLGITCSK

-1741 RCEIMQEK
+1741 RCELMKEK
-1749 KPLKKLRKKQ
+1749 KPMKKLRKKQ
-1759 NLILTT
+1759 NQILST
-1765 LQMMSRKEIS
+1765 LQMMSRKDIS

-1788 EIHSRDTVDRMYKMG
+1788 EIHSRDMVDKMYKLG
-1803 CMNVTAFEWFSQLK
+1803 CMSVSAFEWFSQLK

-1827 YIKQTNTN
+1827 YIRQTNTN

-1909 SMAKCFSGI
+1909 SMAKCFAGI

-1954 FQKRFIFEGA
+1954 YQKKFFFEGF
-1964 EIKLDPNCGI
+1964 EIKLDSNCGV

-1999 AMCVPDSLIIAE
+1999 AMCVPDCLIIAE
-2011 NTLFSDGFTAYKV
+2011 NTLFSDGFTAYKLS
-2024 NAKKVF
+2024 AKKVF

-2036 MQQLSKQEHYDFG
+2036 MQQLSKQDHYDFG

-2055 LLRYAGIKRRAYPH
+2055 LLRYAGVKRRAYPH
-2069 LPEQEMVILAMRDM
+2069 LPEQEIVILAMRDM

-2107 EIPTLDYELLET
+2107 TVPTLDYDMLET
-2119 AITAEMR
+2119 AISAEMR
-2126 LAGLQPVKA
+2126 QAGLQPMKA

-2142 TYETKN
+2142 TFETKN

-2165 SWRMLALTITRLHN
+2165 SWKMLACTISRLYR
-2179 EKQPGFEVV
+2179 EKVPGFDNVQ
-2188 HTFPMNPKALTL
+2188 TFPINPKALTL

-2215 DGVLSSIMRTTCQ
+2215 DGVLSSIMRNTCQ
-2228 DESPDSKWIIFDGP
+2228 DESPDQKWIIFDGP

-2267 RISMPSQVTLLIET
+2267 RISMPRQVSLLIET

-2305 GWWPFVNSWLETIDY
+2305 GWWPYVNSWLDTVSDIE
-2320 ADYREMLR
+2320 YRDMLR
-2328 RFFLS
+2328 RHFQN
-2333 ILTPVLELKRLYLRE
+2333 ILTPVLELKRTQLAE
-2348 GESVRGQE
+2348 GASVRGQE
-2356 LTGVRCLCR
+2356 LTGVRALCR
-2365 LLSLLPEPAP
+2365 LLGQLPAP
-2375 ALPDEQTD
+2375 APPGPDDED
-2383 IEGLAKMRFLFAMI
+2383 NDNFSKMRFLFAMI

-2405 DEPRRKLDNWIREHE
+2405 EEPRRKLDNWVREHE
-2420 GIFPLKDTVYDYF
+2420 GIFPLKDTVYDYY

-2438 QQFKPWEEKLPDNWR
+2438 RQFKPWEDKLPENWR
-2453 FNPATGF
+2453 YNPNLGF
-2460 HSILVPTMEFIRVQ
+2460 HTILVPTVELVRVQ
-2474 VVALEMLKAGYG
+2474 TVALDMLKAGYG
-2486 VLVGGPT
+2486 VLVGGAT
-2493 GTGKTFLIQGTLN
+2493 GTGKTFLVQGTLGS
-2506 MLDPTKYST
+2506 LDPVRYST

-2534 SRLEKRTKGNYV
+2534 ARLEKRTKGNYV

-2566 YYGSQPPLELV
+2566 EYGSQPPLELI

-2584 YWFDRAKQWRKNVKN
+2584 YWFDRQKQWRKNVKD
-2599 MVLCGAAG
+2599 MVMCAAAG

-2613 SPLPARL
+2613 SPLPTRL
-2620 LSCFHAFYLPSPTQQ
+2620 LSCFHAFFLPAPAQA
-2635 QLVKIFGTMLG
+2635 QLVRIFGTMLQ
-2646 QHLQEFD
+2646 QHLYDFD
-2653 EETKSVGK
+2653 EETKGVGK
-2661 TVLIATIDMFN
+2661 VVLTATIDMFN

-2699 GLLRSNKDYTNTKAR
+2699 GLLRSNKDYTNTKPR

-2729 RLTEEKDRDWFMNH
+2729 RLTEEKDRDWFMNLVS
-2743 IGDMLGKHFELTF
+2743 DMLGKHFELTF

-2766 LFGHFLNPY
+2766 IFGHFLNPF
-2775 EVYDDMNDPD
+2775 EVYDDLNDPV
-2785 ALRKYITN
+2785 ALRKYIAN

-2807 DLVLFKDAIEHI
+2807 ELVLFREAIEHV
-2819 CRIVRVISQP
+2819 CRIVRVVSQP
-2829 RGNMLCVG
+2829 RGNLLCVG
-2837 IGGSGRTCLTRL
+2837 IGGSGRQSLTRI
-2849 ATYICEYNSFTVVV
+2849 ASYISECNTFQVVV
-2863 TKTYGLKD
+2863 TKTYGVKD
-2871 FREDLKILYTG
+2871 FREDLKVLYTA
-2882 CGVDHKKTTFIFSDT
+2882 CGVDCKKTTFIFCDT
-2897 QIADECFT
+2897 QIVEETFT

-2913 SGEITNLYK
+2913 SGEVTNLYK

-2928 IKSALEKPMKA
+2928 IKSSLEKPMKA
-2939 ANLMQTNEVVYL
+2939 ANLMQTAESVYL
-2951 FLLERVRSNLHIVLC
+2951 FLVDRVRANMHIVLC
-2966 FSPIGEEFRNR
+2966 FSPIGDEFRNR

-2995 WPREALLEVAYRF
+2995 WPREALLEVAYKF
-3008 LHGVELLA
+3008 LDGVELLA
-3016 SITGPRVRRMES
+3016 SITGPRVRRKES
-3028 LIESREDILRASV
+3028 LVESREDTLRASV
-3041 ASIMSLIHSSVGR
+3041 ASIMSLIHSSVGK
-3054 YSLKMWQEMRRTNYV
+3054 YSVKMWNEMRRTNYV

-3075 ELVAG
+3075 ELVSG
-3080 YKEMLKMKRYEIALQ
+3080 YKEMLKMKRHEVALQ

-3115 MSEELAEAQV
+3115 MSEELAVAQV
-3125 QVGLYT
+3125 QVAEYT

-3151 QRSVAARSKKTMEEE
+3151 QRSVAARSKKTQEEE
-3166 VQCKKLADAAMR
+3166 VQCKKLADAALR
-3178 DLAAAMP
+3178 DLASAMP
-3185 ALEEAIKA
+3185 ALDEAVKA

-3248 RDFDKD
+3248 REFDKD

-3264 GTYTVKPDFDPEIV
+3264 GTYTAKPDFDPEIV
-3278 GTVSSAAKSLCL
+3278 GTVSLAAKSLCL

-3298 GKIFKIVKPKKERL
+3298 GKVYKIVKPKKERL

-3350 VAQKEELERRSRM
+3350 VAQKDELERKSKL
-3363 LQLKLERAEALITGL
+3363 LQLKLERAEALISGL
-3378 SGEKERWEMTVE
+3378 SGERERWEQTVE

-3423 LMDDWFLEVCNESLP
+3423 LMDDWFNEVYNEAVP

-3446 KFLLDDAT
+3446 NFLLDDAT

-3497 RLEEKNGIQVVDFG
+3497 RLEEQNDIQLVDFG
-3511 QPNYLRIME
+3511 QPNYLKVME
-3520 TCLSEGKPILIQN
+3520 TCLTEGKPIIVQN

-3541 IAPILEKAIV
+3541 IAPILDKAIV
-3551 TIGASKVIKFNDKM
+3551 KIGNSMVIKFNEKM
-3565 VSYHPDFHLYLTTKL
+3565 VPYNEDFKMYLTTKL

-3600 KEQGLTAQLL
+3600 KEQGLTSQLL

-3621 EQMKDT
+3621 EQMKDN
-3627 LVLSIAHNKKV
+3627 LVMTIANNKKT
-3638 LVDLENDLLRI
+3638 LMDLENDLLRI

-3658 ENEELFLTLQTSQ
+3658 ENEELFVTLQTSQ
-3671 RTSLDVK
+3671 RTSLEVK
-3678 EALITSQVTEKEID
+3678 DALITSQETEREID
-3692 TARAGYVPV
+3692 TARQGYVPV

-3734 YSIDRSPKAGELEDR
+3734 YSIDRSPKGGELEDR

-3771 RHKLLLSFHIVSR
+3771 RHKLLLSFHMVSR
-3784 ILFQMGKMSRNEYM
+3784 ILFQMGKMNINEYL

-3811 QPDNPTNWMPDDCWD
+3811 QPDNPTNWMPDECWD
-3826 NITEMDKLPGF
+3826 NVTELDKLPGF
-3837 HGIVDVFESLS
+3837 HGVIDAFEVFS
-3848 KEWKDWYLHPEPESQ
+3848 KEWREWYLNPEPELQ
-3863 PLIGDWNDICS
+3863 PLIGDWNDICN
-3874 DFQKILFIRSLR
+3874 DFQRILFVRSLR

-3912 DIRAA
+3912 DIKAA

-3936 PTAAL
+3936 PTASL
-3941 IQLAQ
+3941 IQLAV
-3946 DVKMFDRFAS
+3946 DVKMFDKFQS

-3963 APTATRMLSHGMK
+3963 APTAARMLAHGMK

-4009 LWLSSMPDDKF
+4009 LWLTSMPDDKF
-4020 PLNMLQRSIKMTTE
+4020 PLNILQRSIKMTTE

-4040 GNLVR
+4040 GNMVR
-4045 LFANINEDKFDE
+4045 IFANINEDKFDE

-4150 NEDALET
+4150 CEEALDT

-4164 IPAYHIPRDGSL
+4164 LPAYHIPRDGSL

-4181 FLDLLPAY
+4181 FLDVLPAA

-4207 QDALIM
+4207 QDAIIM
-4213 CSTLFALASTG
+4213 TSTLFALASTG
-4224 GGGAGG
+4224 GGGGGG
-4230 GEDQKVDELAQE
+4230 GEDQKVDELAAE
-4242 MLNKLPARIDMETT
+4242 MLSKLPNKIDVETT

-4279 NVLINMITMGLKEL
+4279 NVLITAITAGLKEM

-4308 TMYLCIF
+4308 DMYTCIF
-4315 EGRTPSFWL
+4315 EGKVPSFWQK
-4324 RGRPSMKPL
+4324 GRPSMKPL
-4333 GAWCRE
+4333 GSWCRE
-4339 LFLRGAHLQ
+4339 LWLRGAHLGGWANAPRAPPTLCWLPAFVAPTGFLTAVMCECVNVSGRPSMKPLGSWCRELWLRGAHLGGWANAPRAPPTLCWLPAFVAPTGFLTAVMCECVNVSGRPSMKPLGSWCRELWLRGAHLG

-4377 QTTARGESWPID
+4377 QTTARGEGWPID
-4389 TLCWEFTVMPLEESS
+4389 TLCWEFTVMPLDEGS

-4423 ASWFRKEGHL
+4423 ASWFKKEGYL

-4441 VFPMSP
+4441 VYPLTP
-4447 IHFKPVRAT
+4447 IHFKPIRAT
-4456 GKRLR
+4456 GKRLK
-4461 NRYVCPCYYYP
+4461 NRYICPCYYYP
-4472 LRMGAFVVAVDLPA
+4472 MRKGAFVVAVDLPS

-4500 MLCTLAT
+4500 LLCTLAT